1 MGNKSIQK
9 FFADQNSVI
18 DLSSLGNAKGAKVS
32 LSGPDMNITT
42 PRGSVIIVN
51 GALYSSIK
59 GNNLAVKF
67 KDKTITGAKIL
78 GSVDL
83 KDIQLERIDS
93 SLVDSAQV
101 EKKGNGKRRNKKE
114 EEELKKQLDDA
125 ENAKKEADKAKEEA
139 EKAKEA
145 AEKALNEAFEVQNS
159 SKQIE
164 EMLQNFLADNVAK
177 DNLAQQSDA
186 SQQNTQAKATQA
198 SKQNDAEKVLPQP
211 INKNTSTGKSNSS
224 KNEENKLD
232 AESVKEPLKVTLA
245 LAAESNSGSKDD
257 SITNFTKPQFVGST
271 APNATVII
279 KINGIAVG
287 QAVADS
293 LGNFTFTAPETLTDG
308 TYNLEAEA
316 KTADGSGS
324 AKLVI
329 TIDSVTDKP
338 TFELSPESS
347 VSGHKGLTPT
357 LTPSIVGTAEENAKV
372 DIYVD
377 NKLVASVDVDKDGNW
392 SYEFKDNELSEGENS
407 IKVVAVDKA
416 GNKNETTDSIITDTI
431 APEKPTIELDD
442 SSDSGIKND
451 NITNSTLPTFI
462 GVAEPGST
470 VSIYLGLKHLG
481 EVIVAKDGTW
491 SYTLT
496 TPLKD
501 GEYNITAT
509 ATDIAGHTSA
519 TANLPFT
526 IDTRISYF
534 SAEIETTNDSG
545 IVGDNVTNNTRP
557 TFTGKTEPNAI
568 ISVINSE
575 TGEEVIF
582 KANDKGEW
590 TFNFTSDSVEGIN
603 NLTFTV
609 EDVAGNKKDFSF
621 SYVIDTIAP
630 VPPTVSLEDYV
641 VLPNGIILSG
651 NDLPALVGT
660 AEPKSTILLMRDGKL
675 YDSIEVDSNGTWNY
689 QFSNKFLQGAYDI
702 EIISQDAAGN
712 KSSTVKYSFTIQTE
726 VVPPKAELDA
736 SDDSGAKGDWIT
748 NKHNALTLLGTADR
762 FATVNILIDGK
773 TIGVTT
779 ADADGNWNFDI
790 SRNLSDNVYKI
801 TVESI
806 DPLGRTSSVDYQLTI
821 DSFTPIPTVMLH
833 DSADSGVKGDMITK
847 INTPLFTGMAEANA
861 KVSIYVDGV
870 LSGEAIAG
878 DDGVWNFQF
887 TTALSDG
894 SHDVTVKVED
904 IAGNTASSSAYN
916 FQIVTQTQ
924 KPTIELVN
932 DTGVDNTDHI
942 INEKNPALTGT
953 AAPYSTVK
961 LYIDGALIAEVRT
974 NKDGRWEYTLKA
986 DQGLVDGDHRI
997 TASVE
1002 DIAGNIA
1009 HSDPFLISVDTAI
1022 SIPIVSLSPDS
1033 DSGISDDNLTNIV
1046 KPTLHLKDID
1056 PDIISVQV
1064 WDAMS
1069 DTQIG
1074 VATQQPDGSWAYTF
1088 TSDLTEGLHQVYVKV
1103 EDIAGNKANSA
1114 IFDFTIDTTVST
1126 PVISLLSKD
1135 DTGVTG
1141 DNLTNI
1147 NKPGFAISGV
1157 DADAHRVVVQVM
1169 HNGVSEEIELS
1180 HLNGSW
1186 LFIPGN
1192 TWADGSYTLTVKVE
1206 DKAGNTNYSA
1216 PLTVVIDTQ
1225 IAIDGVELVN
1235 DSGVKGDNM
1244 TNDDRPHFRV
1254 TVPTDV
1260 NEVRLS
1266 IDGGNSWVQ
1275 ATPGVAGSWE
1285 YIWPTDL
1292 ADGQYT
1298 LTVEATDKAGNT
1310 VTKTIDFAVDT
1321 TLSVPVI
1328 VLDSADD
1335 TGIQGDNMTNSTQPT
1350 FALQH
1355 IDDDAVRVTVSVEHG
1370 GVTTTFDATKGTG
1383 GWTFTPPTSWADGDY
1398 TLSVSVEDKAG
1409 NTSHSASLTVTVDTQ
1424 IAINNI
1430 ELVNDSGIPDD
1441 NLTNNVRPH
1450 FQVTVPTDVNV
1461 VRLSIDGGK
1470 TWFNATQSATPGV
1483 WDYIWPDDVADG
1495 GYTLTVEATDEAG
1508 NKATQTLDFTIDTT
1522 LSVPTLSLDSADDS
1536 GIAGDNITNVKTPG
1550 FTLNNIDT
1558 DVSRVIVEV
1567 MHNGIKQEVPLVQT
1581 GGQWRFA
1588 PTSDW
1593 ADGDYI
1599 LTVKVEDRAGNVK
1612 QSAPLTVTVDTH
1624 IAIDRIELVNDSGIP
1639 GDNLT
1644 NEARPHFQ
1652 VTVPADVN
1660 GVRLSIDGGKTW
1672 FDATQSATSGV
1683 WDYTWLTNVANGP
1696 HTLMV
1701 EASDKAG
1708 NKTTQKLDFT
1718 IDTIL
1723 SEPTITLDS
1732 ADDSAAGDN
1741 ITNVKM
1747 PGFTLGNIDADVTK
1761 VVVTVA
1767 HDGKNQQI
1775 ELIKNGGV
1783 WRFTP
1788 GAAWTDGDYTLT
1800 VKVEDKAGNTNYSAP
1815 LTVTIDTQTS
1825 IDRIELLND
1834 TGIVGDNLT
1843 NEARPQFHITVP
1855 TDVNSVQLSLDGG
1868 INWVNATL
1876 TSDGVWEYIWP
1887 TDLVENTYTLTVK
1900 ATDVA
1905 GNTATETLNFIIDT
1919 TLSTPT
1925 ITLDSA
1931 DDSGTANDNKTNVKT
1946 PGFIIGGID
1955 SDVTQVVVQVMRDG
1969 HSEEVELTQTNG
1981 QWRFVPGSAWT
1992 DGDYTLT
1999 VTVKDE
2005 AGNIRHSAPLTVTID
2020 TQITIDHIEL
2030 VNDSGIPDDNLTN
2043 NVRPHFQVTVP
2054 TDVNVVRLSIDG
2066 GKTWFNATQSAT
2078 PGVWDYTWLADVGE
2092 GKHTLTVEA
2101 TDKAGNKTTQ
2111 QLDFIIDTLLSEPTI
2126 VLDNTD
2132 DSGTKGDHLT
2142 NVNKP
2147 TFLLGN
2153 IDADARYVTVEVQHG
2168 GTKEVLTATKDATGN
2183 WSVTPTGT
2191 WADGDY
2197 TLTVRVEDEAG
2208 NEKHS
2213 ASLTV
2218 TVDTQITIDVIEL
2231 VNDNGIPGDNMTND
2245 AHPQFR
2251 VTVPGDV
2258 NEVSLS
2264 IDGGVTWV
2272 KATQSATPGV
2282 WNYTWP
2288 GTVPDGDYTLNVK
2301 ATDNAGNTVTETLH
2315 FTIDTTLSTPVIVLD
2330 SADDS
2335 GVHGDNMTNHTQPT
2349 FALQHIDDDAVRVTV
2364 SVEHGGVTTTF
2375 DATKD
2380 AGGWTFTPTGAWAD
2394 GDYTL
2399 SVSVEDKAGN
2409 TSHSASLTVTVDT
2422 QIAINNIELVNDSG
2436 IPDDNLTNN
2445 VRPHFQVTVPTDVN
2459 VVRLSIDGGKTW
2471 FNATQSATPGVW
2483 DYIWPDDVADGG
2495 YTLTVEATDE
2505 AGNKATQTLDFTI
2518 DTTLSV
2524 PTLSL
2529 DSADDSG
2536 IAGDNIT
2543 NVKTPGFTLNN
2554 IDTDVSRVIVEVM
2567 HNGIKQEVPL
2577 VQTGGQWRF
2586 APTSDWADGD
2596 YILTVKV
2603 EDRAGNVKQS
2613 APLTVT
2619 VDTHIAIDRIEL
2631 VNDSGIPG
2639 DNLTNEARPHFQ
2651 VTVPADV
2658 NGVRLSIDGGKTWF
2672 DATQSATSGVWDY
2685 TWLTNVANGP
2695 HTLMVEAS
2703 DKAGNKTT
2711 QKLDFTIDTILSE
2724 PTITLDSADDSAAGD
2739 NITNVKMPGF
2749 TLGNI
2754 DADVT
2759 KVVVTV
2765 AHDGK
2770 NQQIELIKNGGV
2782 WRFTPGAAWTDGDYT
2797 LTVKVEDKAGNT
2809 NYSAPLT
2816 VTIDTQTSI
2825 DRIELLNDTGIVG
2838 DNLTNEARP
2847 QFHIT
2852 VPTDVNSVQLSLD
2865 GGINWV
2871 NATLT
2876 SDGVWEYI
2884 WPTDLVENTYTL
2896 TVKATDVAGNTAT
2909 ETLNFIIDTTL
2920 STPTITLDS
2929 ADDSG
2934 TANDNKTNVKTP
2946 GFIIGGID
2954 SDVTQVVVQVM
2965 RDGHSE
2971 EVELTQTNGQWRFV
2985 PGSAWT
2991 DGDYTLT
2998 VTVKDEAGNIRH
3010 SAPLTV
3016 TIDTQITID
3025 HIELVNDSGIPD
3037 DNLTNNVRPHFQVT
3051 VPTDVN
3057 VVRLSIDG
3065 GKTWFNATQSATPGV
3080 WDYTWLADVGEGKHT
3095 LTVEATDKAGNKTTQ
3110 QLDFIIDTLLSEPTI
3125 VLDNTDDSGTKGDNL
3140 TNVNK
3145 PTFLLGNI
3153 DADARY
3159 VTVEVQHGGTKEV
3172 LTATKGATGIW
3183 SVTPTGTWADGD
3195 YTLTVRVED
3204 DAGNVKYSAPLTVT
3218 VDTQITID
3226 VIELVNDNGIPG
3238 DNLTNDVRPHFRVT
3252 VPGDVNEV
3260 RLSIDG
3266 GNTWVR
3272 ATQGTAGIWD
3282 YTWPKDVTD
3291 GLHTLTVEATDKA
3304 GNKTTQTL
3312 DFTIDT
3318 RLSTPTIAMDSRDD
3332 TGAIGDHITSVKR
3345 PGFTIGN
3352 IDADAHSVILRITQ
3366 GGNSQEVTLTQ
3377 VGGQWRFTPDAD
3389 WADGSYTLTVEV
3401 TDNAGN
3407 VRQSTPLVVT
3417 VDTQTSIT
3425 DITLVNDHG
3434 VPDDNLTNS
3443 TRPQFEIT
3451 VPADVNSVQLSI
3463 DGGANWVSATQGI
3476 EGVWGYTWPTDMG
3489 DGKHTLT
3496 VMVTDRA
3503 GNTATQTLEFFI
3515 DTRLSTPTI
3524 ALDSTDDTGT
3534 PGDDMTNRTRPTF
3547 ILQNIDSDVI
3557 NVTVSVTHNGT
3568 TTSFTATQGAGGWS
3582 FTPPAPWGDGD
3593 YTLTVTVEDRAG
3605 NTRPSTPL
3613 TVTVDTQIAI
3623 DRIELVN
3630 DSGVPGDNVTKH
3642 VRPQFQ
3648 ISVPDDVEK
3657 VLLSIDGGTTW
3668 VTAIKSSTAGIWDYT
3683 WPTDMP
3689 EGQHTLTV
3697 EVTDGA
3703 GNKMTETLNFTIDI
3717 TLLTPT
3723 IELAPDQDT
3732 GQNKN
3737 DNLTSVTQPVF
3748 VLGSID
3754 KDVRHVELSIEHNG
3768 TFKTVV
3774 LTESADGWRYRPD
3787 SALAD
3792 GSYTFTVTVTDV
3804 AGNQQTSAPLKVTID
3819 GTLTTPV
3826 IELAAGEDS
3835 GTVGDRLTNHDRPV
3849 FDIHQVDSDVT
3860 RVMVKVT
3867 YNGKTHEEA
3876 AVFTNGQW
3884 RFTPS
3889 ASWADG
3895 SYQLAVVVEDLAGN
3909 VKESA
3914 PFEVRIDT
3922 TTTINNIVL
3931 LNDTGVQND
3940 QLTNV
3945 AKPSFRID
3953 VPGDVVQVRVTLDG
3967 GANWNVI
3974 RKNADGQWIFDSPNT
3989 LVDGTYTLRV
3999 EATDEAGNIA
4009 NKDLVFNID
4018 TNIQVPTIALDAG
4031 QDTGANTADNI
4042 TNISR
4047 PTFTIGNVDPDV
4059 IKVVV
4064 TIDGHDYNATKV
4076 GAGWQFTPGNAIPD
4090 GSYNITV
4097 TVEDKAGNTATSKP
4111 LPVVIDTT
4119 AEIESVT
4126 LVTDSGDSDVDNIT
4140 KVDKPQFSIVTADDI
4155 THVRV
4160 KIDNAAN
4167 WIELT
4172 KGGDGRWIFNVGS
4185 ALPDGQ
4191 HTLLVDVTDIAGN
4204 VAQETLQFTIDT
4216 TLREPTIVLDPT
4228 HDTGDDTNDN
4238 LTRINKPVFI
4248 IGNVD
4253 NDVSHIVVH
4262 IDGRDYTIENTGGNL
4277 TFTPDQPL
4285 SDGQHTISV
4294 TVTDIAGNTKT
4305 SAELRIEIDTQVQ
4318 IDSVTL
4324 TTDSGV
4330 NDHDN
4335 VTNATR
4341 PSFEIATPDDV
4352 TSVLVSFDGV
4362 NWTPISKNAA
4372 GQWEF
4377 TAGSALPD
4385 GHYTLHVQA
4394 TDRAGNT
4401 ANSTLGFTVDT
4412 QIDGLSVV
4420 MLDDA
4425 GKDSTDGITNIT
4437 SPRFEISA
4445 REPLQSVTVILNGKS
4460 STLTQGAGNKWLF
4473 TPDTPL
4479 VDGTYKI
4486 EIVAEDIAGNKI
4498 SKEVSF
4504 TIDTIVSDPSID
4516 LLDADD
4522 TGESA
4527 VDNITSVTTPRFVIG
4542 NVPADIDTVV
4552 IRINGVS
4559 YSVTANG
4566 NNLWE
4571 FQVPVALNDGVY
4583 EAVVVFRDIAGNT
4596 SETKLPF
4603 TIDTTTS
4610 VSVRMEPASDTGN
4623 SNSDNLTNKQNP
4635 KFEGTA
4641 EPNAKLVIT
4650 IVDDK
4655 SGREVLKQT
4664 ITVGA
4669 DGNWSVTPNILP
4681 DGMYTINV
4689 VATDVAGNTAQTQE
4703 RFTIDTVTI
4712 DPTIRLSDPSIDDQ
4726 HEATS
4731 LRPEFKGFA
4740 EAFSTIMIQW
4750 DGKVVGSANAN
4761 ANGEWS
4767 WTPPSV
4773 LAPGSYVVSI
4783 VAKDKAGNESSQVD
4797 FPVVIPVIDV
4807 TPPTIKL
4814 SEESDSGALGDFT
4827 TNNKTPTLI
4836 GSTLPNTIV
4845 SIYVDGVKV
4854 GEATADTAGRYT
4866 FQLSEMKDG
4875 HYVVQ
4880 VGIVNPRDNSELRST
4895 AVDVTI
4901 DTEVAELV
4909 WNISG
4914 MHEGGYINT
4923 VTPEIGGTSEP
4934 NSKITIFVN
4943 GVEKA
4948 IAYTTGAGHWGVVLP
4963 ALGNDGN
4970 YELTFKV
4977 EDVAGNIREFGPQ
4990 NVILDTVI
4998 SPLTV
5003 VLREADDSGKV
5014 GDWITNKSHVTIDGT
5029 AEAGSTLT
5037 IRNPQGVVIATL
5049 VVGNDG
5055 RWSAEL
5061 DLREGSNAFVVVS
5074 EDKAGNS
5081 QQKEILIEH
5090 DTQIEI
5096 SDISLS
5102 RDTNSG
5108 DKYDLITNN
5117 KSPVLVAM
5125 TDPGAT
5131 VQVYINGVLQG
5142 TVEASSS
5149 GNISYTMPANS
5160 ADGEYQVQF
5169 VATDTAGNRV
5179 ESAITT
5185 VTIDSQ
5191 IAVFDIDEDSL
5202 PALSNNRALSVSG
5215 VGEAGSQVSIFVD
5228 GKLVNVVMVE
5238 ADGTWRAPILLQD
5251 DGTFNIHFS
5260 ITDVAGNT
5268 EVSKDYSV
5276 DVDSSTDFPT
5286 LNLEDASNSGSL
5298 DDLITNHN
5306 KPVLV
5311 GTAEAGA
5318 TIHIY
5323 VDEKI
5328 VANVLVLEDGTWSYQ
5343 FDNALKDG
5351 EYSIRVVAEDPAGNT
5366 AESPR
5371 LLVTIDTSTFIDN
5384 PAMVAGSDNGI
5395 FSNDSITSQTRP
5407 TFSIFGEMN
5416 QSVQIFIDG
5425 VLVDTITV
5433 TDRNQVYRPESPLG
5447 DGSHSIYYVITDKAG
5462 NTATSKTLNFT
5473 IDTFNT
5479 TPVAIDSIGGQ
5490 TLAEMTGSDG
5500 KIYITDTTRNLLF
5513 SGSAEPNSKIEII
5526 INGLNV
5532 GEVWVNEKG
5541 HWQMP
5546 VNPLY
5551 FTEGQLDITVKS
5563 TDRAGNVNQE
5573 KYSIWVDTHIKVFTS
5588 ELDDNKSSSKT
5599 EWWSNSD
5606 LITMRGTGEIG
5617 ATVSLIV
5624 AGVTLATAVVA
5635 ATGRW
5640 ELSTDKLPEG
5650 TYDISLVIEDS
5661 AGNRW
5666 EDVREIFIDRTPPN
5680 APVVTYSDIVNDLI
5694 IMQGTAEAKSQLI
5707 ITDSEGNTYTLTV
5720 PDNGK
5725 WSMAIPY
5732 PSEGKFT
5739 ITSVDAIGNRSDD
5752 VPLDIMKEVPVISLS
5767 PDSDS
5772 GTVGD
5777 NITRDKQPTFIIGNL
5792 ESDVV
5797 VVQVDINGTVYNA
5810 EKNADG
5816 VWFFTPG
5823 TPLADGSYTISVIA
5837 SDAAGNQ
5844 KNSLPITV
5852 TIDSTLTVPEIA
5864 LAAGEDNGASDSD
5877 NVTNHTQPKF
5887 TLQHIDADV
5896 TGVTVNVTHNGVT
5909 DIYQAT
5915 QGADGWTFT
5924 PPAAWNDGNYTLS
5937 VTVVDRAGNSQQSAS
5952 LAVTVDSTVTVTA
5965 DSQHDDASD
5974 DATATAVTPPESE
5987 TVNAE
5992 SATHLRTEPS
6002 AAEESVVK
6010 VTAYSIT
6017 LLNADSGDEIDRSIS
6032 QTPSFEISVPEN
6044 IVNVSIMF
6052 EGEEFTLPI
6061 TNQKAIF
6068 EVPLSLEDGEYTMDV
6083 KFIDKDNDFLIKEK
6097 TFSVDH
6103 SSADIVNAMNVRGKT
6118 EDDINDSPSTS
6129 SVGHNNN
6136 GAIDVFAVNEVTLPV
6151 DNQEEHA

>member
-1033 DSGISDDNLTNIV
+1033 DSGIADDNLTNIV

-1064 WDAMS
+1064 WDAAS

-1114 IFDFTIDTTVST
+1114 VFDFTIDTTVST

-1383 GWTFTPPTSWADGDY
+1383 GWSFTPTGAWADGDY

-1470 TWFNATQSATPGV
+1470 TWFNATQSATPGA

-1495 GYTLTVEATDEAG
+1495 GYTLTVEATDKAG
-1508 NKATQTLDFTIDTT
+1508 NKTTQELDFTIDTT

-1639 GDNLT
+1639 DDNLT

-1701 EASDKAG
+1701 EATDKAG

-1788 GAAWTDGDYTLT
+1788 GAAWTDGNYTLT

-2020 TQITIDHIEL
+2020 TQI
-2030 VNDSGIPDDNLTN
+2030 
-2043 NVRPHFQVTVP
+2043 
-2054 TDVNVVRLSIDG
+2054 
-2066 GKTWFNATQSAT
+2066 A
-2078 PGVWDYTWLADVGE
+2078 
-2092 GKHTLTVEA
+2092 
-2101 TDKAGNKTTQ
+2101 
-2111 QLDFIIDTLLSEPTI
+2111 
-2126 VLDNTD
+2126 
-2132 DSGTKGDHLT
+2132 
-2142 NVNKP
+2142 
-2147 TFLLGN
+2147 
-2153 IDADARYVTVEVQHG
+2153 
-2168 GTKEVLTATKDATGN
+2168 
-2183 WSVTPTGT
+2183 
-2191 WADGDY
+2191 
-2197 TLTVRVEDEAG
+2197 
-2208 NEKHS
+2208 
-2213 ASLTV
+2213 
-2218 TVDTQITIDVIEL
+2218 
-2231 VNDNGIPGDNMTND
+2231 
-2245 AHPQFR
+2245 
-2251 VTVPGDV
+2251 
-2258 NEVSLS
+2258 
-2264 IDGGVTWV
+2264 
-2272 KATQSATPGV
+2272 
-2282 WNYTWP
+2282 
-2288 GTVPDGDYTLNVK
+2288 
-2301 ATDNAGNTVTETLH
+2301 
-2315 FTIDTTLSTPVIVLD
+2315 
-2330 SADDS
+2330 
-2335 GVHGDNMTNHTQPT
+2335 
-2349 FALQHIDDDAVRVTV
+2349 
-2364 SVEHGGVTTTF
+2364 
-2375 DATKD
+2375 
-2380 AGGWTFTPTGAWAD
+2380 
-2394 GDYTL
+2394 
-2399 SVSVEDKAGN
+2399 
-2409 TSHSASLTVTVDT
+2409 
-2422 QIAINNIELVNDSG
+2422 
-2436 IPDDNLTNN
+2436 
-2445 VRPHFQVTVPTDVN
+2445 
-2459 VVRLSIDGGKTW
+2459 
-2471 FNATQSATPGVW
+2471 
-2483 DYIWPDDVADGG
+2483 
-2495 YTLTVEATDE
+2495 
-2505 AGNKATQTLDFTI
+2505 
-2518 DTTLSV
+2518 
-2524 PTLSL
+2524 
-2529 DSADDSG
+2529 
-2536 IAGDNIT
+2536 
-2543 NVKTPGFTLNN
+2543 
-2554 IDTDVSRVIVEVM
+2554 
-2567 HNGIKQEVPL
+2567 
-2577 VQTGGQWRF
+2577 
-2586 APTSDWADGD
+2586 
-2596 YILTVKV
+2596 
-2603 EDRAGNVKQS
+2603 
-2613 APLTVT
+2613 
-2619 VDTHIAIDRIEL
+2619 
-2631 VNDSGIPG
+2631 
-2639 DNLTNEARPHFQ
+2639 
-2651 VTVPADV
+2651 
-2658 NGVRLSIDGGKTWF
+2658 
-2672 DATQSATSGVWDY
+2672 
-2685 TWLTNVANGP
+2685 
-2695 HTLMVEAS
+2695 
-2703 DKAGNKTT
+2703 
-2711 QKLDFTIDTILSE
+2711 
-2724 PTITLDSADDSAAGD
+2724 
-2739 NITNVKMPGF
+2739 
-2749 TLGNI
+2749 
-2754 DADVT
+2754 
-2759 KVVVTV
+2759 
-2765 AHDGK
+2765 
-2770 NQQIELIKNGGV
+2770 
-2782 WRFTPGAAWTDGDYT
+2782 
-2797 LTVKVEDKAGNT
+2797 
-2809 NYSAPLT
+2809 
-2816 VTIDTQTSI
+2816 
-2825 DRIELLNDTGIVG
+2825 
-2838 DNLTNEARP
+2838 
-2847 QFHIT
+2847 
-2852 VPTDVNSVQLSLD
+2852 
-2865 GGINWV
+2865 
-2871 NATLT
+2871 
-2876 SDGVWEYI
+2876 
-2884 WPTDLVENTYTL
+2884 
-2896 TVKATDVAGNTAT
+2896 
-2909 ETLNFIIDTTL
+2909 
-2920 STPTITLDS
+2920 
-2929 ADDSG
+2929 
-2934 TANDNKTNVKTP
+2934 
-2946 GFIIGGID
+2946 
-2954 SDVTQVVVQVM
+2954 
-2965 RDGHSE
+2965 
-2971 EVELTQTNGQWRFV
+2971 
-2985 PGSAWT
+2985 
-2991 DGDYTLT
+2991 
-2998 VTVKDEAGNIRH
+2998 
-3010 SAPLTV
+3010 
-3016 TIDTQITID
+3016 ID

-3172 LTATKGATGIW
+3172 LTATKDATGNWSVTPTGTWADGDYTLTVRVEDEAGNEKHSASLTVTVDTQITIDAIELVNDNGIPGDNMTNDAHPQFRVTVPGDVNEVSLSIDGGVTWVKATQSATPGVWNYTWPGTVPDGDYTLNVKATDNAGNTVTETLHFTIDTTLSVPVIVLNSADDTGVQGDNMTNSTQPTFALQHIDDDAVRVTVSVEHGGVTTTFDATKGVGGWSFTPTGAWADGDYTLSVSVEDKAGNTSHSASLTVTVDTQIAINNIELVNDSGIPDDNLTNNVRPHFQVKVPTDVNEVRLSIDGGKTWFNATQSATPGVWDYTWLADVGEGKHTLTVEATDKAGNQTTQKLDFIIDTMLSEPTIVLDSTDDSGTKGDNLTNANKPTFILGNIDADARYVTVEVQYGGTKEVLTATKGATGIW

-3195 YTLTVRVED
+3195 YMLTVRVED

-3318 RLSTPTIAMDSRDD
+3318 RLSTPTITMDSRDD

-3352 IDADAHSVILRITQ
+3352 IDSDAQSVILRITQ

-3407 VRQSTPLVVT
+3407 VRQSTPLIVT

-3463 DGGANWVSATQGI
+3463 DGGANWVSAAQGI

-3623 DRIELVN
+3623 DHIELVN

-3717 TLLTPT
+3717 TLMTPT

-3849 FDIHQVDSDVT
+3849 FDIRQVDSDVT

-4305 SAELRIEIDTQVQ
+4305 SAELKIEIDTQVQ

-4527 VDNITSVTTPRFVIG
+4527 VDNITSVTKPRFVIG

-4559 YSVTANG
+4559 YPVTANG

-4827 TNNKTPTLI
+4827 TNNKTPTLV
-4836 GSTLPNTIV
+4836 GNTLPNAIV

-4970 YELTFKV
+4970 YVLTFKV

-4990 NVILDTVI
+4990 DVILDTVI

-5037 IRNPQGVVIATL
+5037 IRSPQGVVIATL

-5081 QQKEILIEH
+5081 QQKDILIEH

-5407 TFSIFGEMN
+5407 TFSISGEMN

-5532 GEVWVNEKG
+5532 GEVWVNDKG

-5573 KYSIWVDTHIKVFTS
+5573 KYSIWVDTHIQVFTS

-5599 EWWSNSD
+5599 DWWSNSST
-5606 LITMRGTGEIG
+5606 ITMRGMGEIG

-5635 ATGRW
+5635 ANGQW
-5640 ELSTDKLPEG
+5640 ELSTDQLPEG
-5650 TYDISLVIEDS
+5650 KYDITLSIEDN
-5661 AGNRW
+5661 AGNRK
-5666 EDVREIFIDRTPPN
+5666 EEVHEIFIDRTPPN

-5707 ITDSEGNTYTLTV
+5707 ITDSNGNTYTLTV

-5992 SATHLRTEPS
+5992 SATHLRTVPS

-6010 VTAYSIT
+6010 ETAYSIT

-6103 SSADIVNAMNVRGKT
+6103 SSADIVNAMNARGKT

>member
-2126 VLDNTD
+2126 VLDSTD

-2422 QIAINNIELVNDSG
+2422 QIAINN
-2436 IPDDNLTNN
+2436 
-2445 VRPHFQVTVPTDVN
+2445 
-2459 VVRLSIDGGKTW
+2459 
-2471 FNATQSATPGVW
+2471 
-2483 DYIWPDDVADGG
+2483 
-2495 YTLTVEATDE
+2495 
-2505 AGNKATQTLDFTI
+2505 
-2518 DTTLSV
+2518 
-2524 PTLSL
+2524 
-2529 DSADDSG
+2529 
-2536 IAGDNIT
+2536 
-2543 NVKTPGFTLNN
+2543 
-2554 IDTDVSRVIVEVM
+2554 
-2567 HNGIKQEVPL
+2567 
-2577 VQTGGQWRF
+2577 
-2586 APTSDWADGD
+2586 
-2596 YILTVKV
+2596 
-2603 EDRAGNVKQS
+2603 
-2613 APLTVT
+2613 
-2619 VDTHIAIDRIEL
+2619 
-2631 VNDSGIPG
+2631 
-2639 DNLTNEARPHFQ
+2639 
-2651 VTVPADV
+2651 
-2658 NGVRLSIDGGKTWF
+2658 
-2672 DATQSATSGVWDY
+2672 
-2685 TWLTNVANGP
+2685 
-2695 HTLMVEAS
+2695 
-2703 DKAGNKTT
+2703 
-2711 QKLDFTIDTILSE
+2711 
-2724 PTITLDSADDSAAGD
+2724 
-2739 NITNVKMPGF
+2739 
-2749 TLGNI
+2749 
-2754 DADVT
+2754 
-2759 KVVVTV
+2759 
-2765 AHDGK
+2765 
-2770 NQQIELIKNGGV
+2770 
-2782 WRFTPGAAWTDGDYT
+2782 
-2797 LTVKVEDKAGNT
+2797 
-2809 NYSAPLT
+2809 
-2816 VTIDTQTSI
+2816 
-2825 DRIELLNDTGIVG
+2825 
-2838 DNLTNEARP
+2838 
-2847 QFHIT
+2847 
-2852 VPTDVNSVQLSLD
+2852 
-2865 GGINWV
+2865 
-2871 NATLT
+2871 
-2876 SDGVWEYI
+2876 
-2884 WPTDLVENTYTL
+2884 
-2896 TVKATDVAGNTAT
+2896 
-2909 ETLNFIIDTTL
+2909 
-2920 STPTITLDS
+2920 
-2929 ADDSG
+2929 
-2934 TANDNKTNVKTP
+2934 
-2946 GFIIGGID
+2946 
-2954 SDVTQVVVQVM
+2954 
-2965 RDGHSE
+2965 
-2971 EVELTQTNGQWRFV
+2971 
-2985 PGSAWT
+2985 
-2991 DGDYTLT
+2991 
-2998 VTVKDEAGNIRH
+2998 
-3010 SAPLTV
+3010 
-3016 TIDTQITID
+3016 
-3025 HIELVNDSGIPD
+3025 IELVNDSGIPD

-4262 IDGRDYTIENTGGNL
+4262 IDGRDYTIENTGENL

-4559 YSVTANG
+4559 YPVTANG

-6151 DNQEEHA
+6151 

>member
-442 SSDSGIKND
+442 ISDSGIKND

-1033 DSGISDDNLTNIV
+1033 DSGIADDNLTNIV

-1064 WDAMS
+1064 WDAAS

-1114 IFDFTIDTTVST
+1114 VFDFTIDTTVST

-1383 GWTFTPPTSWADGDY
+1383 GWSFTPTGAWADGDY

-1470 TWFNATQSATPGV
+1470 TWFNATQSATPGA

-1495 GYTLTVEATDEAG
+1495 GYTLTVEATDKAG
-1508 NKATQTLDFTIDTT
+1508 NKTTQELDFTIDTT

-1639 GDNLT
+1639 DDNLT

-1701 EASDKAG
+1701 EATDKAG

-1788 GAAWTDGDYTLT
+1788 GAAWTDGNYTLT

-2020 TQITIDHIEL
+2020 TQI
-2030 VNDSGIPDDNLTN
+2030 
-2043 NVRPHFQVTVP
+2043 
-2054 TDVNVVRLSIDG
+2054 
-2066 GKTWFNATQSAT
+2066 A
-2078 PGVWDYTWLADVGE
+2078 
-2092 GKHTLTVEA
+2092 
-2101 TDKAGNKTTQ
+2101 
-2111 QLDFIIDTLLSEPTI
+2111 
-2126 VLDNTD
+2126 
-2132 DSGTKGDHLT
+2132 
-2142 NVNKP
+2142 
-2147 TFLLGN
+2147 
-2153 IDADARYVTVEVQHG
+2153 
-2168 GTKEVLTATKDATGN
+2168 
-2183 WSVTPTGT
+2183 
-2191 WADGDY
+2191 
-2197 TLTVRVEDEAG
+2197 
-2208 NEKHS
+2208 
-2213 ASLTV
+2213 
-2218 TVDTQITIDVIEL
+2218 
-2231 VNDNGIPGDNMTND
+2231 
-2245 AHPQFR
+2245 
-2251 VTVPGDV
+2251 
-2258 NEVSLS
+2258 
-2264 IDGGVTWV
+2264 
-2272 KATQSATPGV
+2272 
-2282 WNYTWP
+2282 
-2288 GTVPDGDYTLNVK
+2288 
-2301 ATDNAGNTVTETLH
+2301 
-2315 FTIDTTLSTPVIVLD
+2315 
-2330 SADDS
+2330 
-2335 GVHGDNMTNHTQPT
+2335 
-2349 FALQHIDDDAVRVTV
+2349 
-2364 SVEHGGVTTTF
+2364 
-2375 DATKD
+2375 
-2380 AGGWTFTPTGAWAD
+2380 
-2394 GDYTL
+2394 
-2399 SVSVEDKAGN
+2399 
-2409 TSHSASLTVTVDT
+2409 
-2422 QIAINNIELVNDSG
+2422 
-2436 IPDDNLTNN
+2436 
-2445 VRPHFQVTVPTDVN
+2445 
-2459 VVRLSIDGGKTW
+2459 
-2471 FNATQSATPGVW
+2471 
-2483 DYIWPDDVADGG
+2483 
-2495 YTLTVEATDE
+2495 
-2505 AGNKATQTLDFTI
+2505 
-2518 DTTLSV
+2518 
-2524 PTLSL
+2524 
-2529 DSADDSG
+2529 
-2536 IAGDNIT
+2536 
-2543 NVKTPGFTLNN
+2543 
-2554 IDTDVSRVIVEVM
+2554 
-2567 HNGIKQEVPL
+2567 
-2577 VQTGGQWRF
+2577 
-2586 APTSDWADGD
+2586 
-2596 YILTVKV
+2596 
-2603 EDRAGNVKQS
+2603 
-2613 APLTVT
+2613 
-2619 VDTHIAIDRIEL
+2619 
-2631 VNDSGIPG
+2631 
-2639 DNLTNEARPHFQ
+2639 
-2651 VTVPADV
+2651 
-2658 NGVRLSIDGGKTWF
+2658 
-2672 DATQSATSGVWDY
+2672 
-2685 TWLTNVANGP
+2685 
-2695 HTLMVEAS
+2695 
-2703 DKAGNKTT
+2703 
-2711 QKLDFTIDTILSE
+2711 
-2724 PTITLDSADDSAAGD
+2724 
-2739 NITNVKMPGF
+2739 
-2749 TLGNI
+2749 
-2754 DADVT
+2754 
-2759 KVVVTV
+2759 
-2765 AHDGK
+2765 
-2770 NQQIELIKNGGV
+2770 
-2782 WRFTPGAAWTDGDYT
+2782 
-2797 LTVKVEDKAGNT
+2797 
-2809 NYSAPLT
+2809 
-2816 VTIDTQTSI
+2816 
-2825 DRIELLNDTGIVG
+2825 
-2838 DNLTNEARP
+2838 
-2847 QFHIT
+2847 
-2852 VPTDVNSVQLSLD
+2852 
-2865 GGINWV
+2865 
-2871 NATLT
+2871 
-2876 SDGVWEYI
+2876 
-2884 WPTDLVENTYTL
+2884 
-2896 TVKATDVAGNTAT
+2896 
-2909 ETLNFIIDTTL
+2909 
-2920 STPTITLDS
+2920 
-2929 ADDSG
+2929 
-2934 TANDNKTNVKTP
+2934 
-2946 GFIIGGID
+2946 
-2954 SDVTQVVVQVM
+2954 
-2965 RDGHSE
+2965 
-2971 EVELTQTNGQWRFV
+2971 
-2985 PGSAWT
+2985 
-2991 DGDYTLT
+2991 
-2998 VTVKDEAGNIRH
+2998 
-3010 SAPLTV
+3010 
-3016 TIDTQITID
+3016 ID

-3172 LTATKGATGIW
+3172 LTATKDATGNWSVTPTGTWADGDYTLTVRVEDEAGNEKHSASLTVTVDTQITIDAIELVNDNGIPGDNMTNDAHPQFRVTVPGDVNEVSLSIDGGVTWVKATQSATPGVWNYTWPGTVPDGDYTLNVKATDNAGNTVTETLHFTIDTTLSVPVIVLNSADDTGVQGDNMTNSTQPTFALQHIDDDAVRVTVSVEHGGVTTTFDATKGVGGWSFTPTGAWADGDYTLSVSVEDKAGNTSHSASLTVTVDTQIAINNIELVNDSGIPDDNLTNNVRPHFQVKVPTDVNEVRLSIDGGKTWFNATQSATPGVWDYTWLADVGEGKHTLTVEATDKAGNQTTQKLDFIIDTMLSEPTIVLDSTDDSGTKGDNLTNANKPTFILGNIDADARYVTVEVQYGGTKEVLTATKGATGIW

-3195 YTLTVRVED
+3195 YMLTVRVED

-3318 RLSTPTIAMDSRDD
+3318 RLSTPTITMDSRDD

-3352 IDADAHSVILRITQ
+3352 IDSDAQSVILRITQ

-3407 VRQSTPLVVT
+3407 VRQSTPLIVT

-3463 DGGANWVSATQGI
+3463 DGGANWVSAAQGI

-3623 DRIELVN
+3623 DHIELVN

-3717 TLLTPT
+3717 TLMTPT

-3849 FDIHQVDSDVT
+3849 FDIRQVDSDVT

-4305 SAELRIEIDTQVQ
+4305 SAELKIEIDTQVQ

-4527 VDNITSVTTPRFVIG
+4527 VDNITSVTKPRFVIG

-4559 YSVTANG
+4559 YPVTANG

-4827 TNNKTPTLI
+4827 TNNKTPTLV
-4836 GSTLPNTIV
+4836 GNTLPNAIV

-4970 YELTFKV
+4970 YVLTFKV

-5037 IRNPQGVVIATL
+5037 IRSPQGVVIATL

-5081 QQKEILIEH
+5081 QQKDILIEH

-5407 TFSIFGEMN
+5407 TFSISGEMN

-5473 IDTFNT
+5473 IDTFNM

-5532 GEVWVNEKG
+5532 GEVWVNDKG

-5573 KYSIWVDTHIKVFTS
+5573 KYSIWVDTHIQVFTS

-5599 EWWSNSD
+5599 DWWSNSST
-5606 LITMRGTGEIG
+5606 ITMRGMGEIG

-5635 ATGRW
+5635 ANGQW
-5640 ELSTDKLPEG
+5640 ELSTDQLPEG
-5650 TYDISLVIEDS
+5650 KYDITLSIEDN
-5661 AGNRW
+5661 AGNRK
-5666 EDVREIFIDRTPPN
+5666 EEVHEIFIDRTPPN

-5707 ITDSEGNTYTLTV
+5707 ITDSNGNTYTLTV

-5992 SATHLRTEPS
+5992 SATHLRTVPS

-6010 VTAYSIT
+6010 ETAYSIT

-6103 SSADIVNAMNVRGKT
+6103 SSADIVNAMNARGKT

>member
-114 EEELKKQLDDA
+114 EEELKKKLDEA

-159 SKQIE
+159 SKQME
-164 EMLQNFLADNVAK
+164 EMLQEFLADNVAK

-451 NITNSTLPTFI
+451 SITNSTLPTFI

-534 SAEIETTNDSG
+534 SAEIETTDDSG

-590 TFNFTSDSVEGIN
+590 TFNFTSDSVEGVN

-621 SYVIDTIAP
+621 SYVIDTVAP
-630 VPPTVSLEDYV
+630 VPPTVSLEDFV

-1033 DSGISDDNLTNIV
+1033 DSGIADDNLTNIV

-1114 IFDFTIDTTVST
+1114 VFDFTIDTTVST

-1186 LFIPGN
+1186 LFTPGN

-1383 GWTFTPPTSWADGDY
+1383 GWSFTPTGAWADGDY

-1430 ELVNDSGIPDD
+1430 ELVNDSGIPND

-1470 TWFNATQSATPGV
+1470 TWFNATQSATPGA

-1495 GYTLTVEATDEAG
+1495 GYTLTVEATDKAG
-1508 NKATQTLDFTIDTT
+1508 NKTTQELDFTIDTT

-1558 DVSRVIVEV
+1558 DVSRVTVEV

-1672 FDATQSATSGV
+1672 FDATQSATPGV

-1708 NKTTQKLDFT
+1708 NKTTQKLDFI
-1718 IDTIL
+1718 IDTML

-2020 TQITIDHIEL
+2020 TQIAIDHIEL

-2043 NVRPHFQVTVP
+2043 
-2054 TDVNVVRLSIDG
+2054 
-2066 GKTWFNATQSAT
+2066 
-2078 PGVWDYTWLADVGE
+2078 
-2092 GKHTLTVEA
+2092 EA
-2101 TDKAGNKTTQ
+2101 
-2111 QLDFIIDTLLSEPTI
+2111 
-2126 VLDNTD
+2126 
-2132 DSGTKGDHLT
+2132 
-2142 NVNKP
+2142 
-2147 TFLLGN
+2147 
-2153 IDADARYVTVEVQHG
+2153 
-2168 GTKEVLTATKDATGN
+2168 
-2183 WSVTPTGT
+2183 
-2191 WADGDY
+2191 
-2197 TLTVRVEDEAG
+2197 
-2208 NEKHS
+2208 
-2213 ASLTV
+2213 
-2218 TVDTQITIDVIEL
+2218 
-2231 VNDNGIPGDNMTND
+2231 
-2245 AHPQFR
+2245 
-2251 VTVPGDV
+2251 
-2258 NEVSLS
+2258 
-2264 IDGGVTWV
+2264 
-2272 KATQSATPGV
+2272 
-2282 WNYTWP
+2282 
-2288 GTVPDGDYTLNVK
+2288 
-2301 ATDNAGNTVTETLH
+2301 
-2315 FTIDTTLSTPVIVLD
+2315 
-2330 SADDS
+2330 
-2335 GVHGDNMTNHTQPT
+2335 
-2349 FALQHIDDDAVRVTV
+2349 
-2364 SVEHGGVTTTF
+2364 
-2375 DATKD
+2375 
-2380 AGGWTFTPTGAWAD
+2380 
-2394 GDYTL
+2394 
-2399 SVSVEDKAGN
+2399 
-2409 TSHSASLTVTVDT
+2409 
-2422 QIAINNIELVNDSG
+2422 
-2436 IPDDNLTNN
+2436 
-2445 VRPHFQVTVPTDVN
+2445 
-2459 VVRLSIDGGKTW
+2459 
-2471 FNATQSATPGVW
+2471 
-2483 DYIWPDDVADGG
+2483 
-2495 YTLTVEATDE
+2495 
-2505 AGNKATQTLDFTI
+2505 
-2518 DTTLSV
+2518 
-2524 PTLSL
+2524 
-2529 DSADDSG
+2529 
-2536 IAGDNIT
+2536 
-2543 NVKTPGFTLNN
+2543 
-2554 IDTDVSRVIVEVM
+2554 
-2567 HNGIKQEVPL
+2567 
-2577 VQTGGQWRF
+2577 
-2586 APTSDWADGD
+2586 
-2596 YILTVKV
+2596 
-2603 EDRAGNVKQS
+2603 
-2613 APLTVT
+2613 
-2619 VDTHIAIDRIEL
+2619 
-2631 VNDSGIPG
+2631 
-2639 DNLTNEARPHFQ
+2639 
-2651 VTVPADV
+2651 
-2658 NGVRLSIDGGKTWF
+2658 
-2672 DATQSATSGVWDY
+2672 
-2685 TWLTNVANGP
+2685 
-2695 HTLMVEAS
+2695 
-2703 DKAGNKTT
+2703 
-2711 QKLDFTIDTILSE
+2711 
-2724 PTITLDSADDSAAGD
+2724 
-2739 NITNVKMPGF
+2739 
-2749 TLGNI
+2749 
-2754 DADVT
+2754 
-2759 KVVVTV
+2759 
-2765 AHDGK
+2765 
-2770 NQQIELIKNGGV
+2770 
-2782 WRFTPGAAWTDGDYT
+2782 
-2797 LTVKVEDKAGNT
+2797 
-2809 NYSAPLT
+2809 
-2816 VTIDTQTSI
+2816 
-2825 DRIELLNDTGIVG
+2825 
-2838 DNLTNEARP
+2838 
-2847 QFHIT
+2847 
-2852 VPTDVNSVQLSLD
+2852 
-2865 GGINWV
+2865 
-2871 NATLT
+2871 
-2876 SDGVWEYI
+2876 
-2884 WPTDLVENTYTL
+2884 
-2896 TVKATDVAGNTAT
+2896 
-2909 ETLNFIIDTTL
+2909 
-2920 STPTITLDS
+2920 
-2929 ADDSG
+2929 
-2934 TANDNKTNVKTP
+2934 
-2946 GFIIGGID
+2946 
-2954 SDVTQVVVQVM
+2954 
-2965 RDGHSE
+2965 
-2971 EVELTQTNGQWRFV
+2971 
-2985 PGSAWT
+2985 
-2991 DGDYTLT
+2991 
-2998 VTVKDEAGNIRH
+2998 
-3010 SAPLTV
+3010 
-3016 TIDTQITID
+3016 
-3025 HIELVNDSGIPD
+3025 
-3037 DNLTNNVRPHFQVT
+3037 RPHFQVT

-3172 LTATKGATGIW
+3172 LTATKDATGNWSVTPTGTWADGDYTLTVRVEDEAGNEKHSASLTVTVDTQITIDAIELVNDNGIPGDNMTNDAHPQFRVTVPGDVNEVSLSIDGGVTWVKATQSATPGVWNYTWPGTVPDGDYTLNVKATDNAGNTVTETLHFTIDTTLSTPVIVLDSADDTGIQGDNMTNRTQPTFNLQHIDDDAVRVTVSVEHGGVTTTFDATKGVGGWTFTPPTSWGAGDYTLSVSVEDKAGNTSHSASLTVTVDTQIAINNIELVNDSGIPDDNLTNNVRPQFQVKVPTDVNEVRLSIDGGKTWFNATQSATPGVWDYTWLADVGEGKHTLTVEATDKAGNQTTQKLDFIIDTLLSEPTIVLDSTDDSGTKGDNLTNANKPTFLLGNIDADARYVTVEVQHGSTKEVLTATKGATGIW

-3204 DAGNVKYSAPLTVT
+3204 EAGNVKYSAPLTVT

-3226 VIELVNDNGIPG
+3226 AIELVNDNGIPG

-3318 RLSTPTIAMDSRDD
+3318 RLSTPTITMDSRDD

-3352 IDADAHSVILRITQ
+3352 IDSDAQSVILRITQ

-3407 VRQSTPLVVT
+3407 VRQSTPLIVT

-3463 DGGANWVSATQGI
+3463 DGGANWVSAAQGI

-3489 DGKHTLT
+3489 DGKHILT

-3623 DRIELVN
+3623 DHIELVN

-3689 EGQHTLTV
+3689 EGQHTLIV

-3703 GNKMTETLNFTIDI
+3703 GNKMTGTLDFTIDI

-3737 DNLTSVTQPVF
+3737 DNLTSVTQPIF

-3849 FDIHQVDSDVT
+3849 FDIRQVDSDVT

-3953 VPGDVVQVRVTLDG
+3953 VPGDVIQVRVTLDG

-3999 EATDEAGNIA
+3999 EATDQAGNIA

-4185 ALPDGQ
+4185 ALPDGK

-4305 SAELRIEIDTQVQ
+4305 SAELQIEIDTQVQ

-4527 VDNITSVTTPRFVIG
+4527 VDNITSVTKPRFVIG

-4559 YSVTANG
+4559 YPVTANG

-4610 VSVRMEPASDTGN
+4610 VSVRMEPASDTGS

-4655 SGREVLKQT
+4655 SGREVLKHT

-4726 HEATS
+4726 YEATS
-4731 LRPEFKGFA
+4731 LRPEFKGLA

-4827 TNNKTPTLI
+4827 TNNKTPTLV
-4836 GSTLPNTIV
+4836 GNTLPNAIV

-4970 YELTFKV
+4970 YVLTFKV

-5081 QQKEILIEH
+5081 QQKDILIEH

-5298 DDLITNHN
+5298 DDLITSHN

-5384 PAMVAGSDNGI
+5384 PVMMAGSDNGI

-5407 TFSIFGEMN
+5407 AFSIYGEMN

-5532 GEVWVNEKG
+5532 GEVWVNDKG

-5573 KYSIWVDTHIKVFTS
+5573 KYSIWVDTHIQVFTS

-5599 EWWSNSD
+5599 DWWSNSST
-5606 LITMRGTGEIG
+5606 ITMRGMGEIG

-5635 ATGRW
+5635 ANGQW
-5640 ELSTDKLPEG
+5640 ELSTDQLPEG
-5650 TYDISLVIEDS
+5650 KYDITLSIEDN
-5661 AGNRW
+5661 AGNRK
-5666 EDVREIFIDRTPPN
+5666 EEVHEIFIDRTPPN

-5707 ITDSEGNTYTLTV
+5707 ITDSNGNTYTLTV

-5752 VPLDIMKEVPVISLS
+5752 VPLDIMKETPVISLS

-5777 NITRDKQPTFIIGNL
+5777 NITRDNQPTFIIGNL

-5864 LAAGEDNGASDSD
+5864 LAAGEGNGASDSD
-5877 NVTNHTQPKF
+5877 NVTNHNHTQPKF

-5924 PPAAWNDGNYTLS
+5924 PPAAWNDGTYTLS
-5937 VTVVDRAGNSQQSAS
+5937 VTVVDRAGNSLQSAS
-5952 LAVTVDSTVTVTA
+5952 LEVTVDSTVTVTA

-5992 SATHLRTEPS
+5992 SATHLRTVPS

-6010 VTAYSIT
+6010 ETAYSIT

-6044 IVNVSIMF
+6044 IVNVSVMF

-6083 KFIDKDNDFLIKEK
+6083 KFIDKDDDFLIKEK

-6103 SSADIVNAMNVRGKT
+6103 SSADIVNAMNARGKT

>member
-431 APEKPTIELDD
+431 PPEKPTIGLDD

-630 VPPTVSLEDYV
+630 VPPTVSLEDFV

-1033 DSGISDDNLTNIV
+1033 DSGIADDNLTNIV

-1114 IFDFTIDTTVST
+1114 VFDFTIDTTVST

-1186 LFIPGN
+1186 LFTPGN

-1206 DKAGNTNYSA
+1206 DKAGNTSYSA

-1328 VLDSADD
+1328 VLNSADD
-1335 TGIQGDNMTNSTQPT
+1335 TGVQGDNMTNRTQPT

-1470 TWFNATQSATPGV
+1470 TWFNATQSATPGA

-1495 GYTLTVEATDEAG
+1495 GYTLTVEATDKAG
-1508 NKATQTLDFTIDTT
+1508 NKTTQELDFTIDTT

-1708 NKTTQKLDFT
+1708 NKTTQKLDFI
-1718 IDTIL
+1718 IDTLL

-2126 VLDNTD
+2126 VLDSTD
-2132 DSGTKGDHLT
+2132 DSGTKGDNLT

-2315 FTIDTTLSTPVIVLD
+2315 FTIDTTLSVPVIVLN
-2330 SADDS
+2330 SADDT
-2335 GVHGDNMTNHTQPT
+2335 GVQGDNMTNSTQPT

-2375 DATKD
+2375 DATKGT
-2380 AGGWTFTPTGAWAD
+2380 GGWTFTPPTSWAD

-2445 VRPHFQVTVPTDVN
+2445 VRPHFQVKVPTDVN
-2459 VVRLSIDGGKTW
+2459 
-2471 FNATQSATPGVW
+2471 
-2483 DYIWPDDVADGG
+2483 
-2495 YTLTVEATDE
+2495 E
-2505 AGNKATQTLDFTI
+2505 
-2518 DTTLSV
+2518 
-2524 PTLSL
+2524 
-2529 DSADDSG
+2529 
-2536 IAGDNIT
+2536 
-2543 NVKTPGFTLNN
+2543 
-2554 IDTDVSRVIVEVM
+2554 
-2567 HNGIKQEVPL
+2567 
-2577 VQTGGQWRF
+2577 
-2586 APTSDWADGD
+2586 
-2596 YILTVKV
+2596 
-2603 EDRAGNVKQS
+2603 
-2613 APLTVT
+2613 
-2619 VDTHIAIDRIEL
+2619 
-2631 VNDSGIPG
+2631 
-2639 DNLTNEARPHFQ
+2639 
-2651 VTVPADV
+2651 
-2658 NGVRLSIDGGKTWF
+2658 
-2672 DATQSATSGVWDY
+2672 
-2685 TWLTNVANGP
+2685 
-2695 HTLMVEAS
+2695 
-2703 DKAGNKTT
+2703 
-2711 QKLDFTIDTILSE
+2711 
-2724 PTITLDSADDSAAGD
+2724 
-2739 NITNVKMPGF
+2739 
-2749 TLGNI
+2749 
-2754 DADVT
+2754 
-2759 KVVVTV
+2759 
-2765 AHDGK
+2765 
-2770 NQQIELIKNGGV
+2770 
-2782 WRFTPGAAWTDGDYT
+2782 
-2797 LTVKVEDKAGNT
+2797 
-2809 NYSAPLT
+2809 
-2816 VTIDTQTSI
+2816 
-2825 DRIELLNDTGIVG
+2825 
-2838 DNLTNEARP
+2838 
-2847 QFHIT
+2847 
-2852 VPTDVNSVQLSLD
+2852 
-2865 GGINWV
+2865 
-2871 NATLT
+2871 
-2876 SDGVWEYI
+2876 
-2884 WPTDLVENTYTL
+2884 
-2896 TVKATDVAGNTAT
+2896 
-2909 ETLNFIIDTTL
+2909 
-2920 STPTITLDS
+2920 
-2929 ADDSG
+2929 
-2934 TANDNKTNVKTP
+2934 
-2946 GFIIGGID
+2946 
-2954 SDVTQVVVQVM
+2954 
-2965 RDGHSE
+2965 
-2971 EVELTQTNGQWRFV
+2971 
-2985 PGSAWT
+2985 
-2991 DGDYTLT
+2991 
-2998 VTVKDEAGNIRH
+2998 
-3010 SAPLTV
+3010 
-3016 TIDTQITID
+3016 
-3025 HIELVNDSGIPD
+3025 
-3037 DNLTNNVRPHFQVT
+3037 
-3051 VPTDVN
+3051 
-3057 VVRLSIDG
+3057 VRLSIDG

-3095 LTVEATDKAGNKTTQ
+3095 LTVEATDKAGNQTTQ
-3110 QLDFIIDTLLSEPTI
+3110 KLDFIIDTMLSEPTI
-3125 VLDNTDDSGTKGDNL
+3125 VLDSTDDSGTKGDNL
-3140 TNVNK
+3140 TNANK
-3145 PTFLLGNI
+3145 PTFILGNI

-3159 VTVEVQHGGTKEV
+3159 VTVEVQYGGTKEV

-3318 RLSTPTIAMDSRDD
+3318 RLSTPTITMDSRDD
-3332 TGAIGDHITSVKR
+3332 TGAIGAHITSVKR

-3352 IDADAHSVILRITQ
+3352 IDSDAQSVILRITQ

-3407 VRQSTPLVVT
+3407 VRQSTPLIVT

-3463 DGGANWVSATQGI
+3463 DGGANWVSAAQGI

-3623 DRIELVN
+3623 DHIELVN

-3717 TLLTPT
+3717 TLMTPT

-3849 FDIHQVDSDVT
+3849 FDIRQVDSDVT

-4305 SAELRIEIDTQVQ
+4305 SAELKIEIDTQVQ

-4527 VDNITSVTTPRFVIG
+4527 VDNITSVTKPRFVIG

-4559 YSVTANG
+4559 YPVTANG

-4827 TNNKTPTLI
+4827 TNNKTPTLV
-4836 GSTLPNTIV
+4836 GNTLPNAIV

-4970 YELTFKV
+4970 YVLTFKV

-5037 IRNPQGVVIATL
+5037 IRSPQGVVIATL

-5081 QQKEILIEH
+5081 QQKDILIEH

-5343 FDNALKDG
+5343 FDNVLKDG

-5407 TFSIFGEMN
+5407 TFSISGEMN

-5573 KYSIWVDTHIKVFTS
+5573 KYSIWVDTHIQVFTS

-5599 EWWSNSD
+5599 DWWSNSST
-5606 LITMRGTGEIG
+5606 ITMRGMGEIG

-5635 ATGRW
+5635 ANGQW
-5640 ELSTDKLPEG
+5640 ELSTDQLPEG
-5650 TYDISLVIEDS
+5650 KYDITLSIEDN
-5661 AGNRW
+5661 AGNRK
-5666 EDVREIFIDRTPPN
+5666 EEVHEIFIDRTPPN

-5707 ITDSEGNTYTLTV
+5707 ITDSNGNTYTLTV

-5752 VPLDIMKEVPVISLS
+5752 VSLDIMKEVPVISLS

-5864 LAAGEDNGASDSD
+5864 LAAGEDNGVSDSD

-5909 DIYQAT
+5909 DTYQAT

-5924 PPAAWNDGNYTLS
+5924 PPAAWNDGTYTLS

-5992 SATHLRTEPS
+5992 SATHLRTVPS

-6010 VTAYSIT
+6010 ETAYSIT

-6103 SSADIVNAMNVRGKT
+6103 SSADIVNAMNARGKT

>member
-159 SKQIE
+159 SKQME
-164 EMLQNFLADNVAK
+164 EMLQEFLADNVAK

-431 APEKPTIELDD
+431 PPEKPTIELDD

-712 KSSTVKYSFTIQTE
+712 KSSIVKYSFTIQTE

-762 FATVNILIDGK
+762 FAAVNILIDGK

-1064 WDAMS
+1064 WDAAS

-1114 IFDFTIDTTVST
+1114 VFDFTIDTTVST

-1186 LFIPGN
+1186 LFTPGN

-1206 DKAGNTNYSA
+1206 DKAGNTNYST

-1266 IDGGNSWVQ
+1266 IDGGHSWVQ

-1310 VTKTIDFAVDT
+1310 VTKTIDFAVDS

-1328 VLDSADD
+1328 VLNNADD
-1335 TGIQGDNMTNSTQPT
+1335 TGIQGDNLTNRTQPT
-1350 FALQH
+1350 FALQQ

-1383 GWTFTPPTSWADGDY
+1383 GWTFTPPALWADGDY

-1470 TWFNATQSATPGV
+1470 TWFNATQGATPGA

-1495 GYTLTVEATDEAG
+1495 GYTLTVEATDKAG
-1508 NKATQTLDFTIDTT
+1508 NQTTQELDFTIDTT

-1593 ADGDYI
+1593 GDGDYI

-1701 EASDKAG
+1701 EATDKAG
-1708 NKTTQKLDFT
+1708 NQTTQKLDFI
-1718 IDTIL
+1718 IDTLL

-2020 TQITIDHIEL
+2020 TQIAIDHIEL

-2043 NVRPHFQVTVP
+2043 NVRPQFQVTVP

-2078 PGVWDYTWLADVGE
+2078 PGVWDYTWLTDVANGS
-2092 GKHTLTVEA
+2092 HTLTVEA
-2101 TDKAGNKTTQ
+2101 TDAAGNKATQ
-2111 QLDFIIDTLLSEPTI
+2111 NLEFNIDTLLSEPTI
-2126 VLDNTD
+2126 ALDSTD
-2132 DSGTKGDHLT
+2132 DSGTKGDNLT

-2147 TFLLGN
+2147 TFILGN

-2168 GTKEVLTATKDATGN
+2168 GTKEVLTATKGATGI
-2183 WSVTPTGT
+2183 WSVTPTGM
-2191 WADGDY
+2191 WADGSH
-2197 TLTVRVEDEAG
+2197 TLTVRVEDDAG
-2208 NEKHS
+2208 NVKYS
-2213 ASLTV
+2213 APLTI
-2218 TVDTQITIDVIEL
+2218 TVDTQITIDDIEL
-2231 VNDNGIPGDNMTND
+2231 VNDSGTKGDNLTND
-2245 AHPQFR
+2245 ANPHFR
-2251 VTVPGDV
+2251 ITVPGDV

-2272 KATQSATPGV
+2272 KAMQSSTSGV

-2288 GTVPDGDYTLNVK
+2288 KTLADDDYTLTVK
-2301 ATDNAGNTVTETLH
+2301 ATDNAGNTVTRTLD

-2330 SADDS
+2330 SADDT
-2335 GVHGDNMTNHTQPT
+2335 GVQGDNMTNRTQPT
-2349 FALQHIDDDAVRVTV
+2349 FNLQHIDDDAVRVTV

-2375 DATKD
+2375 DVTKD
-2380 AGGWTFTPTGAWAD
+2380 AGGWTFTPPTSWGA

-2445 VRPHFQVTVPTDVN
+2445 VRPQFQVKVPTDVN
-2459 VVRLSIDGGKTW
+2459 
-2471 FNATQSATPGVW
+2471 
-2483 DYIWPDDVADGG
+2483 
-2495 YTLTVEATDE
+2495 E
-2505 AGNKATQTLDFTI
+2505 
-2518 DTTLSV
+2518 
-2524 PTLSL
+2524 
-2529 DSADDSG
+2529 
-2536 IAGDNIT
+2536 
-2543 NVKTPGFTLNN
+2543 
-2554 IDTDVSRVIVEVM
+2554 
-2567 HNGIKQEVPL
+2567 
-2577 VQTGGQWRF
+2577 
-2586 APTSDWADGD
+2586 
-2596 YILTVKV
+2596 
-2603 EDRAGNVKQS
+2603 
-2613 APLTVT
+2613 
-2619 VDTHIAIDRIEL
+2619 
-2631 VNDSGIPG
+2631 
-2639 DNLTNEARPHFQ
+2639 
-2651 VTVPADV
+2651 
-2658 NGVRLSIDGGKTWF
+2658 
-2672 DATQSATSGVWDY
+2672 
-2685 TWLTNVANGP
+2685 
-2695 HTLMVEAS
+2695 
-2703 DKAGNKTT
+2703 
-2711 QKLDFTIDTILSE
+2711 
-2724 PTITLDSADDSAAGD
+2724 
-2739 NITNVKMPGF
+2739 
-2749 TLGNI
+2749 
-2754 DADVT
+2754 
-2759 KVVVTV
+2759 
-2765 AHDGK
+2765 
-2770 NQQIELIKNGGV
+2770 
-2782 WRFTPGAAWTDGDYT
+2782 
-2797 LTVKVEDKAGNT
+2797 
-2809 NYSAPLT
+2809 
-2816 VTIDTQTSI
+2816 
-2825 DRIELLNDTGIVG
+2825 
-2838 DNLTNEARP
+2838 
-2847 QFHIT
+2847 
-2852 VPTDVNSVQLSLD
+2852 
-2865 GGINWV
+2865 
-2871 NATLT
+2871 
-2876 SDGVWEYI
+2876 
-2884 WPTDLVENTYTL
+2884 
-2896 TVKATDVAGNTAT
+2896 
-2909 ETLNFIIDTTL
+2909 
-2920 STPTITLDS
+2920 
-2929 ADDSG
+2929 
-2934 TANDNKTNVKTP
+2934 
-2946 GFIIGGID
+2946 
-2954 SDVTQVVVQVM
+2954 
-2965 RDGHSE
+2965 
-2971 EVELTQTNGQWRFV
+2971 
-2985 PGSAWT
+2985 
-2991 DGDYTLT
+2991 
-2998 VTVKDEAGNIRH
+2998 
-3010 SAPLTV
+3010 
-3016 TIDTQITID
+3016 
-3025 HIELVNDSGIPD
+3025 
-3037 DNLTNNVRPHFQVT
+3037 
-3051 VPTDVN
+3051 
-3057 VVRLSIDG
+3057 VRLSIDG

-3095 LTVEATDKAGNKTTQ
+3095 LTVEATDKAGNQTTQ
-3110 QLDFIIDTLLSEPTI
+3110 KLDFIIDTLLSEPTI
-3125 VLDNTDDSGTKGDNL
+3125 ALDSTDDSGTKGDNL
-3140 TNVNK
+3140 TSVNK
-3145 PTFLLGNI
+3145 PTFILGNI

-3183 SVTPTGTWADGD
+3183 SVTPTGMWADGSH
-3195 YTLTVRVED
+3195 TLTVRVED

-3218 VDTQITID
+3218 VDTHIAID
-3226 VIELVNDNGIPG
+3226 DIELVNDNGIPG

-3304 GNKTTQTL
+3304 GNQTTQTL

-3401 TDNAGN
+3401 QDNAGN
-3407 VRQSTPLVVT
+3407 VRQSTPLIVT

-3463 DGGANWVSATQGI
+3463 DGGANWVSAAQGI

-3819 GTLTTPV
+3819 GSLTTPV

-3835 GTVGDRLTNHDRPV
+3835 GTVGDRLTKHDRPV
-3849 FDIHQVDSDVT
+3849 FDIRQVDSDVT

-3914 PFEVRIDT
+3914 PLEVRIDT

-3953 VPGDVVQVRVTLDG
+3953 VPGDVIQVRVTLDG

-3974 RKNADGQWIFDSPNT
+3974 RKNADGQWIFDTPNT

-3999 EATDEAGNIA
+3999 EATDQAGNIA

-4305 SAELRIEIDTQVQ
+4305 SAELKIEIDTQVQ

-4362 NWTPISKNAA
+4362 NWTPVSKNAA
-4372 GQWEF
+4372 GQWQF
-4377 TAGSALPD
+4377 TAGSALSD

-4486 EIVAEDIAGNKI
+4486 EIVAEDIAGNRI

-4504 TIDTIVSDPSID
+4504 TIDTVVSDPRID

-4527 VDNITSVTTPRFVIG
+4527 VDNITSVTKPRFVIG

-4559 YSVTANG
+4559 YPVTANG

-4610 VSVRMEPASDTGN
+4610 VSVRMEPASDTGS

-4655 SGREVLKQT
+4655 SGREVLKHT

-4726 HEATS
+4726 YEATS
-4731 LRPEFKGFA
+4731 LRPEFKGLA

-4827 TNNKTPTLI
+4827 TNNKTPTLV
-4836 GSTLPNTIV
+4836 GNTLPNAIV

-5384 PAMVAGSDNGI
+5384 PVMMAGSDNGI

-5407 TFSIFGEMN
+5407 AFSIYGEMN

-5473 IDTFNT
+5473 IDTLNT

-5532 GEVWVNEKG
+5532 GEVWVNDKG

-5573 KYSIWVDTHIKVFTS
+5573 KYSIWVDTHIQVFTS

-5599 EWWSNSD
+5599 DWWSNSST
-5606 LITMRGTGEIG
+5606 ITMRGMGEIG

-5635 ATGRW
+5635 ANGQW
-5640 ELSTDKLPEG
+5640 ELSTDQLPEG
-5650 TYDISLVIEDS
+5650 KYDITLSIEDN
-5661 AGNRW
+5661 AGNRK
-5666 EDVREIFIDRTPPN
+5666 EEVHEIFIDRTPPN

-5707 ITDSEGNTYTLTV
+5707 ITDSNGNTYTLTV

-5777 NITRDKQPTFIIGNL
+5777 NITRDNQPTFIIGNL

-5797 VVQVDINGTVYNA
+5797 IVQVDINGTVYNA

-5877 NVTNHTQPKF
+5877 NVTNHNHTQPKF

-5924 PPAAWNDGNYTLS
+5924 PPAAWNDGTYTLS
-5937 VTVVDRAGNSQQSAS
+5937 VTVVDRAGNSLQSAS
-5952 LAVTVDSTVTVTA
+5952 LEVTVDSTVTVTA

-5992 SATHLRTEPS
+5992 SATHLRTVPS

-6010 VTAYSIT
+6010 ETAYSIT

-6044 IVNVSIMF
+6044 IVNVSVMF

-6083 KFIDKDNDFLIKEK
+6083 KFIDKDDDFLIKEK

-6103 SSADIVNAMNVRGKT
+6103 SSADIVNAMNARGKT

>member
-42 PRGSVIIVN
+42 PHGSVIIVN

-114 EEELKKQLDDA
+114 EEELKKQLDEA

-451 NITNSTLPTFI
+451 SITNSTLPTFI

-534 SAEIETTNDSG
+534 SAEIETTDDSG

-590 TFNFTSDSVEGIN
+590 TFNFTSDSVEGVN

-621 SYVIDTIAP
+621 SYVIDTVAP
-630 VPPTVSLEDYV
+630 VPPTVSLEDFV

-1064 WDAMS
+1064 WDAAS

-1114 IFDFTIDTTVST
+1114 VFDFTIDTTVST

-1135 DTGVTG
+1135 DTGVAG

-1186 LFIPGN
+1186 LFTPGN

-1328 VLDSADD
+1328 VLNSADD
-1335 TGIQGDNMTNSTQPT
+1335 TGVQGDNMTNSTQPT

-1370 GVTTTFDATKGTG
+1370 GVTTTFDATKGVG
-1383 GWTFTPPTSWADGDY
+1383 GWTFTPTGAWADGDY

-1430 ELVNDSGIPDD
+1430 ELVNDSGIPND

-1470 TWFNATQSATPGV
+1470 TWFNATQNATPGV

-1508 NKATQTLDFTIDTT
+1508 NKTTQTLDFTIDTT

-1550 FTLNNIDT
+1550 FTLNNIDA
-1558 DVSRVIVEV
+1558 DVSRVTVEV

-1672 FDATQSATSGV
+1672 FDATQSATPGV

-1708 NKTTQKLDFT
+1708 NKTTQKLDFI
-1718 IDTIL
+1718 IDTML

-1876 TSDGVWEYIWP
+1876 TPDGVWEYIWP

-2020 TQITIDHIEL
+2020 TQIAIDHIEL

-2043 NVRPHFQVTVP
+2043 
-2054 TDVNVVRLSIDG
+2054 
-2066 GKTWFNATQSAT
+2066 
-2078 PGVWDYTWLADVGE
+2078 
-2092 GKHTLTVEA
+2092 EA
-2101 TDKAGNKTTQ
+2101 
-2111 QLDFIIDTLLSEPTI
+2111 
-2126 VLDNTD
+2126 
-2132 DSGTKGDHLT
+2132 
-2142 NVNKP
+2142 
-2147 TFLLGN
+2147 
-2153 IDADARYVTVEVQHG
+2153 
-2168 GTKEVLTATKDATGN
+2168 
-2183 WSVTPTGT
+2183 
-2191 WADGDY
+2191 
-2197 TLTVRVEDEAG
+2197 
-2208 NEKHS
+2208 
-2213 ASLTV
+2213 
-2218 TVDTQITIDVIEL
+2218 
-2231 VNDNGIPGDNMTND
+2231 
-2245 AHPQFR
+2245 
-2251 VTVPGDV
+2251 
-2258 NEVSLS
+2258 
-2264 IDGGVTWV
+2264 
-2272 KATQSATPGV
+2272 
-2282 WNYTWP
+2282 
-2288 GTVPDGDYTLNVK
+2288 
-2301 ATDNAGNTVTETLH
+2301 
-2315 FTIDTTLSTPVIVLD
+2315 
-2330 SADDS
+2330 
-2335 GVHGDNMTNHTQPT
+2335 
-2349 FALQHIDDDAVRVTV
+2349 
-2364 SVEHGGVTTTF
+2364 
-2375 DATKD
+2375 
-2380 AGGWTFTPTGAWAD
+2380 
-2394 GDYTL
+2394 
-2399 SVSVEDKAGN
+2399 
-2409 TSHSASLTVTVDT
+2409 
-2422 QIAINNIELVNDSG
+2422 
-2436 IPDDNLTNN
+2436 
-2445 VRPHFQVTVPTDVN
+2445 
-2459 VVRLSIDGGKTW
+2459 
-2471 FNATQSATPGVW
+2471 
-2483 DYIWPDDVADGG
+2483 
-2495 YTLTVEATDE
+2495 
-2505 AGNKATQTLDFTI
+2505 
-2518 DTTLSV
+2518 
-2524 PTLSL
+2524 
-2529 DSADDSG
+2529 
-2536 IAGDNIT
+2536 
-2543 NVKTPGFTLNN
+2543 
-2554 IDTDVSRVIVEVM
+2554 
-2567 HNGIKQEVPL
+2567 
-2577 VQTGGQWRF
+2577 
-2586 APTSDWADGD
+2586 
-2596 YILTVKV
+2596 
-2603 EDRAGNVKQS
+2603 
-2613 APLTVT
+2613 
-2619 VDTHIAIDRIEL
+2619 
-2631 VNDSGIPG
+2631 
-2639 DNLTNEARPHFQ
+2639 
-2651 VTVPADV
+2651 
-2658 NGVRLSIDGGKTWF
+2658 
-2672 DATQSATSGVWDY
+2672 
-2685 TWLTNVANGP
+2685 
-2695 HTLMVEAS
+2695 
-2703 DKAGNKTT
+2703 
-2711 QKLDFTIDTILSE
+2711 
-2724 PTITLDSADDSAAGD
+2724 
-2739 NITNVKMPGF
+2739 
-2749 TLGNI
+2749 
-2754 DADVT
+2754 
-2759 KVVVTV
+2759 
-2765 AHDGK
+2765 
-2770 NQQIELIKNGGV
+2770 
-2782 WRFTPGAAWTDGDYT
+2782 
-2797 LTVKVEDKAGNT
+2797 
-2809 NYSAPLT
+2809 
-2816 VTIDTQTSI
+2816 
-2825 DRIELLNDTGIVG
+2825 
-2838 DNLTNEARP
+2838 
-2847 QFHIT
+2847 
-2852 VPTDVNSVQLSLD
+2852 
-2865 GGINWV
+2865 
-2871 NATLT
+2871 
-2876 SDGVWEYI
+2876 
-2884 WPTDLVENTYTL
+2884 
-2896 TVKATDVAGNTAT
+2896 
-2909 ETLNFIIDTTL
+2909 
-2920 STPTITLDS
+2920 
-2929 ADDSG
+2929 
-2934 TANDNKTNVKTP
+2934 
-2946 GFIIGGID
+2946 
-2954 SDVTQVVVQVM
+2954 
-2965 RDGHSE
+2965 
-2971 EVELTQTNGQWRFV
+2971 
-2985 PGSAWT
+2985 
-2991 DGDYTLT
+2991 
-2998 VTVKDEAGNIRH
+2998 
-3010 SAPLTV
+3010 
-3016 TIDTQITID
+3016 
-3025 HIELVNDSGIPD
+3025 
-3037 DNLTNNVRPHFQVT
+3037 RPHFQVT

-3172 LTATKGATGIW
+3172 LTATKDATGNWSVTPTGTWADGDYTLTVRVEDEAGNEKHSASLTVTVDTQITIDAIELVNDNGIPGDNMTNDAHPQFRVTVPGDVNEVSLSIDGGVTWVKATQSATPGVWNYTWPGTVPDGDYTLNVKATDNAGNTVTETLHFTIDTTLSTPVIVLDSADDTGIQGDNMTNRTQPTFNLQHIDDDAVRVTVSVEHGGVTTTFDATKGVGGWTFTPPTSWGAGDYTLSVSVEDKAGNTSHSASLTVTVDTQIAINNIELVNDSGIPNDNLTNNVRPHFQVTVPTDVNVVRLSIDGGKTWFNATQNATPGVWDYTWLADVGEGKHTLTVEATDKAGNQTTQKLDFIIDTLLSEPTIVLDNTDDSGIKGDNLTNANKPTFLLGNIDADARYVTVEVQHGSTKEVLTATKGATGIW

-3204 DAGNVKYSAPLTVT
+3204 EAGNVKYSAPLTVT

-3318 RLSTPTIAMDSRDD
+3318 RLSTPTITMDSRDD

-3352 IDADAHSVILRITQ
+3352 IDSDAQSVILRITQ

-3407 VRQSTPLVVT
+3407 VRQSTPLIVT

-3463 DGGANWVSATQGI
+3463 DGGANWVSAAQGI

-3515 DTRLSTPTI
+3515 DTRLSTPII

-3623 DRIELVN
+3623 DHIELVN

-3689 EGQHTLTV
+3689 EGQHTLIV

-3703 GNKMTETLNFTIDI
+3703 GNKMTGTLDFTIDI

-3737 DNLTSVTQPVF
+3737 DNLTSVTQPIF

-3849 FDIHQVDSDVT
+3849 FDIRQVDSDVT

-3914 PFEVRIDT
+3914 PLEVRIDT

-3953 VPGDVVQVRVTLDG
+3953 VPGDVIQVRVTLDG

-4185 ALPDGQ
+4185 ALPDGK

-4305 SAELRIEIDTQVQ
+4305 SAELQIEIDTQVQ

-4352 TSVLVSFDGV
+4352 TSVLVFFDGV

-4527 VDNITSVTTPRFVIG
+4527 VDNITSVTKPRFVIG

-4559 YSVTANG
+4559 YPVTANG

-4610 VSVRMEPASDTGN
+4610 VSVRMEPASDTGS

-4655 SGREVLKQT
+4655 SGREVLKHT

-4726 HEATS
+4726 YEATS
-4731 LRPEFKGFA
+4731 LRPEFKGLA

-4827 TNNKTPTLI
+4827 TNNKTPTLV
-4836 GSTLPNTIV
+4836 GNTLPNAIV

-4970 YELTFKV
+4970 YVLTFKV

-5081 QQKEILIEH
+5081 QQKDILIEH

-5298 DDLITNHN
+5298 DDLITSHN

-5366 AESPR
+5366 AGSPR

-5384 PAMVAGSDNGI
+5384 PVMMAGSDNGI

-5407 TFSIFGEMN
+5407 AFSIYGEMN

-5532 GEVWVNEKG
+5532 GEVWVNDKG

-5573 KYSIWVDTHIKVFTS
+5573 KYSIWVDTHIQVFTS

-5599 EWWSNSD
+5599 DWWSNSST
-5606 LITMRGTGEIG
+5606 ITMRGMGEIG

-5635 ATGRW
+5635 ANGQW
-5640 ELSTDKLPEG
+5640 ELSTDQLPEG
-5650 TYDISLVIEDS
+5650 KYDITLSIEDN
-5661 AGNRW
+5661 AGNRK
-5666 EDVREIFIDRTPPN
+5666 EEVHEIFIDRTPPN

-5707 ITDSEGNTYTLTV
+5707 ITDSNGNTYTLTV

-5752 VPLDIMKEVPVISLS
+5752 VPLDIMKETPVISLS

-5777 NITRDKQPTFIIGNL
+5777 NITRDNQPTFIIGNL

-5864 LAAGEDNGASDSD
+5864 LAAGEGNGASDSD
-5877 NVTNHTQPKF
+5877 NVTNHNHTQPKF

-5924 PPAAWNDGNYTLS
+5924 PPAAWNDGTYTLS
-5937 VTVVDRAGNSQQSAS
+5937 VTVVDRAGNSLQSAS
-5952 LAVTVDSTVTVTA
+5952 LEVTVDSTVTVTA

-5974 DATATAVTPPESE
+5974 DATPTAVTPPESE

-5992 SATHLRTEPS
+5992 SATHLRTVPS

-6010 VTAYSIT
+6010 ETAYSIT

-6044 IVNVSIMF
+6044 IVNVSVMF

-6083 KFIDKDNDFLIKEK
+6083 KFLDKDDDFLIKEK

-6103 SSADIVNAMNVRGKT
+6103 SSADIVNAMNARGKT

-6136 GAIDVFAVNEVTLPV
+6136 GAIEVFAVNEVTLPV

>member
-1 MGNKSIQK
+1 M
-9 FFADQNSVI
+9 
-18 DLSSLGNAKGAKVS
+18 
-32 LSGPDMNITT
+32 
-42 PRGSVIIVN
+42 
-51 GALYSSIK
+51 
-59 GNNLAVKF
+59 
-67 KDKTITGAKIL
+67 
-78 GSVDL
+78 
-83 KDIQLERIDS
+83 
-93 SLVDSAQV
+93 
-101 EKKGNGKRRNKKE
+101 
-114 EEELKKQLDDA
+114 
-125 ENAKKEADKAKEEA
+125 
-139 EKAKEA
+139 
-145 AEKALNEAFEVQNS
+145 
-159 SKQIE
+159 
-164 EMLQNFLADNVAK
+164 
-177 DNLAQQSDA
+177 
-186 SQQNTQAKATQA
+186 
-198 SKQNDAEKVLPQP
+198 
-211 INKNTSTGKSNSS
+211 NKNTSTGKSNSS

-431 APEKPTIELDD
+431 PPEKPTIELDD

-1064 WDAMS
+1064 WDAAS

-1114 IFDFTIDTTVST
+1114 VFDFTIDTTVST

-1383 GWTFTPPTSWADGDY
+1383 GWSFTPTGAWADGDY

-1470 TWFNATQSATPGV
+1470 TWFNATQSATPGA

-1495 GYTLTVEATDEAG
+1495 GYTLTVEATDKAG
-1508 NKATQTLDFTIDTT
+1508 NKTTQELDFTIDTT

-2020 TQITIDHIEL
+2020 TQIAIDHIEL

-2043 NVRPHFQVTVP
+2043 EARPHFQVTVP

-2111 QLDFIIDTLLSEPTI
+2111 QLDFIIDTMLSEPTI

-2132 DSGTKGDHLT
+2132 DSGTKGDNLT

-2218 TVDTQITIDVIEL
+2218 TVDTQITIDAIEL

-2315 FTIDTTLSTPVIVLD
+2315 FTIDTTLSVPVIVLN
-2330 SADDS
+2330 SADDT
-2335 GVHGDNMTNHTQPT
+2335 GVQGDNMTNSSQPT

-2375 DATKD
+2375 DATKGV
-2380 AGGWTFTPTGAWAD
+2380 GGWSFTPTGAWAD

-2445 VRPHFQVTVPTDVN
+2445 VRPHFQVKVPTDVN
-2459 VVRLSIDGGKTW
+2459 
-2471 FNATQSATPGVW
+2471 
-2483 DYIWPDDVADGG
+2483 
-2495 YTLTVEATDE
+2495 E
-2505 AGNKATQTLDFTI
+2505 
-2518 DTTLSV
+2518 
-2524 PTLSL
+2524 
-2529 DSADDSG
+2529 
-2536 IAGDNIT
+2536 
-2543 NVKTPGFTLNN
+2543 
-2554 IDTDVSRVIVEVM
+2554 
-2567 HNGIKQEVPL
+2567 
-2577 VQTGGQWRF
+2577 
-2586 APTSDWADGD
+2586 
-2596 YILTVKV
+2596 
-2603 EDRAGNVKQS
+2603 
-2613 APLTVT
+2613 
-2619 VDTHIAIDRIEL
+2619 
-2631 VNDSGIPG
+2631 
-2639 DNLTNEARPHFQ
+2639 
-2651 VTVPADV
+2651 
-2658 NGVRLSIDGGKTWF
+2658 
-2672 DATQSATSGVWDY
+2672 
-2685 TWLTNVANGP
+2685 
-2695 HTLMVEAS
+2695 
-2703 DKAGNKTT
+2703 
-2711 QKLDFTIDTILSE
+2711 
-2724 PTITLDSADDSAAGD
+2724 
-2739 NITNVKMPGF
+2739 
-2749 TLGNI
+2749 
-2754 DADVT
+2754 
-2759 KVVVTV
+2759 
-2765 AHDGK
+2765 
-2770 NQQIELIKNGGV
+2770 
-2782 WRFTPGAAWTDGDYT
+2782 
-2797 LTVKVEDKAGNT
+2797 
-2809 NYSAPLT
+2809 
-2816 VTIDTQTSI
+2816 
-2825 DRIELLNDTGIVG
+2825 
-2838 DNLTNEARP
+2838 
-2847 QFHIT
+2847 
-2852 VPTDVNSVQLSLD
+2852 
-2865 GGINWV
+2865 
-2871 NATLT
+2871 
-2876 SDGVWEYI
+2876 
-2884 WPTDLVENTYTL
+2884 
-2896 TVKATDVAGNTAT
+2896 
-2909 ETLNFIIDTTL
+2909 
-2920 STPTITLDS
+2920 
-2929 ADDSG
+2929 
-2934 TANDNKTNVKTP
+2934 
-2946 GFIIGGID
+2946 
-2954 SDVTQVVVQVM
+2954 
-2965 RDGHSE
+2965 
-2971 EVELTQTNGQWRFV
+2971 
-2985 PGSAWT
+2985 
-2991 DGDYTLT
+2991 
-2998 VTVKDEAGNIRH
+2998 
-3010 SAPLTV
+3010 
-3016 TIDTQITID
+3016 
-3025 HIELVNDSGIPD
+3025 
-3037 DNLTNNVRPHFQVT
+3037 
-3051 VPTDVN
+3051 
-3057 VVRLSIDG
+3057 VRLSIDG

-3095 LTVEATDKAGNKTTQ
+3095 LTVEATDKAGNQTTQ
-3110 QLDFIIDTLLSEPTI
+3110 KLDFIIDTMLSEPTI
-3125 VLDNTDDSGTKGDNL
+3125 VLDSTDDSGTKGDNL
-3140 TNVNK
+3140 TNANK
-3145 PTFLLGNI
+3145 PTFILGNI

-3159 VTVEVQHGGTKEV
+3159 VTVEVQYGGTKEV

-3195 YTLTVRVED
+3195 YMLTVRVED

-3318 RLSTPTIAMDSRDD
+3318 RLSTPTITMDSRDD

-3352 IDADAHSVILRITQ
+3352 IDSDAQSVILRITQ

-3407 VRQSTPLVVT
+3407 VRQSTPLIVT

-3463 DGGANWVSATQGI
+3463 DGGANWVSAAQGI

-3623 DRIELVN
+3623 DHIELVN

-3717 TLLTPT
+3717 TLMTPT

-4305 SAELRIEIDTQVQ
+4305 SAELKIEIDTQVQ

-4527 VDNITSVTTPRFVIG
+4527 VDNITSVTKPRFVIG

-4559 YSVTANG
+4559 YPVTANG

-4895 AVDVTI
+4895 AVDLTI

-5298 DDLITNHN
+5298 DDLITSHN

-5384 PAMVAGSDNGI
+5384 PVMMAGSDNGI

-5407 TFSIFGEMN
+5407 AFSIYGEMN

-5473 IDTFNT
+5473 IDTLNT

-5573 KYSIWVDTHIKVFTS
+5573 KYSIWVDTHIQVFTS

-5599 EWWSNSD
+5599 DWWSNSST
-5606 LITMRGTGEIG
+5606 ITMRGMGEIG

-5635 ATGRW
+5635 ANGQW
-5640 ELSTDKLPEG
+5640 ELSTDQLPEG
-5650 TYDISLVIEDS
+5650 KYDITLSIEDN
-5661 AGNRW
+5661 AGNRK
-5666 EDVREIFIDRTPPN
+5666 EEVHEIFIDRTPPN

-5707 ITDSEGNTYTLTV
+5707 ITDSNGNTYTLTV

-5752 VPLDIMKEVPVISLS
+5752 VSLDIMKEVPVISLS

-5864 LAAGEDNGASDSD
+5864 LAAGEDNGVSDSD

-5909 DIYQAT
+5909 DTYQAT

-5924 PPAAWNDGNYTLS
+5924 PPAAWNDGTYTLS

-5974 DATATAVTPPESE
+5974 DATPTAVTPLESE

-5992 SATHLRTEPS
+5992 SDTHLRTVPS

-6010 VTAYSIT
+6010 ETAYSIT

-6044 IVNVSIMF
+6044 IVNVSVMF

-6103 SSADIVNAMNVRGKT
+6103 SSADIVNAMNARGKA

>member
-114 EEELKKQLDDA
+114 EEELKKQLDEA

-159 SKQIE
+159 SKQME
-164 EMLQNFLADNVAK
+164 EMLQEFLADNVAK

-232 AESVKEPLKVTLA
+232 AESVKEQLKVTLA

-451 NITNSTLPTFI
+451 SITNSTLPTFI

-534 SAEIETTNDSG
+534 SAEIETTDDSG

-590 TFNFTSDSVEGIN
+590 TFNFTSDSVEGVN

-621 SYVIDTIAP
+621 SYVIDTVAP
-630 VPPTVSLEDYV
+630 VPPTVSLEDFV

-1033 DSGISDDNLTNIV
+1033 DSGIADDNLTNIV

-1114 IFDFTIDTTVST
+1114 VFDFTIDTTVST

-1186 LFIPGN
+1186 LFTPGN

-1383 GWTFTPPTSWADGDY
+1383 GWSFTPTGAWADGDY

-1430 ELVNDSGIPDD
+1430 ELVNDSGIPND

-1470 TWFNATQSATPGV
+1470 TWFNATQSATPGA

-1495 GYTLTVEATDEAG
+1495 GYTLTVEATDKAG
-1508 NKATQTLDFTIDTT
+1508 NKTTQELDFTIDTT

-1558 DVSRVIVEV
+1558 DVSRVTVEV

-1672 FDATQSATSGV
+1672 FDATQSATPGV

-1708 NKTTQKLDFT
+1708 NKTTQKLDFI
-1718 IDTIL
+1718 IDTML

-2020 TQITIDHIEL
+2020 TQIAIDHIEL

-2043 NVRPHFQVTVP
+2043 
-2054 TDVNVVRLSIDG
+2054 
-2066 GKTWFNATQSAT
+2066 
-2078 PGVWDYTWLADVGE
+2078 
-2092 GKHTLTVEA
+2092 EA
-2101 TDKAGNKTTQ
+2101 
-2111 QLDFIIDTLLSEPTI
+2111 
-2126 VLDNTD
+2126 
-2132 DSGTKGDHLT
+2132 
-2142 NVNKP
+2142 
-2147 TFLLGN
+2147 
-2153 IDADARYVTVEVQHG
+2153 
-2168 GTKEVLTATKDATGN
+2168 
-2183 WSVTPTGT
+2183 
-2191 WADGDY
+2191 
-2197 TLTVRVEDEAG
+2197 
-2208 NEKHS
+2208 
-2213 ASLTV
+2213 
-2218 TVDTQITIDVIEL
+2218 
-2231 VNDNGIPGDNMTND
+2231 
-2245 AHPQFR
+2245 
-2251 VTVPGDV
+2251 
-2258 NEVSLS
+2258 
-2264 IDGGVTWV
+2264 
-2272 KATQSATPGV
+2272 
-2282 WNYTWP
+2282 
-2288 GTVPDGDYTLNVK
+2288 
-2301 ATDNAGNTVTETLH
+2301 
-2315 FTIDTTLSTPVIVLD
+2315 
-2330 SADDS
+2330 
-2335 GVHGDNMTNHTQPT
+2335 
-2349 FALQHIDDDAVRVTV
+2349 
-2364 SVEHGGVTTTF
+2364 
-2375 DATKD
+2375 
-2380 AGGWTFTPTGAWAD
+2380 
-2394 GDYTL
+2394 
-2399 SVSVEDKAGN
+2399 
-2409 TSHSASLTVTVDT
+2409 
-2422 QIAINNIELVNDSG
+2422 
-2436 IPDDNLTNN
+2436 
-2445 VRPHFQVTVPTDVN
+2445 
-2459 VVRLSIDGGKTW
+2459 
-2471 FNATQSATPGVW
+2471 
-2483 DYIWPDDVADGG
+2483 
-2495 YTLTVEATDE
+2495 
-2505 AGNKATQTLDFTI
+2505 
-2518 DTTLSV
+2518 
-2524 PTLSL
+2524 
-2529 DSADDSG
+2529 
-2536 IAGDNIT
+2536 
-2543 NVKTPGFTLNN
+2543 
-2554 IDTDVSRVIVEVM
+2554 
-2567 HNGIKQEVPL
+2567 
-2577 VQTGGQWRF
+2577 
-2586 APTSDWADGD
+2586 
-2596 YILTVKV
+2596 
-2603 EDRAGNVKQS
+2603 
-2613 APLTVT
+2613 
-2619 VDTHIAIDRIEL
+2619 
-2631 VNDSGIPG
+2631 
-2639 DNLTNEARPHFQ
+2639 
-2651 VTVPADV
+2651 
-2658 NGVRLSIDGGKTWF
+2658 
-2672 DATQSATSGVWDY
+2672 
-2685 TWLTNVANGP
+2685 
-2695 HTLMVEAS
+2695 
-2703 DKAGNKTT
+2703 
-2711 QKLDFTIDTILSE
+2711 
-2724 PTITLDSADDSAAGD
+2724 
-2739 NITNVKMPGF
+2739 
-2749 TLGNI
+2749 
-2754 DADVT
+2754 
-2759 KVVVTV
+2759 
-2765 AHDGK
+2765 
-2770 NQQIELIKNGGV
+2770 
-2782 WRFTPGAAWTDGDYT
+2782 
-2797 LTVKVEDKAGNT
+2797 
-2809 NYSAPLT
+2809 
-2816 VTIDTQTSI
+2816 
-2825 DRIELLNDTGIVG
+2825 
-2838 DNLTNEARP
+2838 
-2847 QFHIT
+2847 
-2852 VPTDVNSVQLSLD
+2852 
-2865 GGINWV
+2865 
-2871 NATLT
+2871 
-2876 SDGVWEYI
+2876 
-2884 WPTDLVENTYTL
+2884 
-2896 TVKATDVAGNTAT
+2896 
-2909 ETLNFIIDTTL
+2909 
-2920 STPTITLDS
+2920 
-2929 ADDSG
+2929 
-2934 TANDNKTNVKTP
+2934 
-2946 GFIIGGID
+2946 
-2954 SDVTQVVVQVM
+2954 
-2965 RDGHSE
+2965 
-2971 EVELTQTNGQWRFV
+2971 
-2985 PGSAWT
+2985 
-2991 DGDYTLT
+2991 
-2998 VTVKDEAGNIRH
+2998 
-3010 SAPLTV
+3010 
-3016 TIDTQITID
+3016 
-3025 HIELVNDSGIPD
+3025 
-3037 DNLTNNVRPHFQVT
+3037 RPHFQVT

-3172 LTATKGATGIW
+3172 LTATKDATGNWSVTPTGTWADGDYTLTVRVEDEAGNEKHSASLTVTVDTQITIDAIELVNDNGIPGDNMTNDAHPQFRVTVPGDVNEVSLSIDGGVTWVKATQSATPGVWNYTWPGTVPDGDYTLNVKATDNAGNTVTETLHFTIDTTLSTPVIVLDSADDTGIQGDNMTNRTQPTFNLQHIDDDAVRVTVSVEHGGVTTTFDATKGVGGWTFTPPTSWGAGDYTLSVSVEDKAGNTSHSASLTVTVDTQIAINNIELVNDSGIPDDNLTNNVRPQFQVKVPTDVNEVRLSIDGGKTWFNATQSATPGVWDYTWLADVGEGKHTLTVEATDKAGNQTTQKLDFIIDTLLSEPTIVLDSTDDSGTKGDNLTNANKPTFLLGNIDADARYVTVEVQHGSTKEVLTATKGATGIW

-3204 DAGNVKYSAPLTVT
+3204 EAGNVKYSAPLTVT

-3226 VIELVNDNGIPG
+3226 AIELVNDNGIPG

-3318 RLSTPTIAMDSRDD
+3318 RLSTPTITMDSRDD

-3352 IDADAHSVILRITQ
+3352 IDSDAQSVILRITQ

-3407 VRQSTPLVVT
+3407 VRQSTPLIVT

-3463 DGGANWVSATQGI
+3463 DGGANWVSAAQGI

-3489 DGKHTLT
+3489 DGKHILT

-3623 DRIELVN
+3623 DHIELVN

-3689 EGQHTLTV
+3689 EGQHTLIV

-3703 GNKMTETLNFTIDI
+3703 GNKMTGTLDFTIDI

-3737 DNLTSVTQPVF
+3737 DNLTSVTQPIF

-3849 FDIHQVDSDVT
+3849 FDIRQVDSDVT

-3953 VPGDVVQVRVTLDG
+3953 VPGDVIQVRVTLDG

-3999 EATDEAGNIA
+3999 EATDQAGNIA

-4185 ALPDGQ
+4185 ALPDGK

-4305 SAELRIEIDTQVQ
+4305 SAELQIEIDTQVQ

-4527 VDNITSVTTPRFVIG
+4527 VDNITSVTKPRFVIG

-4559 YSVTANG
+4559 YPVTANG

-4610 VSVRMEPASDTGN
+4610 VSVRMEPASDTGS

-4655 SGREVLKQT
+4655 SGREVLKHT

-4726 HEATS
+4726 YEATS
-4731 LRPEFKGFA
+4731 LRPEFKGLA

-4827 TNNKTPTLI
+4827 TNNKTPTLV
-4836 GSTLPNTIV
+4836 GNTLPNAIV

-4970 YELTFKV
+4970 YVLTFKV

-5081 QQKEILIEH
+5081 QQKDILIEH

-5298 DDLITNHN
+5298 DDLITSHN

-5384 PAMVAGSDNGI
+5384 PVMMAGSDNGI

-5407 TFSIFGEMN
+5407 AFSIYGEMN

-5532 GEVWVNEKG
+5532 GEVWVNDKG

-5573 KYSIWVDTHIKVFTS
+5573 KYSIWVDTHIQVFTS

-5599 EWWSNSD
+5599 DWWSNSST
-5606 LITMRGTGEIG
+5606 ITMRGMGEIG

-5635 ATGRW
+5635 ANGQW
-5640 ELSTDKLPEG
+5640 ELSTDQLPEG
-5650 TYDISLVIEDS
+5650 KYDITLSIEDN
-5661 AGNRW
+5661 AGNRK
-5666 EDVREIFIDRTPPN
+5666 EEVHEIFIDRTPPN

-5707 ITDSEGNTYTLTV
+5707 ITDSNGNTYTLTV

-5752 VPLDIMKEVPVISLS
+5752 VPLDIMKETPVISLS

-5777 NITRDKQPTFIIGNL
+5777 NITRDNQPTFIIGNL

-5864 LAAGEDNGASDSD
+5864 LAAGEGNGASDSD
-5877 NVTNHTQPKF
+5877 NVTNHNHTQPKF

-5924 PPAAWNDGNYTLS
+5924 PPAAWNDGTYTLS
-5937 VTVVDRAGNSQQSAS
+5937 VTVVDRAGNSLQSAS
-5952 LAVTVDSTVTVTA
+5952 LEVTVDSTVTVTA

-5992 SATHLRTEPS
+5992 SATHLRTVPS

-6010 VTAYSIT
+6010 ETAYSIT

-6044 IVNVSIMF
+6044 IVNVSVMF

-6083 KFIDKDNDFLIKEK
+6083 KFIDKDDDFLIKEK

-6103 SSADIVNAMNVRGKT
+6103 SSADIVNAMNARGKT

>member
-431 APEKPTIELDD
+431 PPEKPTIELDD

-630 VPPTVSLEDYV
+630 VPPTVSLEDFV

-1033 DSGISDDNLTNIV
+1033 DSGIADDNLTNIV

-1114 IFDFTIDTTVST
+1114 VFDFTIDTTVST

-1186 LFIPGN
+1186 LFTPGN

-1206 DKAGNTNYSA
+1206 DKAGNTSYSA

-1328 VLDSADD
+1328 VLNSADD
-1335 TGIQGDNMTNSTQPT
+1335 TGVQGDNMTNRTQPT

-1470 TWFNATQSATPGV
+1470 TWFNATQSATPGA

-1495 GYTLTVEATDEAG
+1495 GYTLTVEATDKAG
-1508 NKATQTLDFTIDTT
+1508 NKTTQELDFTIDTT

-1708 NKTTQKLDFT
+1708 NKTTQKLDFI
-1718 IDTIL
+1718 IDTLL

-2078 PGVWDYTWLADVGE
+2078 PGVWDYTWLADLGE

-2126 VLDNTD
+2126 VLDSTD
-2132 DSGTKGDHLT
+2132 DSGTKGDNLT

-2315 FTIDTTLSTPVIVLD
+2315 FTIDTTLSVPVIVLN
-2330 SADDS
+2330 SADDT
-2335 GVHGDNMTNHTQPT
+2335 GVQGDNMTNSTQPT

-2375 DATKD
+2375 DATKGV
-2380 AGGWTFTPTGAWAD
+2380 GGWSFTPTGAWAD

-2445 VRPHFQVTVPTDVN
+2445 VRPHFQVKVPTDVN
-2459 VVRLSIDGGKTW
+2459 
-2471 FNATQSATPGVW
+2471 
-2483 DYIWPDDVADGG
+2483 
-2495 YTLTVEATDE
+2495 E
-2505 AGNKATQTLDFTI
+2505 
-2518 DTTLSV
+2518 
-2524 PTLSL
+2524 
-2529 DSADDSG
+2529 
-2536 IAGDNIT
+2536 
-2543 NVKTPGFTLNN
+2543 
-2554 IDTDVSRVIVEVM
+2554 
-2567 HNGIKQEVPL
+2567 
-2577 VQTGGQWRF
+2577 
-2586 APTSDWADGD
+2586 
-2596 YILTVKV
+2596 
-2603 EDRAGNVKQS
+2603 
-2613 APLTVT
+2613 
-2619 VDTHIAIDRIEL
+2619 
-2631 VNDSGIPG
+2631 
-2639 DNLTNEARPHFQ
+2639 
-2651 VTVPADV
+2651 
-2658 NGVRLSIDGGKTWF
+2658 
-2672 DATQSATSGVWDY
+2672 
-2685 TWLTNVANGP
+2685 
-2695 HTLMVEAS
+2695 
-2703 DKAGNKTT
+2703 
-2711 QKLDFTIDTILSE
+2711 
-2724 PTITLDSADDSAAGD
+2724 
-2739 NITNVKMPGF
+2739 
-2749 TLGNI
+2749 
-2754 DADVT
+2754 
-2759 KVVVTV
+2759 
-2765 AHDGK
+2765 
-2770 NQQIELIKNGGV
+2770 
-2782 WRFTPGAAWTDGDYT
+2782 
-2797 LTVKVEDKAGNT
+2797 
-2809 NYSAPLT
+2809 
-2816 VTIDTQTSI
+2816 
-2825 DRIELLNDTGIVG
+2825 
-2838 DNLTNEARP
+2838 
-2847 QFHIT
+2847 
-2852 VPTDVNSVQLSLD
+2852 
-2865 GGINWV
+2865 
-2871 NATLT
+2871 
-2876 SDGVWEYI
+2876 
-2884 WPTDLVENTYTL
+2884 
-2896 TVKATDVAGNTAT
+2896 
-2909 ETLNFIIDTTL
+2909 
-2920 STPTITLDS
+2920 
-2929 ADDSG
+2929 
-2934 TANDNKTNVKTP
+2934 
-2946 GFIIGGID
+2946 
-2954 SDVTQVVVQVM
+2954 
-2965 RDGHSE
+2965 
-2971 EVELTQTNGQWRFV
+2971 
-2985 PGSAWT
+2985 
-2991 DGDYTLT
+2991 
-2998 VTVKDEAGNIRH
+2998 
-3010 SAPLTV
+3010 
-3016 TIDTQITID
+3016 
-3025 HIELVNDSGIPD
+3025 
-3037 DNLTNNVRPHFQVT
+3037 
-3051 VPTDVN
+3051 
-3057 VVRLSIDG
+3057 VRLSIDG

-3095 LTVEATDKAGNKTTQ
+3095 LTVEATDKAGNQTTQ
-3110 QLDFIIDTLLSEPTI
+3110 KLDFIIDTMLSEPTI
-3125 VLDNTDDSGTKGDNL
+3125 VLDSTDDSGTKGDNL
-3140 TNVNK
+3140 TNANK
-3145 PTFLLGNI
+3145 PTFILGNI

-3159 VTVEVQHGGTKEV
+3159 VTVEVQYGGTKEV

-3318 RLSTPTIAMDSRDD
+3318 RLSTPTITMDSRDD

-3352 IDADAHSVILRITQ
+3352 IDSDAQSVILRITQ

-3407 VRQSTPLVVT
+3407 VRQSTPLIVT

-3463 DGGANWVSATQGI
+3463 DGGANWVSAAQGI

-3623 DRIELVN
+3623 DHIELVN

-3717 TLLTPT
+3717 TLMTPT

-3849 FDIHQVDSDVT
+3849 FDIRQVDSDVT

-4305 SAELRIEIDTQVQ
+4305 SAELKIEIDTQVQ

-4527 VDNITSVTTPRFVIG
+4527 VDNITSVTKPRFVIG

-4559 YSVTANG
+4559 YPVTANG

-4827 TNNKTPTLI
+4827 TNNKTPTLV
-4836 GSTLPNTIV
+4836 GNTLPNAIV

-4970 YELTFKV
+4970 YVLTFKV

-5037 IRNPQGVVIATL
+5037 IRSPQGVVIATL

-5081 QQKEILIEH
+5081 QQKDILIEH

-5343 FDNALKDG
+5343 FDNVLKDG

-5407 TFSIFGEMN
+5407 TFSISGEMN

-5573 KYSIWVDTHIKVFTS
+5573 KYSIWVDTHIQVFTS
-5588 ELDDNKSSSKT
+5588 EIDDNKSSSKT
-5599 EWWSNSD
+5599 DWWSNSST
-5606 LITMRGTGEIG
+5606 ITMRGMGEIG

-5635 ATGRW
+5635 ANGQW
-5640 ELSTDKLPEG
+5640 ELSTDQLPEG
-5650 TYDISLVIEDS
+5650 KYDITLSIEDN
-5661 AGNRW
+5661 AGNRK
-5666 EDVREIFIDRTPPN
+5666 EEVHEIFIDRTPPN

-5707 ITDSEGNTYTLTV
+5707 ITDSNGNTYTLTV

-5752 VPLDIMKEVPVISLS
+5752 VSLDIMKEVPVISLS

-5864 LAAGEDNGASDSD
+5864 LAAGEDNGVSDSD

-5909 DIYQAT
+5909 DTYQAT

-5924 PPAAWNDGNYTLS
+5924 PPAAWNDGTYTLS

-5992 SATHLRTEPS
+5992 SATHLRTVPS

-6010 VTAYSIT
+6010 ETAYSIT

-6103 SSADIVNAMNVRGKT
+6103 SSADIVNAMNARGKT

>member
-114 EEELKKQLDDA
+114 EEELKKQLDEA

-159 SKQIE
+159 SKQME
-164 EMLQNFLADNVAK
+164 EMLQEFLADNVAK

-451 NITNSTLPTFI
+451 SITNSTLPTFI

-534 SAEIETTNDSG
+534 SAEIETTDDSG

-590 TFNFTSDSVEGIN
+590 TFNFTSDSVEGVN

-621 SYVIDTIAP
+621 SYVIDTVAP
-630 VPPTVSLEDYV
+630 VPPTVSLEDFV

-1033 DSGISDDNLTNIV
+1033 DSGIADDNLTNIV

-1114 IFDFTIDTTVST
+1114 VFDFTIDTTVST

-1186 LFIPGN
+1186 LFTPGN

-1383 GWTFTPPTSWADGDY
+1383 GWSFTPTGAWADGDY

-1430 ELVNDSGIPDD
+1430 ELVNDSGIPND

-1470 TWFNATQSATPGV
+1470 TWFNATQSATPGA

-1495 GYTLTVEATDEAG
+1495 GYTLTVEATDKAG
-1508 NKATQTLDFTIDTT
+1508 NKTTQELDFTIDTT

-1558 DVSRVIVEV
+1558 DVSRVTVEV

-1672 FDATQSATSGV
+1672 FDATQSATPGV

-1708 NKTTQKLDFT
+1708 NKTTQKLDFI
-1718 IDTIL
+1718 IDTML

-2020 TQITIDHIEL
+2020 TQIAIDHIEL

-2043 NVRPHFQVTVP
+2043 
-2054 TDVNVVRLSIDG
+2054 
-2066 GKTWFNATQSAT
+2066 
-2078 PGVWDYTWLADVGE
+2078 
-2092 GKHTLTVEA
+2092 EA
-2101 TDKAGNKTTQ
+2101 
-2111 QLDFIIDTLLSEPTI
+2111 
-2126 VLDNTD
+2126 
-2132 DSGTKGDHLT
+2132 
-2142 NVNKP
+2142 
-2147 TFLLGN
+2147 
-2153 IDADARYVTVEVQHG
+2153 
-2168 GTKEVLTATKDATGN
+2168 
-2183 WSVTPTGT
+2183 
-2191 WADGDY
+2191 
-2197 TLTVRVEDEAG
+2197 
-2208 NEKHS
+2208 
-2213 ASLTV
+2213 
-2218 TVDTQITIDVIEL
+2218 
-2231 VNDNGIPGDNMTND
+2231 
-2245 AHPQFR
+2245 
-2251 VTVPGDV
+2251 
-2258 NEVSLS
+2258 
-2264 IDGGVTWV
+2264 
-2272 KATQSATPGV
+2272 
-2282 WNYTWP
+2282 
-2288 GTVPDGDYTLNVK
+2288 
-2301 ATDNAGNTVTETLH
+2301 
-2315 FTIDTTLSTPVIVLD
+2315 
-2330 SADDS
+2330 
-2335 GVHGDNMTNHTQPT
+2335 
-2349 FALQHIDDDAVRVTV
+2349 
-2364 SVEHGGVTTTF
+2364 
-2375 DATKD
+2375 
-2380 AGGWTFTPTGAWAD
+2380 
-2394 GDYTL
+2394 
-2399 SVSVEDKAGN
+2399 
-2409 TSHSASLTVTVDT
+2409 
-2422 QIAINNIELVNDSG
+2422 
-2436 IPDDNLTNN
+2436 
-2445 VRPHFQVTVPTDVN
+2445 
-2459 VVRLSIDGGKTW
+2459 
-2471 FNATQSATPGVW
+2471 
-2483 DYIWPDDVADGG
+2483 
-2495 YTLTVEATDE
+2495 
-2505 AGNKATQTLDFTI
+2505 
-2518 DTTLSV
+2518 
-2524 PTLSL
+2524 
-2529 DSADDSG
+2529 
-2536 IAGDNIT
+2536 
-2543 NVKTPGFTLNN
+2543 
-2554 IDTDVSRVIVEVM
+2554 
-2567 HNGIKQEVPL
+2567 
-2577 VQTGGQWRF
+2577 
-2586 APTSDWADGD
+2586 
-2596 YILTVKV
+2596 
-2603 EDRAGNVKQS
+2603 
-2613 APLTVT
+2613 
-2619 VDTHIAIDRIEL
+2619 
-2631 VNDSGIPG
+2631 
-2639 DNLTNEARPHFQ
+2639 
-2651 VTVPADV
+2651 
-2658 NGVRLSIDGGKTWF
+2658 
-2672 DATQSATSGVWDY
+2672 
-2685 TWLTNVANGP
+2685 
-2695 HTLMVEAS
+2695 
-2703 DKAGNKTT
+2703 
-2711 QKLDFTIDTILSE
+2711 
-2724 PTITLDSADDSAAGD
+2724 
-2739 NITNVKMPGF
+2739 
-2749 TLGNI
+2749 
-2754 DADVT
+2754 
-2759 KVVVTV
+2759 
-2765 AHDGK
+2765 
-2770 NQQIELIKNGGV
+2770 
-2782 WRFTPGAAWTDGDYT
+2782 
-2797 LTVKVEDKAGNT
+2797 
-2809 NYSAPLT
+2809 
-2816 VTIDTQTSI
+2816 
-2825 DRIELLNDTGIVG
+2825 
-2838 DNLTNEARP
+2838 
-2847 QFHIT
+2847 
-2852 VPTDVNSVQLSLD
+2852 
-2865 GGINWV
+2865 
-2871 NATLT
+2871 
-2876 SDGVWEYI
+2876 
-2884 WPTDLVENTYTL
+2884 
-2896 TVKATDVAGNTAT
+2896 
-2909 ETLNFIIDTTL
+2909 
-2920 STPTITLDS
+2920 
-2929 ADDSG
+2929 
-2934 TANDNKTNVKTP
+2934 
-2946 GFIIGGID
+2946 
-2954 SDVTQVVVQVM
+2954 
-2965 RDGHSE
+2965 
-2971 EVELTQTNGQWRFV
+2971 
-2985 PGSAWT
+2985 
-2991 DGDYTLT
+2991 
-2998 VTVKDEAGNIRH
+2998 
-3010 SAPLTV
+3010 
-3016 TIDTQITID
+3016 
-3025 HIELVNDSGIPD
+3025 
-3037 DNLTNNVRPHFQVT
+3037 RPHFQVT

-3172 LTATKGATGIW
+3172 LTATKDATGNWSVTPTGTWADGDYTLTVRVEDEAGNEKHSASLTVTVDTQITIDAIELVNDNGIPGDNMTNDAHPQFRVTVPGDVNEVSLSIDGGVTWVKATQSATPGVWNYTWPGTVPDGDYTLNVKATDNAGNTVTETLHFTIDTTLSTPVIVLDSADDTGIQGDNMTNRTQPTFNLQHIDDDAVRVTVSVEHGGVTTTFDATKGVGGWTFTPPTSWGAGDYTLSVSVEDKAGNTSHSASLTVTVDTQIAINNIELVNDSGIPDDNLTNNVRPQFQVKVPTDVNEVRLSIDGGKTWFNATQIATPGVWDYTWLADVGEGKHTLTVEATDKAGNQTTQKLDFIIDTLLSEPTIVLDSTDDSGTKGDNLTNANKPTFLLGNIDADARYVTVEVQHGSTKEVLTATKGATGIW

-3204 DAGNVKYSAPLTVT
+3204 EAGNVKYSAPLTVT

-3226 VIELVNDNGIPG
+3226 AIELVNDNGIPG

-3318 RLSTPTIAMDSRDD
+3318 RLSTPTITMDSRDD

-3352 IDADAHSVILRITQ
+3352 IDSDAQSVILRITQ

-3407 VRQSTPLVVT
+3407 VRQSTPLIVT

-3463 DGGANWVSATQGI
+3463 DGGANWVSAAQGI

-3489 DGKHTLT
+3489 DGKHILT

-3623 DRIELVN
+3623 DHIELVN

-3689 EGQHTLTV
+3689 EGQHTLIV

-3703 GNKMTETLNFTIDI
+3703 GNKMTGTLDFTIDI

-3737 DNLTSVTQPVF
+3737 DNLTSVTQPIF

-3849 FDIHQVDSDVT
+3849 FDIRQVDSDVT

-3953 VPGDVVQVRVTLDG
+3953 VPGDVIQVRVTLDG

-3999 EATDEAGNIA
+3999 EATDQAGNIA

-4185 ALPDGQ
+4185 ALPDGK

-4305 SAELRIEIDTQVQ
+4305 SAELQIEIDTQVQ

-4527 VDNITSVTTPRFVIG
+4527 VDNITSVTKPRFVIG

-4559 YSVTANG
+4559 YPVTANG

-4610 VSVRMEPASDTGN
+4610 VSVRMEPASDTGS

-4655 SGREVLKQT
+4655 SGREVLKHT

-4726 HEATS
+4726 YEATS
-4731 LRPEFKGFA
+4731 LRPEFKGLA

-4827 TNNKTPTLI
+4827 TNNKTPTLV
-4836 GSTLPNTIV
+4836 GNTLPNAIV

-4970 YELTFKV
+4970 YVLTFKV

-5081 QQKEILIEH
+5081 QQKDILIEH

-5298 DDLITNHN
+5298 DDLITSHN

-5384 PAMVAGSDNGI
+5384 PVMMAGSDNGI

-5407 TFSIFGEMN
+5407 AFSIYGEMN

-5532 GEVWVNEKG
+5532 GEVWVNDKG

-5573 KYSIWVDTHIKVFTS
+5573 KYSIWVDTHIQVFTS

-5599 EWWSNSD
+5599 DWWSNSST
-5606 LITMRGTGEIG
+5606 ITMRGMGEIG

-5635 ATGRW
+5635 ANGQW
-5640 ELSTDKLPEG
+5640 ELSTDQLPEG
-5650 TYDISLVIEDS
+5650 KYDITLSIEDN
-5661 AGNRW
+5661 AGNRK
-5666 EDVREIFIDRTPPN
+5666 EEVHEIFIDRTPPN

-5707 ITDSEGNTYTLTV
+5707 ITDSNGNTYTLTV

-5752 VPLDIMKEVPVISLS
+5752 VPLDIMKETPVISLS

-5777 NITRDKQPTFIIGNL
+5777 NITRDNQPTFIIGNL

-5864 LAAGEDNGASDSD
+5864 LAAGEGNGASDSD
-5877 NVTNHTQPKF
+5877 NVTNHNHTQPKF

-5924 PPAAWNDGNYTLS
+5924 PPAAWNDGTYTLS
-5937 VTVVDRAGNSQQSAS
+5937 VTVVDRAGNSLQSAS
-5952 LAVTVDSTVTVTA
+5952 LEVTVDSTVTVTA

-5992 SATHLRTEPS
+5992 SATHLRTVPS

-6010 VTAYSIT
+6010 ETAYSIT

-6044 IVNVSIMF
+6044 IVNVSVMF

-6083 KFIDKDNDFLIKEK
+6083 KFIDKDDDFLIKEK

-6103 SSADIVNAMNVRGKT
+6103 SSADIVNAMNARGKT

>member
-431 APEKPTIELDD
+431 PPEKPTIELDD

-590 TFNFTSDSVEGIN
+590 TFNFTSDSVEGVN

-621 SYVIDTIAP
+621 SYVIDTVAP
-630 VPPTVSLEDYV
+630 VPPTVSLEDFV

-660 AEPKSTILLMRDGKL
+660 AEPKSIILLMRDGKL

-1033 DSGISDDNLTNIV
+1033 DSGVSDDNLTNIV

-1064 WDAMS
+1064 WDAAS

-1114 IFDFTIDTTVST
+1114 VFDFTIDTTVST

-1383 GWTFTPPTSWADGDY
+1383 GWSFTPTGAWADGDY

-1430 ELVNDSGIPDD
+1430 ELVNDSGIPND

-1470 TWFNATQSATPGV
+1470 TWFNATQSATPGA

-1495 GYTLTVEATDEAG
+1495 GYTLTVEATDKAG
-1508 NKATQTLDFTIDTT
+1508 NKTTQELDFTIDTT

-1701 EASDKAG
+1701 EATDKAG

-2020 TQITIDHIEL
+2020 TQI
-2030 VNDSGIPDDNLTN
+2030 
-2043 NVRPHFQVTVP
+2043 
-2054 TDVNVVRLSIDG
+2054 
-2066 GKTWFNATQSAT
+2066 A
-2078 PGVWDYTWLADVGE
+2078 
-2092 GKHTLTVEA
+2092 
-2101 TDKAGNKTTQ
+2101 
-2111 QLDFIIDTLLSEPTI
+2111 
-2126 VLDNTD
+2126 
-2132 DSGTKGDHLT
+2132 
-2142 NVNKP
+2142 
-2147 TFLLGN
+2147 
-2153 IDADARYVTVEVQHG
+2153 
-2168 GTKEVLTATKDATGN
+2168 
-2183 WSVTPTGT
+2183 
-2191 WADGDY
+2191 
-2197 TLTVRVEDEAG
+2197 
-2208 NEKHS
+2208 
-2213 ASLTV
+2213 
-2218 TVDTQITIDVIEL
+2218 
-2231 VNDNGIPGDNMTND
+2231 
-2245 AHPQFR
+2245 
-2251 VTVPGDV
+2251 
-2258 NEVSLS
+2258 
-2264 IDGGVTWV
+2264 
-2272 KATQSATPGV
+2272 
-2282 WNYTWP
+2282 
-2288 GTVPDGDYTLNVK
+2288 
-2301 ATDNAGNTVTETLH
+2301 
-2315 FTIDTTLSTPVIVLD
+2315 
-2330 SADDS
+2330 
-2335 GVHGDNMTNHTQPT
+2335 
-2349 FALQHIDDDAVRVTV
+2349 
-2364 SVEHGGVTTTF
+2364 
-2375 DATKD
+2375 
-2380 AGGWTFTPTGAWAD
+2380 
-2394 GDYTL
+2394 
-2399 SVSVEDKAGN
+2399 
-2409 TSHSASLTVTVDT
+2409 
-2422 QIAINNIELVNDSG
+2422 
-2436 IPDDNLTNN
+2436 
-2445 VRPHFQVTVPTDVN
+2445 
-2459 VVRLSIDGGKTW
+2459 
-2471 FNATQSATPGVW
+2471 
-2483 DYIWPDDVADGG
+2483 
-2495 YTLTVEATDE
+2495 
-2505 AGNKATQTLDFTI
+2505 
-2518 DTTLSV
+2518 
-2524 PTLSL
+2524 
-2529 DSADDSG
+2529 
-2536 IAGDNIT
+2536 
-2543 NVKTPGFTLNN
+2543 
-2554 IDTDVSRVIVEVM
+2554 
-2567 HNGIKQEVPL
+2567 
-2577 VQTGGQWRF
+2577 
-2586 APTSDWADGD
+2586 
-2596 YILTVKV
+2596 
-2603 EDRAGNVKQS
+2603 
-2613 APLTVT
+2613 
-2619 VDTHIAIDRIEL
+2619 
-2631 VNDSGIPG
+2631 
-2639 DNLTNEARPHFQ
+2639 
-2651 VTVPADV
+2651 
-2658 NGVRLSIDGGKTWF
+2658 
-2672 DATQSATSGVWDY
+2672 
-2685 TWLTNVANGP
+2685 
-2695 HTLMVEAS
+2695 
-2703 DKAGNKTT
+2703 
-2711 QKLDFTIDTILSE
+2711 
-2724 PTITLDSADDSAAGD
+2724 
-2739 NITNVKMPGF
+2739 
-2749 TLGNI
+2749 
-2754 DADVT
+2754 
-2759 KVVVTV
+2759 
-2765 AHDGK
+2765 
-2770 NQQIELIKNGGV
+2770 
-2782 WRFTPGAAWTDGDYT
+2782 
-2797 LTVKVEDKAGNT
+2797 
-2809 NYSAPLT
+2809 
-2816 VTIDTQTSI
+2816 
-2825 DRIELLNDTGIVG
+2825 
-2838 DNLTNEARP
+2838 
-2847 QFHIT
+2847 
-2852 VPTDVNSVQLSLD
+2852 
-2865 GGINWV
+2865 
-2871 NATLT
+2871 
-2876 SDGVWEYI
+2876 
-2884 WPTDLVENTYTL
+2884 
-2896 TVKATDVAGNTAT
+2896 
-2909 ETLNFIIDTTL
+2909 
-2920 STPTITLDS
+2920 
-2929 ADDSG
+2929 
-2934 TANDNKTNVKTP
+2934 
-2946 GFIIGGID
+2946 
-2954 SDVTQVVVQVM
+2954 
-2965 RDGHSE
+2965 
-2971 EVELTQTNGQWRFV
+2971 
-2985 PGSAWT
+2985 
-2991 DGDYTLT
+2991 
-2998 VTVKDEAGNIRH
+2998 
-3010 SAPLTV
+3010 
-3016 TIDTQITID
+3016 ID

-3172 LTATKGATGIW
+3172 LTATKDATGNWSVTPTGTWADGDYTLTVRVEDEAGNEKHSASLTVTVDTQITIDAIELVNDNGIPGDNMTNDAHPQFRVTVPGDVNEVSLSIDGGVTWVKATQSATPGVWNYTWPGTVPDGDYTLNVKATDNAGNTVTETLHFTIDTTLSVPVIVLNSADDTGVQGDNMTNRTQPTFALQHIDDDAVRVTVSVEHGGVTTTFDATKGTGGWSFTPTGAWADGDYTLSVSVEDKAGNTSHSASLTVTVDTQIAINNIELVNDSGIPDDNLTNNVRPHFQVTVPTDVNVVRLSIDGGKTWFNATQSATPGVWDYTWLADVGEGKHTLTVEATDKAGNQTTQKLDFIIDTMLSEPTIVLDSTDDSGTKGDNLTNANKPTFILGNIDADARYVTVEVQYGGTKEVLTATKGATGIW

-3195 YTLTVRVED
+3195 YMLTVRVED

-3318 RLSTPTIAMDSRDD
+3318 RLSTPTITMDSRDD

-3352 IDADAHSVILRITQ
+3352 IDSDAQSVILRITQ

-3407 VRQSTPLVVT
+3407 VRQSTPLIVT

-3463 DGGANWVSATQGI
+3463 DGGANWVSAAQGI

-3623 DRIELVN
+3623 DHIELVN

-3717 TLLTPT
+3717 TLMTPT

-3849 FDIHQVDSDVT
+3849 FDIRQVDSDVT

-4305 SAELRIEIDTQVQ
+4305 SAELKIEIDTQVQ

-4527 VDNITSVTTPRFVIG
+4527 VDNITSVTKPRFVIG

-4559 YSVTANG
+4559 YPVTANG

-4610 VSVRMEPASDTGN
+4610 VSVRMEPASDTGS

-4726 HEATS
+4726 YEATS
-4731 LRPEFKGFA
+4731 LRPEFKGLA

-4836 GSTLPNTIV
+4836 GNTLPNAIV

-5037 IRNPQGVVIATL
+5037 IRNPQGGVIATL

-5251 DGTFNIHFS
+5251 DGKFNIHFS

-5298 DDLITNHN
+5298 DDLITSHN

-5384 PAMVAGSDNGI
+5384 PVMIAGSDNGI

-5407 TFSIFGEMN
+5407 AFSIFGEMN

-5473 IDTFNT
+5473 IDTLNT

-5532 GEVWVNEKG
+5532 GEVWVNDKG

-5573 KYSIWVDTHIKVFTS
+5573 KYSIWVDTHIQVFTS

-5599 EWWSNSD
+5599 DWWSNSST
-5606 LITMRGTGEIG
+5606 ITMRGMGEIG

-5635 ATGRW
+5635 ANGQW
-5640 ELSTDKLPEG
+5640 ELSTDQLPEG
-5650 TYDISLVIEDS
+5650 KYDITLSIEDN
-5661 AGNRW
+5661 AGNRK
-5666 EDVREIFIDRTPPN
+5666 EEVHEIFIDRTPPN

-5707 ITDSEGNTYTLTV
+5707 ITDSNGNTYTLTV

-5752 VPLDIMKEVPVISLS
+5752 VPLDIMKETPVISLS

-5772 GTVGD
+5772 GTAGD
-5777 NITRDKQPTFIIGNL
+5777 NITRDNQPTFIIGNL

-5877 NVTNHTQPKF
+5877 NVTNHNHTQPKF

-5909 DIYQAT
+5909 DTYQAT
-5915 QGADGWTFT
+5915 QGADGWIFT

-5965 DSQHDDASD
+5965 DSQHNDASD
-5974 DATATAVTPPESE
+5974 DATAIAVTPPESE

-5992 SATHLRTEPS
+5992 SATHLRTVPS
-6002 AAEESVVK
+6002 VAEESVVK
-6010 VTAYSIT
+6010 ETAYSIT

-6044 IVNVSIMF
+6044 IVNVSVMF

-6061 TNQKAIF
+6061 INQKAIF

-6083 KFIDKDNDFLIKEK
+6083 KYLDKDDDFLIKEK

-6103 SSADIVNAMNVRGKT
+6103 SSADIVNAMNARGKT

>member
-114 EEELKKQLDDA
+114 EEELKKQLDEA

-159 SKQIE
+159 SKQME
-164 EMLQNFLADNVAK
+164 EMLQEFLADNVAK

-451 NITNSTLPTFI
+451 SITNSTLPTFI

-534 SAEIETTNDSG
+534 SAEIETTDDSG

-590 TFNFTSDSVEGIN
+590 TFNFTSDSVEGVN

-621 SYVIDTIAP
+621 SYVIDTVAP
-630 VPPTVSLEDYV
+630 VPPTVSLEDFV

-1033 DSGISDDNLTNIV
+1033 DSGIADDNLTNIV

-1114 IFDFTIDTTVST
+1114 VFDFTIDTTVST

-1186 LFIPGN
+1186 LFTPGN

-1383 GWTFTPPTSWADGDY
+1383 GWSFTPTGAWADGDY

-1430 ELVNDSGIPDD
+1430 ELVNDSGIPND

-1470 TWFNATQSATPGV
+1470 TWFNATQSATPGA

-1495 GYTLTVEATDEAG
+1495 GYTLTVEATDKAG
-1508 NKATQTLDFTIDTT
+1508 NKTTQELDFTIDTT

-1558 DVSRVIVEV
+1558 DVSRVTVEV

-1672 FDATQSATSGV
+1672 FDATQSATPGV

-1708 NKTTQKLDFT
+1708 NKTTQKLDFI
-1718 IDTIL
+1718 IDTML

-1887 TDLVENTYTLTVK
+1887 TNLVENTYTLTVK

-2020 TQITIDHIEL
+2020 TQIAIDHIEL

-2043 NVRPHFQVTVP
+2043 
-2054 TDVNVVRLSIDG
+2054 
-2066 GKTWFNATQSAT
+2066 
-2078 PGVWDYTWLADVGE
+2078 
-2092 GKHTLTVEA
+2092 EA
-2101 TDKAGNKTTQ
+2101 
-2111 QLDFIIDTLLSEPTI
+2111 
-2126 VLDNTD
+2126 
-2132 DSGTKGDHLT
+2132 
-2142 NVNKP
+2142 
-2147 TFLLGN
+2147 
-2153 IDADARYVTVEVQHG
+2153 
-2168 GTKEVLTATKDATGN
+2168 
-2183 WSVTPTGT
+2183 
-2191 WADGDY
+2191 
-2197 TLTVRVEDEAG
+2197 
-2208 NEKHS
+2208 
-2213 ASLTV
+2213 
-2218 TVDTQITIDVIEL
+2218 
-2231 VNDNGIPGDNMTND
+2231 
-2245 AHPQFR
+2245 
-2251 VTVPGDV
+2251 
-2258 NEVSLS
+2258 
-2264 IDGGVTWV
+2264 
-2272 KATQSATPGV
+2272 
-2282 WNYTWP
+2282 
-2288 GTVPDGDYTLNVK
+2288 
-2301 ATDNAGNTVTETLH
+2301 
-2315 FTIDTTLSTPVIVLD
+2315 
-2330 SADDS
+2330 
-2335 GVHGDNMTNHTQPT
+2335 
-2349 FALQHIDDDAVRVTV
+2349 
-2364 SVEHGGVTTTF
+2364 
-2375 DATKD
+2375 
-2380 AGGWTFTPTGAWAD
+2380 
-2394 GDYTL
+2394 
-2399 SVSVEDKAGN
+2399 
-2409 TSHSASLTVTVDT
+2409 
-2422 QIAINNIELVNDSG
+2422 
-2436 IPDDNLTNN
+2436 
-2445 VRPHFQVTVPTDVN
+2445 
-2459 VVRLSIDGGKTW
+2459 
-2471 FNATQSATPGVW
+2471 
-2483 DYIWPDDVADGG
+2483 
-2495 YTLTVEATDE
+2495 
-2505 AGNKATQTLDFTI
+2505 
-2518 DTTLSV
+2518 
-2524 PTLSL
+2524 
-2529 DSADDSG
+2529 
-2536 IAGDNIT
+2536 
-2543 NVKTPGFTLNN
+2543 
-2554 IDTDVSRVIVEVM
+2554 
-2567 HNGIKQEVPL
+2567 
-2577 VQTGGQWRF
+2577 
-2586 APTSDWADGD
+2586 
-2596 YILTVKV
+2596 
-2603 EDRAGNVKQS
+2603 
-2613 APLTVT
+2613 
-2619 VDTHIAIDRIEL
+2619 
-2631 VNDSGIPG
+2631 
-2639 DNLTNEARPHFQ
+2639 
-2651 VTVPADV
+2651 
-2658 NGVRLSIDGGKTWF
+2658 
-2672 DATQSATSGVWDY
+2672 
-2685 TWLTNVANGP
+2685 
-2695 HTLMVEAS
+2695 
-2703 DKAGNKTT
+2703 
-2711 QKLDFTIDTILSE
+2711 
-2724 PTITLDSADDSAAGD
+2724 
-2739 NITNVKMPGF
+2739 
-2749 TLGNI
+2749 
-2754 DADVT
+2754 
-2759 KVVVTV
+2759 
-2765 AHDGK
+2765 
-2770 NQQIELIKNGGV
+2770 
-2782 WRFTPGAAWTDGDYT
+2782 
-2797 LTVKVEDKAGNT
+2797 
-2809 NYSAPLT
+2809 
-2816 VTIDTQTSI
+2816 
-2825 DRIELLNDTGIVG
+2825 
-2838 DNLTNEARP
+2838 
-2847 QFHIT
+2847 
-2852 VPTDVNSVQLSLD
+2852 
-2865 GGINWV
+2865 
-2871 NATLT
+2871 
-2876 SDGVWEYI
+2876 
-2884 WPTDLVENTYTL
+2884 
-2896 TVKATDVAGNTAT
+2896 
-2909 ETLNFIIDTTL
+2909 
-2920 STPTITLDS
+2920 
-2929 ADDSG
+2929 
-2934 TANDNKTNVKTP
+2934 
-2946 GFIIGGID
+2946 
-2954 SDVTQVVVQVM
+2954 
-2965 RDGHSE
+2965 
-2971 EVELTQTNGQWRFV
+2971 
-2985 PGSAWT
+2985 
-2991 DGDYTLT
+2991 
-2998 VTVKDEAGNIRH
+2998 
-3010 SAPLTV
+3010 
-3016 TIDTQITID
+3016 
-3025 HIELVNDSGIPD
+3025 
-3037 DNLTNNVRPHFQVT
+3037 RPHFQVT

-3172 LTATKGATGIW
+3172 LTATKDATGNWSVTPTGTWADGDYTLTVRVEDEAGNEKHSASLTVTVDTQITIDAIELVNDNGIPGDNMTNDAHPQFRVTVPGDVNEVSLSIDGGVTWVKATQSATPGVWNYTWPGTVPDGDYTLNVKATDNAGNTVTETLHFTIDTTLSTPVIVLDSADDTGIQGDNMTNRTQPTFNLQHIDDDAVRVTVSVEHGGVTTTFDATKGVGGWTFTPPTSWGAGDYTLSVSVEDKAGNTSHSASLTVTVDTQIAINNIELVNDSGIPDDNLTNNVRPQFQVKVPTDVNEVRLSIDGGKTWFNATQSATPGVWDYTWLADVGEGKHTLTVEATDKAGNQTTQKLDFIIDTLLSEPTIVLDSTDDSGTKGDNLTNANKPTFLLGNIDADARYVTVEVQHGSTKEVLTATKGATGIW

-3204 DAGNVKYSAPLTVT
+3204 EAGNVKYSAPLTVT

-3226 VIELVNDNGIPG
+3226 AIELVNDNGIPG

-3318 RLSTPTIAMDSRDD
+3318 RLSTPTITMDSRDD

-3352 IDADAHSVILRITQ
+3352 IDSDAQSVILRITQ

-3407 VRQSTPLVVT
+3407 VRQSTPLIVT

-3463 DGGANWVSATQGI
+3463 DGGANWVSAAQGI

-3489 DGKHTLT
+3489 DGKHILT

-3623 DRIELVN
+3623 DHIELVN

-3689 EGQHTLTV
+3689 EGQHTLIV

-3703 GNKMTETLNFTIDI
+3703 GNKMTGTLDFTIDI

-3737 DNLTSVTQPVF
+3737 DNLTSVTQPIF

-3849 FDIHQVDSDVT
+3849 FDIRQVDSDVT

-3953 VPGDVVQVRVTLDG
+3953 VPGDVIQVRVTLDG

-3999 EATDEAGNIA
+3999 EATDQAGNIA

-4185 ALPDGQ
+4185 ALPDGK

-4305 SAELRIEIDTQVQ
+4305 SAELQIEIDTQVQ

-4527 VDNITSVTTPRFVIG
+4527 VDNITSVTKPRFVIG

-4559 YSVTANG
+4559 YPVTANG

-4610 VSVRMEPASDTGN
+4610 VSVRMEPASDTGS

-4655 SGREVLKQT
+4655 SGREVLKHT

-4726 HEATS
+4726 YEATS
-4731 LRPEFKGFA
+4731 LRPEFKGLA

-4827 TNNKTPTLI
+4827 TNNKTPTLV
-4836 GSTLPNTIV
+4836 GNTLPNAIV

-4970 YELTFKV
+4970 YVLTFKV

-5081 QQKEILIEH
+5081 QQKDILIEH

-5298 DDLITNHN
+5298 DDLITSHN

-5384 PAMVAGSDNGI
+5384 PVMMAGSDNGI

-5407 TFSIFGEMN
+5407 AFSIYGEMN

-5532 GEVWVNEKG
+5532 GEVWVNDKG

-5573 KYSIWVDTHIKVFTS
+5573 KYSIWVDTHIQVFTS

-5599 EWWSNSD
+5599 DWWSNSST
-5606 LITMRGTGEIG
+5606 ITMRGMGEIG

-5635 ATGRW
+5635 ANGQW
-5640 ELSTDKLPEG
+5640 ELSTDQLPEG
-5650 TYDISLVIEDS
+5650 KYDITLSIEDN
-5661 AGNRW
+5661 AGNRK
-5666 EDVREIFIDRTPPN
+5666 EEVHEIFIDRTPPN

-5707 ITDSEGNTYTLTV
+5707 ITDSNGNTYTLTV

-5752 VPLDIMKEVPVISLS
+5752 VPLDIMKETPVISLS

-5777 NITRDKQPTFIIGNL
+5777 NITRDNQPTFIIGNL

-5864 LAAGEDNGASDSD
+5864 LAAGEGNGASDSD
-5877 NVTNHTQPKF
+5877 NVTNHNHTQPKF

-5924 PPAAWNDGNYTLS
+5924 PPAAWNDGTYTLS
-5937 VTVVDRAGNSQQSAS
+5937 VTVVDRAGNSLQSAS
-5952 LAVTVDSTVTVTA
+5952 LEVTVDSTVTVTA

-5992 SATHLRTEPS
+5992 SATHLRTVPS

-6010 VTAYSIT
+6010 ETAYSIT

-6044 IVNVSIMF
+6044 IVNVSVMF

-6083 KFIDKDNDFLIKEK
+6083 KFIDKDDDFLIKEK

-6103 SSADIVNAMNVRGKT
+6103 SSADIVNAMNARGKT

>member
-308 TYNLEAEA
+308 AYNLEAEA

-431 APEKPTIELDD
+431 PPEKPTIELDD

-630 VPPTVSLEDYV
+630 VPPTVSLEDFV

-1033 DSGISDDNLTNIV
+1033 DSGIADDNLTNIV

-1114 IFDFTIDTTVST
+1114 VFDFTIDTTVST

-1186 LFIPGN
+1186 LFTPGN

-1206 DKAGNTNYSA
+1206 DKAGNTSYSA

-1328 VLDSADD
+1328 VLNSADD
-1335 TGIQGDNMTNSTQPT
+1335 TGVQGDNMTNRTQPT

-1470 TWFNATQSATPGV
+1470 TWFNATQSATPGA

-1495 GYTLTVEATDEAG
+1495 GYTLTVEATDKAG
-1508 NKATQTLDFTIDTT
+1508 NKTTQELDFTIDTT

-1708 NKTTQKLDFT
+1708 NKTTQKLDFI
-1718 IDTIL
+1718 IDTLL

-2126 VLDNTD
+2126 VLDSTD
-2132 DSGTKGDHLT
+2132 DSGTKGDNLT

-2315 FTIDTTLSTPVIVLD
+2315 FTIDTTLSVPVIVLN
-2330 SADDS
+2330 SADDT
-2335 GVHGDNMTNHTQPT
+2335 GVQGDNMTNSTQPT

-2375 DATKD
+2375 DATKGV
-2380 AGGWTFTPTGAWAD
+2380 GGWSFTPTGAWAD

-2445 VRPHFQVTVPTDVN
+2445 VRPHFQVKVPTDVN
-2459 VVRLSIDGGKTW
+2459 
-2471 FNATQSATPGVW
+2471 
-2483 DYIWPDDVADGG
+2483 
-2495 YTLTVEATDE
+2495 E
-2505 AGNKATQTLDFTI
+2505 
-2518 DTTLSV
+2518 
-2524 PTLSL
+2524 
-2529 DSADDSG
+2529 
-2536 IAGDNIT
+2536 
-2543 NVKTPGFTLNN
+2543 
-2554 IDTDVSRVIVEVM
+2554 
-2567 HNGIKQEVPL
+2567 
-2577 VQTGGQWRF
+2577 
-2586 APTSDWADGD
+2586 
-2596 YILTVKV
+2596 
-2603 EDRAGNVKQS
+2603 
-2613 APLTVT
+2613 
-2619 VDTHIAIDRIEL
+2619 
-2631 VNDSGIPG
+2631 
-2639 DNLTNEARPHFQ
+2639 
-2651 VTVPADV
+2651 
-2658 NGVRLSIDGGKTWF
+2658 
-2672 DATQSATSGVWDY
+2672 
-2685 TWLTNVANGP
+2685 
-2695 HTLMVEAS
+2695 
-2703 DKAGNKTT
+2703 
-2711 QKLDFTIDTILSE
+2711 
-2724 PTITLDSADDSAAGD
+2724 
-2739 NITNVKMPGF
+2739 
-2749 TLGNI
+2749 
-2754 DADVT
+2754 
-2759 KVVVTV
+2759 
-2765 AHDGK
+2765 
-2770 NQQIELIKNGGV
+2770 
-2782 WRFTPGAAWTDGDYT
+2782 
-2797 LTVKVEDKAGNT
+2797 
-2809 NYSAPLT
+2809 
-2816 VTIDTQTSI
+2816 
-2825 DRIELLNDTGIVG
+2825 
-2838 DNLTNEARP
+2838 
-2847 QFHIT
+2847 
-2852 VPTDVNSVQLSLD
+2852 
-2865 GGINWV
+2865 
-2871 NATLT
+2871 
-2876 SDGVWEYI
+2876 
-2884 WPTDLVENTYTL
+2884 
-2896 TVKATDVAGNTAT
+2896 
-2909 ETLNFIIDTTL
+2909 
-2920 STPTITLDS
+2920 
-2929 ADDSG
+2929 
-2934 TANDNKTNVKTP
+2934 
-2946 GFIIGGID
+2946 
-2954 SDVTQVVVQVM
+2954 
-2965 RDGHSE
+2965 
-2971 EVELTQTNGQWRFV
+2971 
-2985 PGSAWT
+2985 
-2991 DGDYTLT
+2991 
-2998 VTVKDEAGNIRH
+2998 
-3010 SAPLTV
+3010 
-3016 TIDTQITID
+3016 
-3025 HIELVNDSGIPD
+3025 
-3037 DNLTNNVRPHFQVT
+3037 
-3051 VPTDVN
+3051 
-3057 VVRLSIDG
+3057 VRLSIDG

-3095 LTVEATDKAGNKTTQ
+3095 LTVEATDKAGNQTTQ
-3110 QLDFIIDTLLSEPTI
+3110 KLDFIIDTMLSEPTI
-3125 VLDNTDDSGTKGDNL
+3125 VLDSTDDSGTKGDNL
-3140 TNVNK
+3140 TNANK
-3145 PTFLLGNI
+3145 PTFILGNI

-3159 VTVEVQHGGTKEV
+3159 VTVEVQYGGTKEV

-3238 DNLTNDVRPHFRVT
+3238 GNLTNDVRPHFRVT

-3318 RLSTPTIAMDSRDD
+3318 RLSTPTITMDSRDD

-3352 IDADAHSVILRITQ
+3352 IDSDAQSVILRITQ

-3407 VRQSTPLVVT
+3407 VRQSTPLIVT

-3463 DGGANWVSATQGI
+3463 DGGANWVSAAQGI

-3623 DRIELVN
+3623 DHIELVN

-3717 TLLTPT
+3717 TLMTPT

-3849 FDIHQVDSDVT
+3849 FDIRQVDSDVT

-4305 SAELRIEIDTQVQ
+4305 SAELKIEIDTQVQ

-4527 VDNITSVTTPRFVIG
+4527 VDNITSVTKPRFVIG

-4559 YSVTANG
+4559 YPVTANG

-4827 TNNKTPTLI
+4827 TNNKTPTLV
-4836 GSTLPNTIV
+4836 GNTLPNAIV

-4970 YELTFKV
+4970 YVLTFKV

-5037 IRNPQGVVIATL
+5037 IRSPQGVVIATL

-5081 QQKEILIEH
+5081 QQKDILIEH

-5343 FDNALKDG
+5343 FDNVLKDG

-5407 TFSIFGEMN
+5407 TFSISGEMN

-5573 KYSIWVDTHIKVFTS
+5573 KYSIWVDTHIQVFTS

-5599 EWWSNSD
+5599 DWWSNSST
-5606 LITMRGTGEIG
+5606 ITMRGMGEIG

-5635 ATGRW
+5635 ANGQW
-5640 ELSTDKLPEG
+5640 ELSTDQLPEG
-5650 TYDISLVIEDS
+5650 KYDITLSIEDN
-5661 AGNRW
+5661 AGNRK
-5666 EDVREIFIDRTPPN
+5666 EEVHEIFIDRTPPN

-5707 ITDSEGNTYTLTV
+5707 ITDSNGNTYTLTV

-5752 VPLDIMKEVPVISLS
+5752 VSLDIMKEVPVISLS

-5864 LAAGEDNGASDSD
+5864 LAAGEDNGVSDSD

-5909 DIYQAT
+5909 DTYQAT

-5924 PPAAWNDGNYTLS
+5924 PPAAWNDGTYTLS

-5992 SATHLRTEPS
+5992 SATHLRTVPS

-6010 VTAYSIT
+6010 ETAYSIT

-6103 SSADIVNAMNVRGKT
+6103 SSADIVNAMNARGKT

>member
-42 PRGSVIIVN
+42 PHGSVIIVN

-431 APEKPTIELDD
+431 PPEKPTIELDD

-621 SYVIDTIAP
+621 SYVIDTVAP
-630 VPPTVSLEDYV
+630 VPPTVSLEDFV

-1033 DSGISDDNLTNIV
+1033 DSGIADDNLTNIV

-1114 IFDFTIDTTVST
+1114 VFDFTIDTTVST

-1186 LFIPGN
+1186 LFTPGN

-1206 DKAGNTNYSA
+1206 DKAGNTSYSA

-1328 VLDSADD
+1328 VLNSADD
-1335 TGIQGDNMTNSTQPT
+1335 TGVQGDNMTNSTQPT

-1383 GWTFTPPTSWADGDY
+1383 GWSFTPTGAWADGDY

-1470 TWFNATQSATPGV
+1470 TWFNATQSATTGV

-1536 GIAGDNITNVKTPG
+1536 GIAGDNITSVKTPG

-1639 GDNLT
+1639 DDNLT

-1701 EASDKAG
+1701 EATDKAG
-1708 NKTTQKLDFT
+1708 NKTTQKLDFI
-1718 IDTIL
+1718 IDTLL

-2020 TQITIDHIEL
+2020 TQIAIDHIEL
-2030 VNDSGIPDDNLTN
+2030 VNDSGIPN
-2043 NVRPHFQVTVP
+2043 
-2054 TDVNVVRLSIDG
+2054 
-2066 GKTWFNATQSAT
+2066 
-2078 PGVWDYTWLADVGE
+2078 
-2092 GKHTLTVEA
+2092 
-2101 TDKAGNKTTQ
+2101 
-2111 QLDFIIDTLLSEPTI
+2111 
-2126 VLDNTD
+2126 
-2132 DSGTKGDHLT
+2132 
-2142 NVNKP
+2142 
-2147 TFLLGN
+2147 
-2153 IDADARYVTVEVQHG
+2153 
-2168 GTKEVLTATKDATGN
+2168 
-2183 WSVTPTGT
+2183 
-2191 WADGDY
+2191 
-2197 TLTVRVEDEAG
+2197 
-2208 NEKHS
+2208 
-2213 ASLTV
+2213 
-2218 TVDTQITIDVIEL
+2218 
-2231 VNDNGIPGDNMTND
+2231 
-2245 AHPQFR
+2245 
-2251 VTVPGDV
+2251 
-2258 NEVSLS
+2258 
-2264 IDGGVTWV
+2264 
-2272 KATQSATPGV
+2272 
-2282 WNYTWP
+2282 
-2288 GTVPDGDYTLNVK
+2288 
-2301 ATDNAGNTVTETLH
+2301 
-2315 FTIDTTLSTPVIVLD
+2315 
-2330 SADDS
+2330 
-2335 GVHGDNMTNHTQPT
+2335 
-2349 FALQHIDDDAVRVTV
+2349 
-2364 SVEHGGVTTTF
+2364 
-2375 DATKD
+2375 
-2380 AGGWTFTPTGAWAD
+2380 
-2394 GDYTL
+2394 
-2399 SVSVEDKAGN
+2399 
-2409 TSHSASLTVTVDT
+2409 
-2422 QIAINNIELVNDSG
+2422 
-2436 IPDDNLTNN
+2436 
-2445 VRPHFQVTVPTDVN
+2445 
-2459 VVRLSIDGGKTW
+2459 
-2471 FNATQSATPGVW
+2471 
-2483 DYIWPDDVADGG
+2483 
-2495 YTLTVEATDE
+2495 
-2505 AGNKATQTLDFTI
+2505 
-2518 DTTLSV
+2518 
-2524 PTLSL
+2524 
-2529 DSADDSG
+2529 
-2536 IAGDNIT
+2536 
-2543 NVKTPGFTLNN
+2543 
-2554 IDTDVSRVIVEVM
+2554 
-2567 HNGIKQEVPL
+2567 
-2577 VQTGGQWRF
+2577 
-2586 APTSDWADGD
+2586 
-2596 YILTVKV
+2596 
-2603 EDRAGNVKQS
+2603 
-2613 APLTVT
+2613 
-2619 VDTHIAIDRIEL
+2619 
-2631 VNDSGIPG
+2631 
-2639 DNLTNEARPHFQ
+2639 
-2651 VTVPADV
+2651 
-2658 NGVRLSIDGGKTWF
+2658 
-2672 DATQSATSGVWDY
+2672 
-2685 TWLTNVANGP
+2685 
-2695 HTLMVEAS
+2695 
-2703 DKAGNKTT
+2703 
-2711 QKLDFTIDTILSE
+2711 
-2724 PTITLDSADDSAAGD
+2724 
-2739 NITNVKMPGF
+2739 
-2749 TLGNI
+2749 
-2754 DADVT
+2754 
-2759 KVVVTV
+2759 
-2765 AHDGK
+2765 
-2770 NQQIELIKNGGV
+2770 
-2782 WRFTPGAAWTDGDYT
+2782 
-2797 LTVKVEDKAGNT
+2797 
-2809 NYSAPLT
+2809 
-2816 VTIDTQTSI
+2816 
-2825 DRIELLNDTGIVG
+2825 
-2838 DNLTNEARP
+2838 
-2847 QFHIT
+2847 
-2852 VPTDVNSVQLSLD
+2852 
-2865 GGINWV
+2865 
-2871 NATLT
+2871 
-2876 SDGVWEYI
+2876 
-2884 WPTDLVENTYTL
+2884 
-2896 TVKATDVAGNTAT
+2896 
-2909 ETLNFIIDTTL
+2909 
-2920 STPTITLDS
+2920 
-2929 ADDSG
+2929 
-2934 TANDNKTNVKTP
+2934 
-2946 GFIIGGID
+2946 
-2954 SDVTQVVVQVM
+2954 
-2965 RDGHSE
+2965 
-2971 EVELTQTNGQWRFV
+2971 
-2985 PGSAWT
+2985 
-2991 DGDYTLT
+2991 
-2998 VTVKDEAGNIRH
+2998 
-3010 SAPLTV
+3010 
-3016 TIDTQITID
+3016 
-3025 HIELVNDSGIPD
+3025 

-3159 VTVEVQHGGTKEV
+3159 VTVEVQHGGTKEVLTATKDATGNWSVTPTGTWADGDYTLTVRVEDEAGNEKHSASLTVTVDTQITIDAIELVNDNGIPGDNMTNDAHPQFRVTVPGDVNEVSLSIDGGVTWVKATQSATPGVWNYTWPGTVPDGDYTLNVKATDNAGNTVTETLHFTIDTTLSTPVIVLDSADDTGIQGDNMTNRTQPTFNLQHIDDDAVRVTVSVEHGGVTTTFDATKGVGGWTFTPPTSWGAGDYTLSVSVEDKAGNTSHSASLTVTVDTQIAINNIELVNDSGIPDDNLTNNVRPHFQVKVPTDVNEVRLSIDGGKTWFNATQSATPGVWDYTWLADVGEGKHTLTVEATDKAGNQTTQKLDFIIDTMLSEPTIVLDSTDDSGTKGDNLTNANKPTFILGNIDADARYVTVEVQYGGTKEV

-3407 VRQSTPLVVT
+3407 VRQSTPLIVT

-3463 DGGANWVSATQGI
+3463 DGGANWVSAAQGI

-3623 DRIELVN
+3623 DHIELVN

-3689 EGQHTLTV
+3689 EGQHTLIV

-3703 GNKMTETLNFTIDI
+3703 GNKMTGTLDFTIDI

-3849 FDIHQVDSDVT
+3849 FDIRQVDSDVT

-4155 THVRV
+4155 IHVRV

-4305 SAELRIEIDTQVQ
+4305 SAELKIEIDTQVQ

-4527 VDNITSVTTPRFVIG
+4527 VDNITSVTKPRFVIG

-4559 YSVTANG
+4559 YPVTANG

-4895 AVDVTI
+4895 AVDLTI

-4970 YELTFKV
+4970 YVLTFKV

-5298 DDLITNHN
+5298 DDLITSHN

-5384 PAMVAGSDNGI
+5384 PVMMAGSDNGI

-5407 TFSIFGEMN
+5407 AFSIYGEMN

-5532 GEVWVNEKG
+5532 GEVWANDKG

-5551 FTEGQLDITVKS
+5551 FTEGQLDINVKS

-5573 KYSIWVDTHIKVFTS
+5573 KYSIWVDTHIQVFTS

-5599 EWWSNSD
+5599 DWWSNSST
-5606 LITMRGTGEIG
+5606 ITMRGMGEIG

-5635 ATGRW
+5635 ANGKW
-5640 ELSTDKLPEG
+5640 ELSTDQLPEG
-5650 TYDISLVIEDS
+5650 KYDITLSIEDN
-5661 AGNRW
+5661 AGNRK
-5666 EDVREIFIDRTPPN
+5666 EEVHEIFIDRTPPN

-5707 ITDSEGNTYTLTV
+5707 ITDSNGNTYTLTV

-5924 PPAAWNDGNYTLS
+5924 PPAAWNDGTYTLS

-5965 DSQHDDASD
+5965 DSQHNDASD

-5992 SATHLRTEPS
+5992 SATHLRTVPS
-6002 AAEESVVK
+6002 VAEESVVK
-6010 VTAYSIT
+6010 ETAYSIT

-6044 IVNVSIMF
+6044 IVNVSVMF

-6083 KFIDKDNDFLIKEK
+6083 KFIDKDDDFLIKEK

-6103 SSADIVNAMNVRGKT
+6103 SSADIVNAMNARGKT

>member
-308 TYNLEAEA
+308 AYNLEAEA

-431 APEKPTIELDD
+431 PPEKPTIELDD

-630 VPPTVSLEDYV
+630 VPPTVSLEDFV

-1033 DSGISDDNLTNIV
+1033 DSGIADDNLTNIV

-1114 IFDFTIDTTVST
+1114 VFDFTIDTTVST

-1186 LFIPGN
+1186 LFTPGN

-1206 DKAGNTNYSA
+1206 DKAGNTSYSA

-1328 VLDSADD
+1328 VLNSADD
-1335 TGIQGDNMTNSTQPT
+1335 TGVQGDNMTNRTQPT

-1470 TWFNATQSATPGV
+1470 TWFNATQSATPGA

-1495 GYTLTVEATDEAG
+1495 GYTLTVEATDKAG
-1508 NKATQTLDFTIDTT
+1508 NKTTQELDFTIDTT

-1708 NKTTQKLDFT
+1708 NKTTQKLDFI
-1718 IDTIL
+1718 IDTLL

-2126 VLDNTD
+2126 VLDSTD
-2132 DSGTKGDHLT
+2132 DSGTKGDNLT

-2315 FTIDTTLSTPVIVLD
+2315 FTIDTTLSVPVIVLN
-2330 SADDS
+2330 SADDT
-2335 GVHGDNMTNHTQPT
+2335 GVQGDNMTNSTQPT

-2375 DATKD
+2375 DATKGV
-2380 AGGWTFTPTGAWAD
+2380 GGWSFTPTGAWAD

-2445 VRPHFQVTVPTDVN
+2445 VRPHFQVKVPTDVN
-2459 VVRLSIDGGKTW
+2459 
-2471 FNATQSATPGVW
+2471 
-2483 DYIWPDDVADGG
+2483 
-2495 YTLTVEATDE
+2495 E
-2505 AGNKATQTLDFTI
+2505 
-2518 DTTLSV
+2518 
-2524 PTLSL
+2524 
-2529 DSADDSG
+2529 
-2536 IAGDNIT
+2536 
-2543 NVKTPGFTLNN
+2543 
-2554 IDTDVSRVIVEVM
+2554 
-2567 HNGIKQEVPL
+2567 
-2577 VQTGGQWRF
+2577 
-2586 APTSDWADGD
+2586 
-2596 YILTVKV
+2596 
-2603 EDRAGNVKQS
+2603 
-2613 APLTVT
+2613 
-2619 VDTHIAIDRIEL
+2619 
-2631 VNDSGIPG
+2631 
-2639 DNLTNEARPHFQ
+2639 
-2651 VTVPADV
+2651 
-2658 NGVRLSIDGGKTWF
+2658 
-2672 DATQSATSGVWDY
+2672 
-2685 TWLTNVANGP
+2685 
-2695 HTLMVEAS
+2695 
-2703 DKAGNKTT
+2703 
-2711 QKLDFTIDTILSE
+2711 
-2724 PTITLDSADDSAAGD
+2724 
-2739 NITNVKMPGF
+2739 
-2749 TLGNI
+2749 
-2754 DADVT
+2754 
-2759 KVVVTV
+2759 
-2765 AHDGK
+2765 
-2770 NQQIELIKNGGV
+2770 
-2782 WRFTPGAAWTDGDYT
+2782 
-2797 LTVKVEDKAGNT
+2797 
-2809 NYSAPLT
+2809 
-2816 VTIDTQTSI
+2816 
-2825 DRIELLNDTGIVG
+2825 
-2838 DNLTNEARP
+2838 
-2847 QFHIT
+2847 
-2852 VPTDVNSVQLSLD
+2852 
-2865 GGINWV
+2865 
-2871 NATLT
+2871 
-2876 SDGVWEYI
+2876 
-2884 WPTDLVENTYTL
+2884 
-2896 TVKATDVAGNTAT
+2896 
-2909 ETLNFIIDTTL
+2909 
-2920 STPTITLDS
+2920 
-2929 ADDSG
+2929 
-2934 TANDNKTNVKTP
+2934 
-2946 GFIIGGID
+2946 
-2954 SDVTQVVVQVM
+2954 
-2965 RDGHSE
+2965 
-2971 EVELTQTNGQWRFV
+2971 
-2985 PGSAWT
+2985 
-2991 DGDYTLT
+2991 
-2998 VTVKDEAGNIRH
+2998 
-3010 SAPLTV
+3010 
-3016 TIDTQITID
+3016 
-3025 HIELVNDSGIPD
+3025 
-3037 DNLTNNVRPHFQVT
+3037 
-3051 VPTDVN
+3051 
-3057 VVRLSIDG
+3057 VRLSIDG

-3095 LTVEATDKAGNKTTQ
+3095 LTVEATDKAGNQTTQ
-3110 QLDFIIDTLLSEPTI
+3110 KLDFIIDTMLSEPTI
-3125 VLDNTDDSGTKGDNL
+3125 VLDSTDDSGTKGDNL
-3140 TNVNK
+3140 TNANK
-3145 PTFLLGNI
+3145 PTFILGNI

-3159 VTVEVQHGGTKEV
+3159 VTVEVQYGGTKEV

-3318 RLSTPTIAMDSRDD
+3318 RLSTPTITMDSRDD

-3352 IDADAHSVILRITQ
+3352 IDSDAQSVILRITQ

-3407 VRQSTPLVVT
+3407 VRQSTPLIVT

-3463 DGGANWVSATQGI
+3463 DGGANWVSAAQGI

-3623 DRIELVN
+3623 DHIELVN

-3717 TLLTPT
+3717 TLMTPT

-3849 FDIHQVDSDVT
+3849 FDIRQVDSDVT

-4305 SAELRIEIDTQVQ
+4305 SAELKIEIDTQVQ

-4401 ANSTLGFTVDT
+4401 VNSTLGFTVDT

-4527 VDNITSVTTPRFVIG
+4527 VDNITSVTKPRFVIG

-4559 YSVTANG
+4559 YPVTANG

-4827 TNNKTPTLI
+4827 TNNKTPTLV
-4836 GSTLPNTIV
+4836 GNTLPNAIV

-4970 YELTFKV
+4970 YVLTFKV

-5037 IRNPQGVVIATL
+5037 IRSPQGVVIATL

-5081 QQKEILIEH
+5081 QQKDILIEH

-5343 FDNALKDG
+5343 FDNVLKDG

-5407 TFSIFGEMN
+5407 TFSISGEMN

-5573 KYSIWVDTHIKVFTS
+5573 KYSIWVDTHIQVFTS

-5599 EWWSNSD
+5599 DWWSNSST
-5606 LITMRGTGEIG
+5606 ITMRGMGEIG

-5635 ATGRW
+5635 ANGQW
-5640 ELSTDKLPEG
+5640 ELSTDQLPEG
-5650 TYDISLVIEDS
+5650 KYDITLSIEDN
-5661 AGNRW
+5661 AGNRK
-5666 EDVREIFIDRTPPN
+5666 EEVHEIFIDRTPPN

-5707 ITDSEGNTYTLTV
+5707 ITDSNGNTYTLTV

-5752 VPLDIMKEVPVISLS
+5752 VSLDIMKEVPVISLS

-5864 LAAGEDNGASDSD
+5864 LAAGEDNGVSDSD

-5909 DIYQAT
+5909 DTYQAT

-5924 PPAAWNDGNYTLS
+5924 PPAAWNDGTYTLS

-5992 SATHLRTEPS
+5992 SATHLRTVPS

-6010 VTAYSIT
+6010 ETAYSIT

-6103 SSADIVNAMNVRGKT
+6103 SSADIVNAMNARGKT

>member
-1 MGNKSIQK
+1 M
-9 FFADQNSVI
+9 
-18 DLSSLGNAKGAKVS
+18 
-32 LSGPDMNITT
+32 
-42 PRGSVIIVN
+42 
-51 GALYSSIK
+51 
-59 GNNLAVKF
+59 
-67 KDKTITGAKIL
+67 
-78 GSVDL
+78 
-83 KDIQLERIDS
+83 
-93 SLVDSAQV
+93 
-101 EKKGNGKRRNKKE
+101 
-114 EEELKKQLDDA
+114 
-125 ENAKKEADKAKEEA
+125 
-139 EKAKEA
+139 
-145 AEKALNEAFEVQNS
+145 
-159 SKQIE
+159 
-164 EMLQNFLADNVAK
+164 
-177 DNLAQQSDA
+177 
-186 SQQNTQAKATQA
+186 
-198 SKQNDAEKVLPQP
+198 
-211 INKNTSTGKSNSS
+211 NKNTSTGKSNSS

-431 APEKPTIELDD
+431 PPEKPTIGLDD

-630 VPPTVSLEDYV
+630 VPPTVSLEDFV

-1033 DSGISDDNLTNIV
+1033 DSGIADDNLTNIV

-1114 IFDFTIDTTVST
+1114 VFDFTIDTTVST

-1186 LFIPGN
+1186 LFTPGN

-1206 DKAGNTNYSA
+1206 DKAGNTSYSA

-1328 VLDSADD
+1328 VLNSADD
-1335 TGIQGDNMTNSTQPT
+1335 TGVQGDNMTNRTQPT

-1470 TWFNATQSATPGV
+1470 TWFNATQSATPGA

-1495 GYTLTVEATDEAG
+1495 GYTLTVEATDKAG
-1508 NKATQTLDFTIDTT
+1508 NKTTQELDFTIDTT

-1708 NKTTQKLDFT
+1708 NKTTQKLDFI
-1718 IDTIL
+1718 IDTLL

-2126 VLDNTD
+2126 VLDSTD
-2132 DSGTKGDHLT
+2132 DSGTKGDNLT

-2315 FTIDTTLSTPVIVLD
+2315 FTIDTTLSVPVIVLN
-2330 SADDS
+2330 SADDT
-2335 GVHGDNMTNHTQPT
+2335 GVQGDNMTNSTQPT

-2375 DATKD
+2375 DATKGV
-2380 AGGWTFTPTGAWAD
+2380 GGWSFTPTGAWAD

-2445 VRPHFQVTVPTDVN
+2445 VRPHFQVKVPTDVN
-2459 VVRLSIDGGKTW
+2459 
-2471 FNATQSATPGVW
+2471 
-2483 DYIWPDDVADGG
+2483 
-2495 YTLTVEATDE
+2495 E
-2505 AGNKATQTLDFTI
+2505 
-2518 DTTLSV
+2518 
-2524 PTLSL
+2524 
-2529 DSADDSG
+2529 
-2536 IAGDNIT
+2536 
-2543 NVKTPGFTLNN
+2543 
-2554 IDTDVSRVIVEVM
+2554 
-2567 HNGIKQEVPL
+2567 
-2577 VQTGGQWRF
+2577 
-2586 APTSDWADGD
+2586 
-2596 YILTVKV
+2596 
-2603 EDRAGNVKQS
+2603 
-2613 APLTVT
+2613 
-2619 VDTHIAIDRIEL
+2619 
-2631 VNDSGIPG
+2631 
-2639 DNLTNEARPHFQ
+2639 
-2651 VTVPADV
+2651 
-2658 NGVRLSIDGGKTWF
+2658 
-2672 DATQSATSGVWDY
+2672 
-2685 TWLTNVANGP
+2685 
-2695 HTLMVEAS
+2695 
-2703 DKAGNKTT
+2703 
-2711 QKLDFTIDTILSE
+2711 
-2724 PTITLDSADDSAAGD
+2724 
-2739 NITNVKMPGF
+2739 
-2749 TLGNI
+2749 
-2754 DADVT
+2754 
-2759 KVVVTV
+2759 
-2765 AHDGK
+2765 
-2770 NQQIELIKNGGV
+2770 
-2782 WRFTPGAAWTDGDYT
+2782 
-2797 LTVKVEDKAGNT
+2797 
-2809 NYSAPLT
+2809 
-2816 VTIDTQTSI
+2816 
-2825 DRIELLNDTGIVG
+2825 
-2838 DNLTNEARP
+2838 
-2847 QFHIT
+2847 
-2852 VPTDVNSVQLSLD
+2852 
-2865 GGINWV
+2865 
-2871 NATLT
+2871 
-2876 SDGVWEYI
+2876 
-2884 WPTDLVENTYTL
+2884 
-2896 TVKATDVAGNTAT
+2896 
-2909 ETLNFIIDTTL
+2909 
-2920 STPTITLDS
+2920 
-2929 ADDSG
+2929 
-2934 TANDNKTNVKTP
+2934 
-2946 GFIIGGID
+2946 
-2954 SDVTQVVVQVM
+2954 
-2965 RDGHSE
+2965 
-2971 EVELTQTNGQWRFV
+2971 
-2985 PGSAWT
+2985 
-2991 DGDYTLT
+2991 
-2998 VTVKDEAGNIRH
+2998 
-3010 SAPLTV
+3010 
-3016 TIDTQITID
+3016 
-3025 HIELVNDSGIPD
+3025 
-3037 DNLTNNVRPHFQVT
+3037 
-3051 VPTDVN
+3051 
-3057 VVRLSIDG
+3057 VRLSIDG

-3095 LTVEATDKAGNKTTQ
+3095 LTVEATDKAGNQTTQ
-3110 QLDFIIDTLLSEPTI
+3110 KLDFIIDTMLSEPTI
-3125 VLDNTDDSGTKGDNL
+3125 VLDSTDDSGTKGDNL
-3140 TNVNK
+3140 TNANK
-3145 PTFLLGNI
+3145 PTFILGNI

-3159 VTVEVQHGGTKEV
+3159 VTVEVQYGGTKEV

-3318 RLSTPTIAMDSRDD
+3318 RLSTPTITMDSRDD
-3332 TGAIGDHITSVKR
+3332 TGAIGAHITSVKR

-3352 IDADAHSVILRITQ
+3352 IDSDAQSVILRITQ

-3407 VRQSTPLVVT
+3407 VRQSTPLIVT

-3463 DGGANWVSATQGI
+3463 DGGANWVSAAQGI

-3623 DRIELVN
+3623 DHIELVN

-3717 TLLTPT
+3717 TLMTPT

-3849 FDIHQVDSDVT
+3849 FDIRQVDSDVT

-4305 SAELRIEIDTQVQ
+4305 SAELKIEIDTQVQ

-4527 VDNITSVTTPRFVIG
+4527 VDNITSVTKPRFVIG

-4559 YSVTANG
+4559 YPVTANG

-4827 TNNKTPTLI
+4827 TNNKTPTLV
-4836 GSTLPNTIV
+4836 GNTLPNAIV

-4970 YELTFKV
+4970 YVLTFKV

-5037 IRNPQGVVIATL
+5037 IRSPQGVVIATL

-5081 QQKEILIEH
+5081 QQKDILIEH

-5343 FDNALKDG
+5343 FDNVLKDG

-5407 TFSIFGEMN
+5407 TFSISGEMN

-5573 KYSIWVDTHIKVFTS
+5573 KYSIWVDTHIQVFTS

-5599 EWWSNSD
+5599 DWWSNSST
-5606 LITMRGTGEIG
+5606 ITMRGMGEIG

-5635 ATGRW
+5635 ANGQW
-5640 ELSTDKLPEG
+5640 ELSTDQLPEG
-5650 TYDISLVIEDS
+5650 KYDITLSIEDN
-5661 AGNRW
+5661 AGNRK
-5666 EDVREIFIDRTPPN
+5666 EEVHEIFIDRTPPN

-5707 ITDSEGNTYTLTV
+5707 ITDSNGNTYTLTV

-5752 VPLDIMKEVPVISLS
+5752 VSLDIMKEVPVISLS

-5864 LAAGEDNGASDSD
+5864 LAAGEDNGVSDSD

-5909 DIYQAT
+5909 DTYQAT

-5924 PPAAWNDGNYTLS
+5924 PPAAWNDGTYTLS

-5992 SATHLRTEPS
+5992 SATHLRTVPS

-6010 VTAYSIT
+6010 ETAYSIT

-6103 SSADIVNAMNVRGKT
+6103 SSADIVNAMNARGKT

>member
-347 VSGHKGLTPT
+347 VSGYKGLTPT

-534 SAEIETTNDSG
+534 SAEIETTDDSG

-575 TGEEVIF
+575 TGEEAIF

-621 SYVIDTIAP
+621 SYVIDTVAP
-630 VPPTVSLEDYV
+630 VPPTVSLEDFV

-726 VVPPKAELDA
+726 VVPPKAELDV

-833 DSADSGVKGDMITK
+833 DSADSGIKGDMITK

-1064 WDAMS
+1064 WDAAS

-1114 IFDFTIDTTVST
+1114 VFDFTIDTTVST

-1186 LFIPGN
+1186 LFTPGN

-1206 DKAGNTNYSA
+1206 DKAGNTNYST

-1335 TGIQGDNMTNSTQPT
+1335 TGIQGDNMTNRTQPT
-1350 FALQH
+1350 FNLQH

-1370 GVTTTFDATKGTG
+1370 GVTTTFDATKGVG
-1383 GWTFTPPTSWADGDY
+1383 GWTFTPPTSWGAGDY

-1450 FQVTVPTDVNV
+1450 FQVKVPTDVN
-1461 VRLSIDGGK
+1461 
-1470 TWFNATQSATPGV
+1470 
-1483 WDYIWPDDVADG
+1483 
-1495 GYTLTVEATDEAG
+1495 
-1508 NKATQTLDFTIDTT
+1508 
-1522 LSVPTLSLDSADDS
+1522 
-1536 GIAGDNITNVKTPG
+1536 
-1550 FTLNNIDT
+1550 
-1558 DVSRVIVEV
+1558 EV
-1567 MHNGIKQEVPLVQT
+1567 C
-1581 GGQWRFA
+1581 
-1588 PTSDW
+1588 
-1593 ADGDYI
+1593 
-1599 LTVKVEDRAGNVK
+1599 
-1612 QSAPLTVTVDTH
+1612 
-1624 IAIDRIELVNDSGIP
+1624 
-1639 GDNLT
+1639 
-1644 NEARPHFQ
+1644 
-1652 VTVPADVN
+1652 
-1660 GVRLSIDGGKTW
+1660 
-1672 FDATQSATSGV
+1672 
-1683 WDYTWLTNVANGP
+1683 
-1696 HTLMV
+1696 
-1701 EASDKAG
+1701 
-1708 NKTTQKLDFT
+1708 
-1718 IDTIL
+1718 
-1723 SEPTITLDS
+1723 
-1732 ADDSAAGDN
+1732 
-1741 ITNVKM
+1741 
-1747 PGFTLGNIDADVTK
+1747 
-1761 VVVTVA
+1761 
-1767 HDGKNQQI
+1767 
-1775 ELIKNGGV
+1775 
-1783 WRFTP
+1783 
-1788 GAAWTDGDYTLT
+1788 
-1800 VKVEDKAGNTNYSAP
+1800 
-1815 LTVTIDTQTS
+1815 
-1825 IDRIELLND
+1825 
-1834 TGIVGDNLT
+1834 
-1843 NEARPQFHITVP
+1843 
-1855 TDVNSVQLSLDGG
+1855 
-1868 INWVNATL
+1868 
-1876 TSDGVWEYIWP
+1876 
-1887 TDLVENTYTLTVK
+1887 
-1900 ATDVA
+1900 
-1905 GNTATETLNFIIDT
+1905 
-1919 TLSTPT
+1919 
-1925 ITLDSA
+1925 
-1931 DDSGTANDNKTNVKT
+1931 
-1946 PGFIIGGID
+1946 
-1955 SDVTQVVVQVMRDG
+1955 
-1969 HSEEVELTQTNG
+1969 
-1981 QWRFVPGSAWT
+1981 
-1992 DGDYTLT
+1992 
-1999 VTVKDE
+1999 
-2005 AGNIRHSAPLTVTID
+2005 
-2020 TQITIDHIEL
+2020 
-2030 VNDSGIPDDNLTN
+2030 
-2043 NVRPHFQVTVP
+2043 
-2054 TDVNVVRLSIDG
+2054 LSIDG

-2101 TDKAGNKTTQ
+2101 TDKAGNQTTQ
-2111 QLDFIIDTLLSEPTI
+2111 QLDFIIDT
-2126 VLDNTD
+2126 
-2132 DSGTKGDHLT
+2132 
-2142 NVNKP
+2142 
-2147 TFLLGN
+2147 
-2153 IDADARYVTVEVQHG
+2153 
-2168 GTKEVLTATKDATGN
+2168 
-2183 WSVTPTGT
+2183 
-2191 WADGDY
+2191 
-2197 TLTVRVEDEAG
+2197 
-2208 NEKHS
+2208 
-2213 ASLTV
+2213 
-2218 TVDTQITIDVIEL
+2218 
-2231 VNDNGIPGDNMTND
+2231 M
-2245 AHPQFR
+2245 
-2251 VTVPGDV
+2251 
-2258 NEVSLS
+2258 
-2264 IDGGVTWV
+2264 
-2272 KATQSATPGV
+2272 
-2282 WNYTWP
+2282 
-2288 GTVPDGDYTLNVK
+2288 
-2301 ATDNAGNTVTETLH
+2301 
-2315 FTIDTTLSTPVIVLD
+2315 
-2330 SADDS
+2330 
-2335 GVHGDNMTNHTQPT
+2335 
-2349 FALQHIDDDAVRVTV
+2349 
-2364 SVEHGGVTTTF
+2364 
-2375 DATKD
+2375 
-2380 AGGWTFTPTGAWAD
+2380 
-2394 GDYTL
+2394 
-2399 SVSVEDKAGN
+2399 
-2409 TSHSASLTVTVDT
+2409 
-2422 QIAINNIELVNDSG
+2422 
-2436 IPDDNLTNN
+2436 
-2445 VRPHFQVTVPTDVN
+2445 
-2459 VVRLSIDGGKTW
+2459 
-2471 FNATQSATPGVW
+2471 
-2483 DYIWPDDVADGG
+2483 
-2495 YTLTVEATDE
+2495 
-2505 AGNKATQTLDFTI
+2505 
-2518 DTTLSV
+2518 
-2524 PTLSL
+2524 
-2529 DSADDSG
+2529 
-2536 IAGDNIT
+2536 
-2543 NVKTPGFTLNN
+2543 
-2554 IDTDVSRVIVEVM
+2554 
-2567 HNGIKQEVPL
+2567 
-2577 VQTGGQWRF
+2577 
-2586 APTSDWADGD
+2586 
-2596 YILTVKV
+2596 
-2603 EDRAGNVKQS
+2603 
-2613 APLTVT
+2613 
-2619 VDTHIAIDRIEL
+2619 
-2631 VNDSGIPG
+2631 
-2639 DNLTNEARPHFQ
+2639 
-2651 VTVPADV
+2651 
-2658 NGVRLSIDGGKTWF
+2658 
-2672 DATQSATSGVWDY
+2672 
-2685 TWLTNVANGP
+2685 
-2695 HTLMVEAS
+2695 
-2703 DKAGNKTT
+2703 
-2711 QKLDFTIDTILSE
+2711 
-2724 PTITLDSADDSAAGD
+2724 
-2739 NITNVKMPGF
+2739 
-2749 TLGNI
+2749 
-2754 DADVT
+2754 
-2759 KVVVTV
+2759 
-2765 AHDGK
+2765 
-2770 NQQIELIKNGGV
+2770 
-2782 WRFTPGAAWTDGDYT
+2782 
-2797 LTVKVEDKAGNT
+2797 
-2809 NYSAPLT
+2809 
-2816 VTIDTQTSI
+2816 
-2825 DRIELLNDTGIVG
+2825 
-2838 DNLTNEARP
+2838 
-2847 QFHIT
+2847 
-2852 VPTDVNSVQLSLD
+2852 
-2865 GGINWV
+2865 
-2871 NATLT
+2871 
-2876 SDGVWEYI
+2876 
-2884 WPTDLVENTYTL
+2884 
-2896 TVKATDVAGNTAT
+2896 
-2909 ETLNFIIDTTL
+2909 
-2920 STPTITLDS
+2920 
-2929 ADDSG
+2929 
-2934 TANDNKTNVKTP
+2934 
-2946 GFIIGGID
+2946 
-2954 SDVTQVVVQVM
+2954 
-2965 RDGHSE
+2965 
-2971 EVELTQTNGQWRFV
+2971 
-2985 PGSAWT
+2985 
-2991 DGDYTLT
+2991 
-2998 VTVKDEAGNIRH
+2998 
-3010 SAPLTV
+3010 
-3016 TIDTQITID
+3016 
-3025 HIELVNDSGIPD
+3025 
-3037 DNLTNNVRPHFQVT
+3037 
-3051 VPTDVN
+3051 
-3057 VVRLSIDG
+3057 
-3065 GKTWFNATQSATPGV
+3065 
-3080 WDYTWLADVGEGKHT
+3080 
-3095 LTVEATDKAGNKTTQ
+3095 
-3110 QLDFIIDTLLSEPTI
+3110 LSEPTI

-3291 GLHTLTVEATDKA
+3291 GLHTLMVEATDEA

-3318 RLSTPTIAMDSRDD
+3318 RLSTPTIVMDSRDD

-3401 TDNAGN
+3401 QDNAGN
-3407 VRQSTPLVVT
+3407 VRQSTPLIVT

-3463 DGGANWVSATQGI
+3463 DGGANWVSAAQGI

-3668 VTAIKSSTAGIWDYT
+3668 VTAIKNSTAGIWDYT

-3689 EGQHTLTV
+3689 EGQHTLIV

-3703 GNKMTETLNFTIDI
+3703 GNKMTGTLNFTIDI

-3723 IELAPDQDT
+3723 IDLAPDQDT
-3732 GQNKN
+3732 GQDKN

-4305 SAELRIEIDTQVQ
+4305 SAELQIEIDTQVQ

-4504 TIDTIVSDPSID
+4504 TIDTIVSAPSID

-4527 VDNITSVTTPRFVIG
+4527 VDNITSVTKPHFVIG

-4559 YSVTANG
+4559 YPVTANG

-4596 SETKLPF
+4596 SETTLPF

-4610 VSVRMEPASDTGN
+4610 VSVRMEPASDTGS

-4726 HEATS
+4726 YEATS
-4731 LRPEFKGFA
+4731 LRPEFKGLA

-4827 TNNKTPTLI
+4827 TNNKTPTLV
-4836 GSTLPNTIV
+4836 GNTLPNAIV

-4970 YELTFKV
+4970 YVLTFKV

-5081 QQKEILIEH
+5081 QQKDILIEH

-5298 DDLITNHN
+5298 DDLITSHN

-5384 PAMVAGSDNGI
+5384 PVMMAGSDNGI

-5407 TFSIFGEMN
+5407 AFSIFGEMN

-5479 TPVAIDSIGGQ
+5479 TPVAIDSIDGQ

-5532 GEVWVNEKG
+5532 GAVWVNDKG

-5563 TDRAGNVNQE
+5563 TDCAGNVNQE
-5573 KYSIWVDTHIKVFTS
+5573 KYSIWVDTHIQVFTS

-5599 EWWSNSD
+5599 DWWSNSST
-5606 LITMRGTGEIG
+5606 ITMRGMGEIG

-5635 ATGRW
+5635 ANGQW
-5640 ELSTDKLPEG
+5640 ELSTDQLPEG
-5650 TYDISLVIEDS
+5650 KYDITLSIEDN
-5661 AGNRW
+5661 AGNRK
-5666 EDVREIFIDRTPPN
+5666 EEVHEIFIDRTPPN

-5694 IMQGTAEAKSQLI
+5694 IMQGSAEAKSQLI
-5707 ITDSEGNTYTLTV
+5707 ITDSNGNTYTLTV

-5752 VPLDIMKEVPVISLS
+5752 VPLDIMKETPVISLS

-5777 NITRDKQPTFIIGNL
+5777 NITRDNQPTFIIGNL

-5852 TIDSTLTVPEIA
+5852 TINSTLTVPEIA

-5877 NVTNHTQPKF
+5877 NVTNHNHAQPKF
-5887 TLQHIDADV
+5887 SLQHIDADV

-5915 QGADGWTFT
+5915 QGADCWTFT
-5924 PPAAWNDGNYTLS
+5924 PPAAWNDGTYTLS

-5965 DSQHDDASD
+5965 DSQHNDASD

-5992 SATHLRTEPS
+5992 SATHLRTVPS

-6010 VTAYSIT
+6010 ETAYSIT

-6044 IVNVSIMF
+6044 IVNVSVMF

-6061 TNQKAIF
+6061 SNQKAIF

-6103 SSADIVNAMNVRGKT
+6103 SSADIVNAMNARGKT

>member
-42 PRGSVIIVN
+42 PHGSVIIVN

-114 EEELKKQLDDA
+114 EEELKKQLDEA

-451 NITNSTLPTFI
+451 SITNSTLPTFI

-534 SAEIETTNDSG
+534 SAEIETTDDSG

-590 TFNFTSDSVEGIN
+590 TFNFTSDSVEGVN

-621 SYVIDTIAP
+621 SYVIDTVAP
-630 VPPTVSLEDYV
+630 VPPTVSLEDFV

-1033 DSGISDDNLTNIV
+1033 DSGIADDNLTNIV

-1114 IFDFTIDTTVST
+1114 VFDFTIDTTVST

-1186 LFIPGN
+1186 LFTPGN

-1206 DKAGNTNYSA
+1206 DKAGNTSYSA

-1328 VLDSADD
+1328 VLNSADD
-1335 TGIQGDNMTNSTQPT
+1335 TGVQGDNMTNRTQPT

-1430 ELVNDSGIPDD
+1430 ELVNDSGIP
-1441 NLTNNVRPH
+1441 N
-1450 FQVTVPTDVNV
+1450 
-1461 VRLSIDGGK
+1461 
-1470 TWFNATQSATPGV
+1470 
-1483 WDYIWPDDVADG
+1483 
-1495 GYTLTVEATDEAG
+1495 
-1508 NKATQTLDFTIDTT
+1508 
-1522 LSVPTLSLDSADDS
+1522 
-1536 GIAGDNITNVKTPG
+1536 
-1550 FTLNNIDT
+1550 
-1558 DVSRVIVEV
+1558 
-1567 MHNGIKQEVPLVQT
+1567 
-1581 GGQWRFA
+1581 
-1588 PTSDW
+1588 
-1593 ADGDYI
+1593 
-1599 LTVKVEDRAGNVK
+1599 
-1612 QSAPLTVTVDTH
+1612 
-1624 IAIDRIELVNDSGIP
+1624 
-1639 GDNLT
+1639 
-1644 NEARPHFQ
+1644 
-1652 VTVPADVN
+1652 
-1660 GVRLSIDGGKTW
+1660 
-1672 FDATQSATSGV
+1672 
-1683 WDYTWLTNVANGP
+1683 
-1696 HTLMV
+1696 
-1701 EASDKAG
+1701 
-1708 NKTTQKLDFT
+1708 
-1718 IDTIL
+1718 
-1723 SEPTITLDS
+1723 
-1732 ADDSAAGDN
+1732 
-1741 ITNVKM
+1741 
-1747 PGFTLGNIDADVTK
+1747 
-1761 VVVTVA
+1761 
-1767 HDGKNQQI
+1767 
-1775 ELIKNGGV
+1775 
-1783 WRFTP
+1783 
-1788 GAAWTDGDYTLT
+1788 
-1800 VKVEDKAGNTNYSAP
+1800 
-1815 LTVTIDTQTS
+1815 
-1825 IDRIELLND
+1825 
-1834 TGIVGDNLT
+1834 
-1843 NEARPQFHITVP
+1843 
-1855 TDVNSVQLSLDGG
+1855 
-1868 INWVNATL
+1868 
-1876 TSDGVWEYIWP
+1876 
-1887 TDLVENTYTLTVK
+1887 
-1900 ATDVA
+1900 
-1905 GNTATETLNFIIDT
+1905 
-1919 TLSTPT
+1919 
-1925 ITLDSA
+1925 
-1931 DDSGTANDNKTNVKT
+1931 
-1946 PGFIIGGID
+1946 
-1955 SDVTQVVVQVMRDG
+1955 
-1969 HSEEVELTQTNG
+1969 
-1981 QWRFVPGSAWT
+1981 
-1992 DGDYTLT
+1992 
-1999 VTVKDE
+1999 
-2005 AGNIRHSAPLTVTID
+2005 
-2020 TQITIDHIEL
+2020 
-2030 VNDSGIPDDNLTN
+2030 DNLTN

-2101 TDKAGNKTTQ
+2101 TDKAGNQTTQ

-2126 VLDNTD
+2126 VLD
-2132 DSGTKGDHLT
+2132 S
-2142 NVNKP
+2142 
-2147 TFLLGN
+2147 
-2153 IDADARYVTVEVQHG
+2153 
-2168 GTKEVLTATKDATGN
+2168 
-2183 WSVTPTGT
+2183 
-2191 WADGDY
+2191 
-2197 TLTVRVEDEAG
+2197 
-2208 NEKHS
+2208 
-2213 ASLTV
+2213 
-2218 TVDTQITIDVIEL
+2218 
-2231 VNDNGIPGDNMTND
+2231 
-2245 AHPQFR
+2245 
-2251 VTVPGDV
+2251 
-2258 NEVSLS
+2258 
-2264 IDGGVTWV
+2264 
-2272 KATQSATPGV
+2272 
-2282 WNYTWP
+2282 
-2288 GTVPDGDYTLNVK
+2288 
-2301 ATDNAGNTVTETLH
+2301 
-2315 FTIDTTLSTPVIVLD
+2315 
-2330 SADDS
+2330 
-2335 GVHGDNMTNHTQPT
+2335 
-2349 FALQHIDDDAVRVTV
+2349 
-2364 SVEHGGVTTTF
+2364 
-2375 DATKD
+2375 
-2380 AGGWTFTPTGAWAD
+2380 
-2394 GDYTL
+2394 
-2399 SVSVEDKAGN
+2399 
-2409 TSHSASLTVTVDT
+2409 
-2422 QIAINNIELVNDSG
+2422 
-2436 IPDDNLTNN
+2436 
-2445 VRPHFQVTVPTDVN
+2445 
-2459 VVRLSIDGGKTW
+2459 
-2471 FNATQSATPGVW
+2471 
-2483 DYIWPDDVADGG
+2483 
-2495 YTLTVEATDE
+2495 
-2505 AGNKATQTLDFTI
+2505 
-2518 DTTLSV
+2518 
-2524 PTLSL
+2524 
-2529 DSADDSG
+2529 
-2536 IAGDNIT
+2536 
-2543 NVKTPGFTLNN
+2543 
-2554 IDTDVSRVIVEVM
+2554 
-2567 HNGIKQEVPL
+2567 
-2577 VQTGGQWRF
+2577 
-2586 APTSDWADGD
+2586 
-2596 YILTVKV
+2596 
-2603 EDRAGNVKQS
+2603 
-2613 APLTVT
+2613 
-2619 VDTHIAIDRIEL
+2619 
-2631 VNDSGIPG
+2631 
-2639 DNLTNEARPHFQ
+2639 
-2651 VTVPADV
+2651 
-2658 NGVRLSIDGGKTWF
+2658 
-2672 DATQSATSGVWDY
+2672 
-2685 TWLTNVANGP
+2685 
-2695 HTLMVEAS
+2695 
-2703 DKAGNKTT
+2703 
-2711 QKLDFTIDTILSE
+2711 
-2724 PTITLDSADDSAAGD
+2724 
-2739 NITNVKMPGF
+2739 
-2749 TLGNI
+2749 
-2754 DADVT
+2754 
-2759 KVVVTV
+2759 
-2765 AHDGK
+2765 
-2770 NQQIELIKNGGV
+2770 
-2782 WRFTPGAAWTDGDYT
+2782 
-2797 LTVKVEDKAGNT
+2797 
-2809 NYSAPLT
+2809 
-2816 VTIDTQTSI
+2816 
-2825 DRIELLNDTGIVG
+2825 
-2838 DNLTNEARP
+2838 
-2847 QFHIT
+2847 
-2852 VPTDVNSVQLSLD
+2852 
-2865 GGINWV
+2865 
-2871 NATLT
+2871 
-2876 SDGVWEYI
+2876 
-2884 WPTDLVENTYTL
+2884 
-2896 TVKATDVAGNTAT
+2896 
-2909 ETLNFIIDTTL
+2909 
-2920 STPTITLDS
+2920 
-2929 ADDSG
+2929 
-2934 TANDNKTNVKTP
+2934 
-2946 GFIIGGID
+2946 
-2954 SDVTQVVVQVM
+2954 
-2965 RDGHSE
+2965 
-2971 EVELTQTNGQWRFV
+2971 
-2985 PGSAWT
+2985 
-2991 DGDYTLT
+2991 
-2998 VTVKDEAGNIRH
+2998 
-3010 SAPLTV
+3010 
-3016 TIDTQITID
+3016 
-3025 HIELVNDSGIPD
+3025 
-3037 DNLTNNVRPHFQVT
+3037 
-3051 VPTDVN
+3051 
-3057 VVRLSIDG
+3057 
-3065 GKTWFNATQSATPGV
+3065 
-3080 WDYTWLADVGEGKHT
+3080 
-3095 LTVEATDKAGNKTTQ
+3095 
-3110 QLDFIIDTLLSEPTI
+3110 
-3125 VLDNTDDSGTKGDNL
+3125 TDDSGTKGDNL
-3140 TNVNK
+3140 TNANK
-3145 PTFLLGNI
+3145 PTFILGNI

-3272 ATQGTAGIWD
+3272 ATQGTAGTWD

-3401 TDNAGN
+3401 QDNAGN
-3407 VRQSTPLVVT
+3407 VRQSTPLIVT

-3463 DGGANWVSATQGI
+3463 DGGANWVSAAQGI

-3732 GQNKN
+3732 GQIKN
-3737 DNLTSVTQPVF
+3737 DNLTSVTQPLF
-3748 VLGSID
+3748 VLGHID
-3754 KDVRHVELSIEHNG
+3754 KDVQHVVLNIEHNG

-3787 SALAD
+3787 AALGD
-3792 GSYTFTVTVTDV
+3792 GSYKLTVTVTDV
-3804 AGNQQTSAPLKVTID
+3804 AGNQQTSAPLTVTID
-3819 GTLTTPV
+3819 GTLTTPT

-3835 GTVGDRLTNHDRPV
+3835 GTVGDGLTNHTRPV
-3849 FDIHQVDSDVT
+3849 FDIRQVDSDVT

-4305 SAELRIEIDTQVQ
+4305 SAELKIEIDTQVQ

-4527 VDNITSVTTPRFVIG
+4527 VDNITSVTKPRFVIG

-4559 YSVTANG
+4559 YPVTANG

-4827 TNNKTPTLI
+4827 TNNKTPTLV
-4836 GSTLPNTIV
+4836 GNTLPNAIV

-5081 QQKEILIEH
+5081 QQKDILIEH

-5407 TFSIFGEMN
+5407 TFSISGEMN

-5532 GEVWVNEKG
+5532 GEVWVNDKG

-5573 KYSIWVDTHIKVFTS
+5573 KYSIWVDTHIQVFTS

-5599 EWWSNSD
+5599 DWWSNSST
-5606 LITMRGTGEIG
+5606 ITMRGMGEIG

-5635 ATGRW
+5635 ANGQW
-5640 ELSTDKLPEG
+5640 ELSTDQLPEG
-5650 TYDISLVIEDS
+5650 KYDITLSIEDN
-5661 AGNRW
+5661 AGNRK
-5666 EDVREIFIDRTPPN
+5666 EEVHEIFIDRTPPN

-5707 ITDSEGNTYTLTV
+5707 ITDSNGNTYTLTV

-5909 DIYQAT
+5909 DTYQAT

-5924 PPAAWNDGNYTLS
+5924 PPAAWNDGTYTLS

-5992 SATHLRTEPS
+5992 SATHLRTVPS

-6010 VTAYSIT
+6010 ETAYSIT

-6103 SSADIVNAMNVRGKT
+6103 SSADIVNAMNARGKT

>member
-431 APEKPTIELDD
+431 PPEKPTIELDD

-534 SAEIETTNDSG
+534 SAEIETTDDSG

-630 VPPTVSLEDYV
+630 VPPTVSLEDFV

-1033 DSGISDDNLTNIV
+1033 DSGIADDNLTNIV

-1064 WDAMS
+1064 WDAAS

-1114 IFDFTIDTTVST
+1114 VFDFTIDTTVST

-1383 GWTFTPPTSWADGDY
+1383 GWSFTPTGAWADGDY

-1430 ELVNDSGIPDD
+1430 ELVNDSGIPND

-1470 TWFNATQSATPGV
+1470 TWFNATQSATPGA

-1495 GYTLTVEATDEAG
+1495 GYTLTVEATDKAG
-1508 NKATQTLDFTIDTT
+1508 NKTTQELDFTIDTT

-1708 NKTTQKLDFT
+1708 NKTTQKLDFI
-1718 IDTIL
+1718 IDTLL

-2020 TQITIDHIEL
+2020 TQIAIDHIEL

-2101 TDKAGNKTTQ
+2101 TDKAGNQTTQ
-2111 QLDFIIDTLLSEPTI
+2111 KLDFIIDTLLSEPTI
-2126 VLDNTD
+2126 VLDSTD
-2132 DSGTKGDHLT
+2132 DSGTKGDNLT
-2142 NVNKP
+2142 NANKP
-2147 TFLLGN
+2147 TFILGN

-2197 TLTVRVEDEAG
+2197 TLTVRVEDDAG

-2218 TVDTQITIDVIEL
+2218 TVDTQITIDAIEL

-2330 SADDS
+2330 SADDT
-2335 GVHGDNMTNHTQPT
+2335 GIQGDNMTNRTQPT
-2349 FALQHIDDDAVRVTV
+2349 FNLQHIDDDAVRVTV

-2380 AGGWTFTPTGAWAD
+2380 AGGWTFTPPTSWGA

-2445 VRPHFQVTVPTDVN
+2445 VRPHFQVKVPTDVN
-2459 VVRLSIDGGKTW
+2459 
-2471 FNATQSATPGVW
+2471 
-2483 DYIWPDDVADGG
+2483 
-2495 YTLTVEATDE
+2495 E
-2505 AGNKATQTLDFTI
+2505 
-2518 DTTLSV
+2518 
-2524 PTLSL
+2524 
-2529 DSADDSG
+2529 
-2536 IAGDNIT
+2536 
-2543 NVKTPGFTLNN
+2543 
-2554 IDTDVSRVIVEVM
+2554 
-2567 HNGIKQEVPL
+2567 
-2577 VQTGGQWRF
+2577 
-2586 APTSDWADGD
+2586 
-2596 YILTVKV
+2596 
-2603 EDRAGNVKQS
+2603 
-2613 APLTVT
+2613 
-2619 VDTHIAIDRIEL
+2619 
-2631 VNDSGIPG
+2631 
-2639 DNLTNEARPHFQ
+2639 
-2651 VTVPADV
+2651 
-2658 NGVRLSIDGGKTWF
+2658 
-2672 DATQSATSGVWDY
+2672 
-2685 TWLTNVANGP
+2685 
-2695 HTLMVEAS
+2695 
-2703 DKAGNKTT
+2703 
-2711 QKLDFTIDTILSE
+2711 
-2724 PTITLDSADDSAAGD
+2724 
-2739 NITNVKMPGF
+2739 
-2749 TLGNI
+2749 
-2754 DADVT
+2754 
-2759 KVVVTV
+2759 
-2765 AHDGK
+2765 
-2770 NQQIELIKNGGV
+2770 
-2782 WRFTPGAAWTDGDYT
+2782 
-2797 LTVKVEDKAGNT
+2797 
-2809 NYSAPLT
+2809 
-2816 VTIDTQTSI
+2816 
-2825 DRIELLNDTGIVG
+2825 
-2838 DNLTNEARP
+2838 
-2847 QFHIT
+2847 
-2852 VPTDVNSVQLSLD
+2852 
-2865 GGINWV
+2865 
-2871 NATLT
+2871 
-2876 SDGVWEYI
+2876 
-2884 WPTDLVENTYTL
+2884 
-2896 TVKATDVAGNTAT
+2896 
-2909 ETLNFIIDTTL
+2909 
-2920 STPTITLDS
+2920 
-2929 ADDSG
+2929 
-2934 TANDNKTNVKTP
+2934 
-2946 GFIIGGID
+2946 
-2954 SDVTQVVVQVM
+2954 
-2965 RDGHSE
+2965 
-2971 EVELTQTNGQWRFV
+2971 
-2985 PGSAWT
+2985 
-2991 DGDYTLT
+2991 
-2998 VTVKDEAGNIRH
+2998 
-3010 SAPLTV
+3010 
-3016 TIDTQITID
+3016 
-3025 HIELVNDSGIPD
+3025 
-3037 DNLTNNVRPHFQVT
+3037 
-3051 VPTDVN
+3051 
-3057 VVRLSIDG
+3057 VRLSIDG

-3095 LTVEATDKAGNKTTQ
+3095 LTVEATDKAGNQTTQ
-3110 QLDFIIDTLLSEPTI
+3110 KLDFIIDTLLSEPTI
-3125 VLDNTDDSGTKGDNL
+3125 VLDSTDDSGTKGDNL
-3140 TNVNK
+3140 TNANK
-3145 PTFLLGNI
+3145 PTFILGNI

-3159 VTVEVQHGGTKEV
+3159 VTVEVQYGGTKEV

-3195 YTLTVRVED
+3195 YMLTVRVED

-3318 RLSTPTIAMDSRDD
+3318 RLSTPTITMDSRDD

-3352 IDADAHSVILRITQ
+3352 IDADAQSVILRITQ

-3407 VRQSTPLVVT
+3407 VRQSTPLIVT

-3463 DGGANWVSATQGI
+3463 DGGANWVSAAQGI

-3623 DRIELVN
+3623 DHIELVN

-3717 TLLTPT
+3717 TLMTPT

-3849 FDIHQVDSDVT
+3849 FDIRQVDSDVT

-4305 SAELRIEIDTQVQ
+4305 SAELKIEIDTQVQ

-4527 VDNITSVTTPRFVIG
+4527 VDNITSVTKPRFVIG

-4559 YSVTANG
+4559 YPVTANG

-5298 DDLITNHN
+5298 DDLITSHN

-5384 PAMVAGSDNGI
+5384 PVMMAGSDNGI

-5407 TFSIFGEMN
+5407 AFSIYGEMN

-5473 IDTFNT
+5473 IDTLNT

-5532 GEVWVNEKG
+5532 GEVWVNDKG

-5573 KYSIWVDTHIKVFTS
+5573 KYSIWVDTHIQVFTS

-5599 EWWSNSD
+5599 DWWSNSST
-5606 LITMRGTGEIG
+5606 ITMRGMGEIG

-5635 ATGRW
+5635 ANGQW
-5640 ELSTDKLPEG
+5640 ELSTDQLPEG
-5650 TYDISLVIEDS
+5650 KYDITLSIEDN
-5661 AGNRW
+5661 AGNRK
-5666 EDVREIFIDRTPPN
+5666 EEVHEIFIDRTPPN

-5707 ITDSEGNTYTLTV
+5707 ITDSNGNTYTLTV

-5752 VPLDIMKEVPVISLS
+5752 VSLDIMKETPVISLS

-5772 GTVGD
+5772 GTAGD
-5777 NITRDKQPTFIIGNL
+5777 NITRDNQPTFIIGNL

-5877 NVTNHTQPKF
+5877 NVTNHNHTQPKF

-5909 DIYQAT
+5909 DTYQAT

-5924 PPAAWNDGNYTLS
+5924 PPAAWNDGTYTLS
-5937 VTVVDRAGNSQQSAS
+5937 VTVVDRAGNSLQSAS
-5952 LAVTVDSTVTVTA
+5952 LEVTVDSTVTVTA

-5974 DATATAVTPPESE
+5974 DATPTAVTPPESE

-5992 SATHLRTEPS
+5992 SATHLRTVPS

-6010 VTAYSIT
+6010 ETAYSIT

-6044 IVNVSIMF
+6044 IVNVSVMF

-6083 KFIDKDNDFLIKEK
+6083 KFIDKDDDFLIKEK

-6103 SSADIVNAMNVRGKT
+6103 SSADIVNAMNARGKT

>member
-114 EEELKKQLDDA
+114 EEELKKQLDEA

-159 SKQIE
+159 SKQME
-164 EMLQNFLADNVAK
+164 EMLQEFLADNVAK

-451 NITNSTLPTFI
+451 SITNSTLPTFI

-534 SAEIETTNDSG
+534 SAEIETTDDSG

-590 TFNFTSDSVEGIN
+590 TFNFTSDSVEGVN

-621 SYVIDTIAP
+621 SYVIDTVAP
-630 VPPTVSLEDYV
+630 VPPTVSLEDFV

-1033 DSGISDDNLTNIV
+1033 DSGIADDNLTNIV

-1114 IFDFTIDTTVST
+1114 VFDFTIDTTVST

-1186 LFIPGN
+1186 LFTPGN

-1383 GWTFTPPTSWADGDY
+1383 GWSFTPTGAWADGDY

-1430 ELVNDSGIPDD
+1430 ELVNDSGIPND

-1470 TWFNATQSATPGV
+1470 TWFNATQSATPGA

-1495 GYTLTVEATDEAG
+1495 GYTLTVEATDKAG
-1508 NKATQTLDFTIDTT
+1508 NKTTQELDFTIDTT

-1558 DVSRVIVEV
+1558 DVSRVTVEV

-1672 FDATQSATSGV
+1672 FDATQSATPGV

-1708 NKTTQKLDFT
+1708 NKTTQKLDFI
-1718 IDTIL
+1718 IDTML

-2020 TQITIDHIEL
+2020 TQIAIDHIEL

-2043 NVRPHFQVTVP
+2043 
-2054 TDVNVVRLSIDG
+2054 
-2066 GKTWFNATQSAT
+2066 
-2078 PGVWDYTWLADVGE
+2078 
-2092 GKHTLTVEA
+2092 EA
-2101 TDKAGNKTTQ
+2101 
-2111 QLDFIIDTLLSEPTI
+2111 
-2126 VLDNTD
+2126 
-2132 DSGTKGDHLT
+2132 
-2142 NVNKP
+2142 
-2147 TFLLGN
+2147 
-2153 IDADARYVTVEVQHG
+2153 
-2168 GTKEVLTATKDATGN
+2168 
-2183 WSVTPTGT
+2183 
-2191 WADGDY
+2191 
-2197 TLTVRVEDEAG
+2197 
-2208 NEKHS
+2208 
-2213 ASLTV
+2213 
-2218 TVDTQITIDVIEL
+2218 
-2231 VNDNGIPGDNMTND
+2231 
-2245 AHPQFR
+2245 
-2251 VTVPGDV
+2251 
-2258 NEVSLS
+2258 
-2264 IDGGVTWV
+2264 
-2272 KATQSATPGV
+2272 
-2282 WNYTWP
+2282 
-2288 GTVPDGDYTLNVK
+2288 
-2301 ATDNAGNTVTETLH
+2301 
-2315 FTIDTTLSTPVIVLD
+2315 
-2330 SADDS
+2330 
-2335 GVHGDNMTNHTQPT
+2335 
-2349 FALQHIDDDAVRVTV
+2349 
-2364 SVEHGGVTTTF
+2364 
-2375 DATKD
+2375 
-2380 AGGWTFTPTGAWAD
+2380 
-2394 GDYTL
+2394 
-2399 SVSVEDKAGN
+2399 
-2409 TSHSASLTVTVDT
+2409 
-2422 QIAINNIELVNDSG
+2422 
-2436 IPDDNLTNN
+2436 
-2445 VRPHFQVTVPTDVN
+2445 
-2459 VVRLSIDGGKTW
+2459 
-2471 FNATQSATPGVW
+2471 
-2483 DYIWPDDVADGG
+2483 
-2495 YTLTVEATDE
+2495 
-2505 AGNKATQTLDFTI
+2505 
-2518 DTTLSV
+2518 
-2524 PTLSL
+2524 
-2529 DSADDSG
+2529 
-2536 IAGDNIT
+2536 
-2543 NVKTPGFTLNN
+2543 
-2554 IDTDVSRVIVEVM
+2554 
-2567 HNGIKQEVPL
+2567 
-2577 VQTGGQWRF
+2577 
-2586 APTSDWADGD
+2586 
-2596 YILTVKV
+2596 
-2603 EDRAGNVKQS
+2603 
-2613 APLTVT
+2613 
-2619 VDTHIAIDRIEL
+2619 
-2631 VNDSGIPG
+2631 
-2639 DNLTNEARPHFQ
+2639 
-2651 VTVPADV
+2651 
-2658 NGVRLSIDGGKTWF
+2658 
-2672 DATQSATSGVWDY
+2672 
-2685 TWLTNVANGP
+2685 
-2695 HTLMVEAS
+2695 
-2703 DKAGNKTT
+2703 
-2711 QKLDFTIDTILSE
+2711 
-2724 PTITLDSADDSAAGD
+2724 
-2739 NITNVKMPGF
+2739 
-2749 TLGNI
+2749 
-2754 DADVT
+2754 
-2759 KVVVTV
+2759 
-2765 AHDGK
+2765 
-2770 NQQIELIKNGGV
+2770 
-2782 WRFTPGAAWTDGDYT
+2782 
-2797 LTVKVEDKAGNT
+2797 
-2809 NYSAPLT
+2809 
-2816 VTIDTQTSI
+2816 
-2825 DRIELLNDTGIVG
+2825 
-2838 DNLTNEARP
+2838 
-2847 QFHIT
+2847 
-2852 VPTDVNSVQLSLD
+2852 
-2865 GGINWV
+2865 
-2871 NATLT
+2871 
-2876 SDGVWEYI
+2876 
-2884 WPTDLVENTYTL
+2884 
-2896 TVKATDVAGNTAT
+2896 
-2909 ETLNFIIDTTL
+2909 
-2920 STPTITLDS
+2920 
-2929 ADDSG
+2929 
-2934 TANDNKTNVKTP
+2934 
-2946 GFIIGGID
+2946 
-2954 SDVTQVVVQVM
+2954 
-2965 RDGHSE
+2965 
-2971 EVELTQTNGQWRFV
+2971 
-2985 PGSAWT
+2985 
-2991 DGDYTLT
+2991 
-2998 VTVKDEAGNIRH
+2998 
-3010 SAPLTV
+3010 
-3016 TIDTQITID
+3016 
-3025 HIELVNDSGIPD
+3025 
-3037 DNLTNNVRPHFQVT
+3037 RPHFQVT

-3172 LTATKGATGIW
+3172 LTATKDATGNWSVTPTGTWADGDYTLTVRVEDEAGNEKHSASLTVTVDTQITIDAIELVNDNGIPGDNMTNDAHPQFRVTVPGDVNEVSLSIDGGVTWVKATQSATPGVWNYTWPGTVPDGDYTLNVKATDNAGNTVTETLHFTIDTTLSTPVIVLDSADDTGIQGDNMTNRTQPTFNLQHIDDDAVRVTVSVEHGGVTTTFDATKGVGGWTFTPPTSWGAGDYTLSVSVEDKAGNTSHSASLTVTVDTQIAINNIELVNDSGIPDDNLTNNVRPQFQVKVPTDVNEVRLSIDGGKTWFNATQSATPGVWDYTWLADVGEGKHTLTVEATDKAGNQTTQKLDFIIDTLLSEPTIVLDSTDDSGTKGDNLTNANKPTFLLGNIDADARYVTVEVQHGSTKEVLTATKGATGIW

-3204 DAGNVKYSAPLTVT
+3204 EAGNVKYSAPLTVT

-3226 VIELVNDNGIPG
+3226 AIELVNDNGIPG

-3318 RLSTPTIAMDSRDD
+3318 RLSTPTITMDSRDD

-3352 IDADAHSVILRITQ
+3352 IDSDAQSVILRITQ

-3407 VRQSTPLVVT
+3407 VRQSTPLIVT

-3463 DGGANWVSATQGI
+3463 DGGANWVSAAQGI

-3489 DGKHTLT
+3489 DGKHILT

-3623 DRIELVN
+3623 DHIELVN

-3689 EGQHTLTV
+3689 EGQHTLIV

-3703 GNKMTETLNFTIDI
+3703 GNKMTGTLDFTIDI

-3737 DNLTSVTQPVF
+3737 DNLTSVTQPIF

-3849 FDIHQVDSDVT
+3849 FDIRQVDSDVT

-3953 VPGDVVQVRVTLDG
+3953 VPGDVIQVRVTLDG

-3999 EATDEAGNIA
+3999 EATDQAGNIA

-4185 ALPDGQ
+4185 ALPDGK

-4305 SAELRIEIDTQVQ
+4305 SAELQIEIDTQVQ

-4527 VDNITSVTTPRFVIG
+4527 VDNITSVTKPRFVIG

-4559 YSVTANG
+4559 YPVTANG

-4610 VSVRMEPASDTGN
+4610 VSVRMEPASDTGS

-4655 SGREVLKQT
+4655 SGREVLKHT

-4726 HEATS
+4726 YEATS
-4731 LRPEFKGFA
+4731 LRPEFKGLA

-4827 TNNKTPTLI
+4827 TNNKTPTLV
-4836 GSTLPNTIV
+4836 GNTLPNAIV

-4970 YELTFKV
+4970 YVLTFKV

-5081 QQKEILIEH
+5081 QQKDILIEH

-5298 DDLITNHN
+5298 DDLITSHN

-5384 PAMVAGSDNGI
+5384 PVMMAGSDNGI

-5407 TFSIFGEMN
+5407 AFSIYGEMN

-5532 GEVWVNEKG
+5532 GEVWVNDKG

-5573 KYSIWVDTHIKVFTS
+5573 KYSIWVDTHIQVFTS

-5599 EWWSNSD
+5599 DWWSNSST
-5606 LITMRGTGEIG
+5606 ITMRGMGEIG

-5635 ATGRW
+5635 ANGQW
-5640 ELSTDKLPEG
+5640 ELSTDQLPEG
-5650 TYDISLVIEDS
+5650 KYDITLSIEDN
-5661 AGNRW
+5661 AGNRK
-5666 EDVREIFIDRTPPN
+5666 EEVHEIFIDRTPPN
-5680 APVVTYSDIVNDLI
+5680 APVATYSDIVNDLI

-5707 ITDSEGNTYTLTV
+5707 ITDSNGNTYTLTV

-5752 VPLDIMKEVPVISLS
+5752 VPLDIMKETPVISLS

-5777 NITRDKQPTFIIGNL
+5777 NITRDNQPTFIIGNL

-5864 LAAGEDNGASDSD
+5864 LAAGEGNGASDSD
-5877 NVTNHTQPKF
+5877 NVTNHNHTQPKF

-5924 PPAAWNDGNYTLS
+5924 PPAAWNDGTYTLS
-5937 VTVVDRAGNSQQSAS
+5937 VTVVDRAGNSLQSAS
-5952 LAVTVDSTVTVTA
+5952 LEVTVDSTVTVTA

-5992 SATHLRTEPS
+5992 SATHLRTVPS

-6010 VTAYSIT
+6010 ETAYSIT

-6044 IVNVSIMF
+6044 IVNVSVMF

-6083 KFIDKDNDFLIKEK
+6083 KFIDKDDDFLIKEK

-6103 SSADIVNAMNVRGKT
+6103 SSADIVNAMNARGKT

>member
-431 APEKPTIELDD
+431 PPEKPTIELDD

-534 SAEIETTNDSG
+534 SAEIETTDDSG

-630 VPPTVSLEDYV
+630 VPPTVSLEDFV

-1033 DSGISDDNLTNIV
+1033 DSGIADDNLTNIV

-1064 WDAMS
+1064 WDAAS

-1114 IFDFTIDTTVST
+1114 VFDFTIDTTVST

-1350 FALQH
+1350 FALPH

-1383 GWTFTPPTSWADGDY
+1383 GWSFTPTGAWADGDY

-1430 ELVNDSGIPDD
+1430 ELVNDSGIPND

-1470 TWFNATQSATPGV
+1470 TWFNATQSATPGA

-1495 GYTLTVEATDEAG
+1495 GYTLTVEATDKAG
-1508 NKATQTLDFTIDTT
+1508 NKTTQELDFTIDTT

-1708 NKTTQKLDFT
+1708 NKTTQKLDFI
-1718 IDTIL
+1718 IDTLL

-2020 TQITIDHIEL
+2020 TQI
-2030 VNDSGIPDDNLTN
+2030 
-2043 NVRPHFQVTVP
+2043 
-2054 TDVNVVRLSIDG
+2054 
-2066 GKTWFNATQSAT
+2066 A
-2078 PGVWDYTWLADVGE
+2078 
-2092 GKHTLTVEA
+2092 
-2101 TDKAGNKTTQ
+2101 
-2111 QLDFIIDTLLSEPTI
+2111 
-2126 VLDNTD
+2126 
-2132 DSGTKGDHLT
+2132 
-2142 NVNKP
+2142 
-2147 TFLLGN
+2147 
-2153 IDADARYVTVEVQHG
+2153 
-2168 GTKEVLTATKDATGN
+2168 
-2183 WSVTPTGT
+2183 
-2191 WADGDY
+2191 
-2197 TLTVRVEDEAG
+2197 
-2208 NEKHS
+2208 
-2213 ASLTV
+2213 
-2218 TVDTQITIDVIEL
+2218 
-2231 VNDNGIPGDNMTND
+2231 
-2245 AHPQFR
+2245 
-2251 VTVPGDV
+2251 
-2258 NEVSLS
+2258 
-2264 IDGGVTWV
+2264 
-2272 KATQSATPGV
+2272 
-2282 WNYTWP
+2282 
-2288 GTVPDGDYTLNVK
+2288 
-2301 ATDNAGNTVTETLH
+2301 
-2315 FTIDTTLSTPVIVLD
+2315 
-2330 SADDS
+2330 
-2335 GVHGDNMTNHTQPT
+2335 
-2349 FALQHIDDDAVRVTV
+2349 
-2364 SVEHGGVTTTF
+2364 
-2375 DATKD
+2375 
-2380 AGGWTFTPTGAWAD
+2380 
-2394 GDYTL
+2394 
-2399 SVSVEDKAGN
+2399 
-2409 TSHSASLTVTVDT
+2409 
-2422 QIAINNIELVNDSG
+2422 
-2436 IPDDNLTNN
+2436 
-2445 VRPHFQVTVPTDVN
+2445 
-2459 VVRLSIDGGKTW
+2459 
-2471 FNATQSATPGVW
+2471 
-2483 DYIWPDDVADGG
+2483 
-2495 YTLTVEATDE
+2495 
-2505 AGNKATQTLDFTI
+2505 
-2518 DTTLSV
+2518 
-2524 PTLSL
+2524 
-2529 DSADDSG
+2529 
-2536 IAGDNIT
+2536 
-2543 NVKTPGFTLNN
+2543 
-2554 IDTDVSRVIVEVM
+2554 
-2567 HNGIKQEVPL
+2567 
-2577 VQTGGQWRF
+2577 
-2586 APTSDWADGD
+2586 
-2596 YILTVKV
+2596 
-2603 EDRAGNVKQS
+2603 
-2613 APLTVT
+2613 
-2619 VDTHIAIDRIEL
+2619 
-2631 VNDSGIPG
+2631 
-2639 DNLTNEARPHFQ
+2639 
-2651 VTVPADV
+2651 
-2658 NGVRLSIDGGKTWF
+2658 
-2672 DATQSATSGVWDY
+2672 
-2685 TWLTNVANGP
+2685 
-2695 HTLMVEAS
+2695 
-2703 DKAGNKTT
+2703 
-2711 QKLDFTIDTILSE
+2711 
-2724 PTITLDSADDSAAGD
+2724 
-2739 NITNVKMPGF
+2739 
-2749 TLGNI
+2749 
-2754 DADVT
+2754 
-2759 KVVVTV
+2759 
-2765 AHDGK
+2765 
-2770 NQQIELIKNGGV
+2770 
-2782 WRFTPGAAWTDGDYT
+2782 
-2797 LTVKVEDKAGNT
+2797 
-2809 NYSAPLT
+2809 
-2816 VTIDTQTSI
+2816 
-2825 DRIELLNDTGIVG
+2825 
-2838 DNLTNEARP
+2838 
-2847 QFHIT
+2847 
-2852 VPTDVNSVQLSLD
+2852 
-2865 GGINWV
+2865 
-2871 NATLT
+2871 
-2876 SDGVWEYI
+2876 
-2884 WPTDLVENTYTL
+2884 
-2896 TVKATDVAGNTAT
+2896 
-2909 ETLNFIIDTTL
+2909 
-2920 STPTITLDS
+2920 
-2929 ADDSG
+2929 
-2934 TANDNKTNVKTP
+2934 
-2946 GFIIGGID
+2946 
-2954 SDVTQVVVQVM
+2954 
-2965 RDGHSE
+2965 
-2971 EVELTQTNGQWRFV
+2971 
-2985 PGSAWT
+2985 
-2991 DGDYTLT
+2991 
-2998 VTVKDEAGNIRH
+2998 
-3010 SAPLTV
+3010 
-3016 TIDTQITID
+3016 ID

-3172 LTATKGATGIW
+3172 LTATKDATGNWSVTPTGTWADGDYTLTVRVEDDAGNEKHSASLTVTVDTQITIDAIELVNDNGIPGDNMTNDAHPQFRVTVPGDVNEVSLSIDGGVTWVKATQSATPGVWNYTWPGTVPDGDYTLNVKATDNAGNTVTETLHFTIDTTLSTPVIVLDSADDTGIQGDNMTNRTQPTFNLQHIDDDAVRVTVSVEHGGVTTTFDATKDAGGWTFTPPTSWGAGDYTLSVSVEDKAGNTSHSASLTVTVDTQIAINNIELVNDSGIPDDNLTNNVRPHFQVKVPTDVNEVRLSIDGGKTWFNATQSATPGVWDYTWLADVGEGKHTLTVEATDKAGNQTTQKLDFIIDTLLSEPTIVLDSTDDSGTKGDNLTNANKPTFILGNIDADARYVTVEVQYGGTKEVLTATKGATGIW

-3195 YTLTVRVED
+3195 YMLTVRVED

-3318 RLSTPTIAMDSRDD
+3318 RLSTPTITMDSRDD

-3352 IDADAHSVILRITQ
+3352 IDADAQSVILRITQ

-3407 VRQSTPLVVT
+3407 VRQSTPLIVT

-3463 DGGANWVSATQGI
+3463 DGGANWVSAAQGI

-3623 DRIELVN
+3623 DHIELVN

-3717 TLLTPT
+3717 TLMTPT

-3849 FDIHQVDSDVT
+3849 FDIRQVDSDVT

-4305 SAELRIEIDTQVQ
+4305 SAELKIEIDTQVQ

-4385 GHYTLHVQA
+4385 GHHTLHVQA

-4527 VDNITSVTTPRFVIG
+4527 VDNITSVTKPRFVIG

-4559 YSVTANG
+4559 YPVTANG

-5298 DDLITNHN
+5298 DDLITSHN

-5384 PAMVAGSDNGI
+5384 PVMMAGSDNGI

-5407 TFSIFGEMN
+5407 AFSIYGEMN

-5473 IDTFNT
+5473 IDTLNT

-5532 GEVWVNEKG
+5532 GEVWVNDKG

-5573 KYSIWVDTHIKVFTS
+5573 KYSIWVDTHIQVFTS

-5599 EWWSNSD
+5599 DWWSNSST
-5606 LITMRGTGEIG
+5606 ITMRGMGEIG

-5635 ATGRW
+5635 ANGQW
-5640 ELSTDKLPEG
+5640 ELSTDQLPEG
-5650 TYDISLVIEDS
+5650 KYDITLSIEDN
-5661 AGNRW
+5661 AGNRK
-5666 EDVREIFIDRTPPN
+5666 EEVHEIFIDRTPPN

-5707 ITDSEGNTYTLTV
+5707 ITDSNGNTYTLTV

-5752 VPLDIMKEVPVISLS
+5752 VSLDIMKETPVISLS

-5772 GTVGD
+5772 GTAGD
-5777 NITRDKQPTFIIGNL
+5777 NITRDNQPTFIIGNL

-5877 NVTNHTQPKF
+5877 NVTNHNHTQPKF

-5909 DIYQAT
+5909 DTYQAT

-5924 PPAAWNDGNYTLS
+5924 PPAAWNDGTYTLS
-5937 VTVVDRAGNSQQSAS
+5937 VTVVDRAGNSLQSAS
-5952 LAVTVDSTVTVTA
+5952 LEVTVDSTVTVTA

-5974 DATATAVTPPESE
+5974 DATPTAVTPPESE

-5992 SATHLRTEPS
+5992 SATHLRTVPS

-6010 VTAYSIT
+6010 ETAYSIT

-6044 IVNVSIMF
+6044 IVNVSVMF

-6083 KFIDKDNDFLIKEK
+6083 KFIDKDDDFLIKEK

-6103 SSADIVNAMNVRGKT
+6103 SSADIVNAMNARGKT

>member
-431 APEKPTIELDD
+431 PPEKPTIELDD

-630 VPPTVSLEDYV
+630 VPPTVSLEDFV

-1033 DSGISDDNLTNIV
+1033 DSGIADDNLTNIV

-1114 IFDFTIDTTVST
+1114 VFDFTIDTTVST

-1186 LFIPGN
+1186 LFTPGN

-1206 DKAGNTNYSA
+1206 DKAGNTSYSA

-1328 VLDSADD
+1328 VLNSADD
-1335 TGIQGDNMTNSTQPT
+1335 TGVQGDNMTNRTQPT

-1355 IDDDAVRVTVSVEHG
+1355 IEDDAVRVTVSVEHG

-1470 TWFNATQSATPGV
+1470 TWFNATQSATPGA

-1495 GYTLTVEATDEAG
+1495 GYTLTVEATDKAG
-1508 NKATQTLDFTIDTT
+1508 NKTTQELDFTIDTT

-1708 NKTTQKLDFT
+1708 NKTTQKLDFI
-1718 IDTIL
+1718 IDTLL

-2126 VLDNTD
+2126 VLDSTD
-2132 DSGTKGDHLT
+2132 DSGTKGDNLT

-2315 FTIDTTLSTPVIVLD
+2315 FTIDTTLSVPVIVLN
-2330 SADDS
+2330 SADDT
-2335 GVHGDNMTNHTQPT
+2335 GVQGDNMTNSTQPT

-2375 DATKD
+2375 DATKGV
-2380 AGGWTFTPTGAWAD
+2380 GGWSFTPTGAWAD

-2445 VRPHFQVTVPTDVN
+2445 VRPHFQVKVPTDVN
-2459 VVRLSIDGGKTW
+2459 
-2471 FNATQSATPGVW
+2471 
-2483 DYIWPDDVADGG
+2483 
-2495 YTLTVEATDE
+2495 E
-2505 AGNKATQTLDFTI
+2505 
-2518 DTTLSV
+2518 
-2524 PTLSL
+2524 
-2529 DSADDSG
+2529 
-2536 IAGDNIT
+2536 
-2543 NVKTPGFTLNN
+2543 
-2554 IDTDVSRVIVEVM
+2554 
-2567 HNGIKQEVPL
+2567 
-2577 VQTGGQWRF
+2577 
-2586 APTSDWADGD
+2586 
-2596 YILTVKV
+2596 
-2603 EDRAGNVKQS
+2603 
-2613 APLTVT
+2613 
-2619 VDTHIAIDRIEL
+2619 
-2631 VNDSGIPG
+2631 
-2639 DNLTNEARPHFQ
+2639 
-2651 VTVPADV
+2651 
-2658 NGVRLSIDGGKTWF
+2658 
-2672 DATQSATSGVWDY
+2672 
-2685 TWLTNVANGP
+2685 
-2695 HTLMVEAS
+2695 
-2703 DKAGNKTT
+2703 
-2711 QKLDFTIDTILSE
+2711 
-2724 PTITLDSADDSAAGD
+2724 
-2739 NITNVKMPGF
+2739 
-2749 TLGNI
+2749 
-2754 DADVT
+2754 
-2759 KVVVTV
+2759 
-2765 AHDGK
+2765 
-2770 NQQIELIKNGGV
+2770 
-2782 WRFTPGAAWTDGDYT
+2782 
-2797 LTVKVEDKAGNT
+2797 
-2809 NYSAPLT
+2809 
-2816 VTIDTQTSI
+2816 
-2825 DRIELLNDTGIVG
+2825 
-2838 DNLTNEARP
+2838 
-2847 QFHIT
+2847 
-2852 VPTDVNSVQLSLD
+2852 
-2865 GGINWV
+2865 
-2871 NATLT
+2871 
-2876 SDGVWEYI
+2876 
-2884 WPTDLVENTYTL
+2884 
-2896 TVKATDVAGNTAT
+2896 
-2909 ETLNFIIDTTL
+2909 
-2920 STPTITLDS
+2920 
-2929 ADDSG
+2929 
-2934 TANDNKTNVKTP
+2934 
-2946 GFIIGGID
+2946 
-2954 SDVTQVVVQVM
+2954 
-2965 RDGHSE
+2965 
-2971 EVELTQTNGQWRFV
+2971 
-2985 PGSAWT
+2985 
-2991 DGDYTLT
+2991 
-2998 VTVKDEAGNIRH
+2998 
-3010 SAPLTV
+3010 
-3016 TIDTQITID
+3016 
-3025 HIELVNDSGIPD
+3025 
-3037 DNLTNNVRPHFQVT
+3037 
-3051 VPTDVN
+3051 
-3057 VVRLSIDG
+3057 VRLSIDG

-3095 LTVEATDKAGNKTTQ
+3095 LTVEATDKAGNQTTQ
-3110 QLDFIIDTLLSEPTI
+3110 KLDFIIDTMLSEPTI
-3125 VLDNTDDSGTKGDNL
+3125 VLDSTDDSGTKGDNL
-3140 TNVNK
+3140 TNANK
-3145 PTFLLGNI
+3145 PTFILGNI

-3159 VTVEVQHGGTKEV
+3159 VTVEVQYGGTKEV

-3318 RLSTPTIAMDSRDD
+3318 RLSTPTITMDSRDD

-3352 IDADAHSVILRITQ
+3352 IDSDAQSVILRITQ

-3407 VRQSTPLVVT
+3407 VRQSTPLIVT

-3463 DGGANWVSATQGI
+3463 DGGANWVSAAQGI

-3623 DRIELVN
+3623 DHIELVN

-3717 TLLTPT
+3717 TLMTPT

-3849 FDIHQVDSDVT
+3849 FDIRQVDSDVT

-4305 SAELRIEIDTQVQ
+4305 SAELKIEIDTQVQ

-4527 VDNITSVTTPRFVIG
+4527 VDNITSVTKPRFVIG

-4559 YSVTANG
+4559 YPVTANG

-4827 TNNKTPTLI
+4827 TNNKTPTLV
-4836 GSTLPNTIV
+4836 GNTLPNAIV

-4970 YELTFKV
+4970 YVLTFKV

-5037 IRNPQGVVIATL
+5037 IRSPQGVVIATL

-5081 QQKEILIEH
+5081 QQKDILIEH

-5343 FDNALKDG
+5343 FDNVLKDG

-5407 TFSIFGEMN
+5407 TFSISGEMN

-5573 KYSIWVDTHIKVFTS
+5573 KYSIWVDTHIQVFTS
-5588 ELDDNKSSSKT
+5588 EIDDNKSSSKT
-5599 EWWSNSD
+5599 DWWSNSST
-5606 LITMRGTGEIG
+5606 ITMRGMGEIG

-5635 ATGRW
+5635 ANGQW
-5640 ELSTDKLPEG
+5640 ELSTDQLPEG
-5650 TYDISLVIEDS
+5650 KYDITLSIEDN
-5661 AGNRW
+5661 AGNRK
-5666 EDVREIFIDRTPPN
+5666 EEVHEIFIDRTPPN

-5707 ITDSEGNTYTLTV
+5707 ITDSNGNTYTLTV

-5752 VPLDIMKEVPVISLS
+5752 VSLDIMKEVPVISLS

-5864 LAAGEDNGASDSD
+5864 LAAGEDNGVSDSD

-5909 DIYQAT
+5909 DTYQAT

-5924 PPAAWNDGNYTLS
+5924 PPAAWNDGTYTLS

-5992 SATHLRTEPS
+5992 SATHLRTVPS

-6010 VTAYSIT
+6010 ETAYSIT

-6103 SSADIVNAMNVRGKT
+6103 SSADIVNAMNARGKT

>member
-431 APEKPTIELDD
+431 PPEKPTIELDD

-630 VPPTVSLEDYV
+630 VPPTVSLEDFV

-1033 DSGISDDNLTNIV
+1033 DSGIADDNLTNIV

-1114 IFDFTIDTTVST
+1114 VFDFTIDTTVST

-1186 LFIPGN
+1186 LFTPGN

-1206 DKAGNTNYSA
+1206 DKAGNTSYSA

-1328 VLDSADD
+1328 VLNSADD
-1335 TGIQGDNMTNSTQPT
+1335 TGVQGDNMTNRTQPT

-1470 TWFNATQSATPGV
+1470 TWFNATQSATPGA

-1495 GYTLTVEATDEAG
+1495 GYTLTVEATDKAG
-1508 NKATQTLDFTIDTT
+1508 NKTTQELDFTIDTT

-1708 NKTTQKLDFT
+1708 NKTTQKLDFI
-1718 IDTIL
+1718 IDTLL

-2126 VLDNTD
+2126 VLDSTD
-2132 DSGTKGDHLT
+2132 DSGTKGDNLT

-2315 FTIDTTLSTPVIVLD
+2315 FTIDTTLSVPVIVLN
-2330 SADDS
+2330 SADDT
-2335 GVHGDNMTNHTQPT
+2335 GVQGDNMTNRTQPT

-2375 DATKD
+2375 DATKGV
-2380 AGGWTFTPTGAWAD
+2380 GGWSFTPTGAWAD

-2445 VRPHFQVTVPTDVN
+2445 VRPHFQVKVPTDVN
-2459 VVRLSIDGGKTW
+2459 
-2471 FNATQSATPGVW
+2471 
-2483 DYIWPDDVADGG
+2483 
-2495 YTLTVEATDE
+2495 E
-2505 AGNKATQTLDFTI
+2505 
-2518 DTTLSV
+2518 
-2524 PTLSL
+2524 
-2529 DSADDSG
+2529 
-2536 IAGDNIT
+2536 
-2543 NVKTPGFTLNN
+2543 
-2554 IDTDVSRVIVEVM
+2554 
-2567 HNGIKQEVPL
+2567 
-2577 VQTGGQWRF
+2577 
-2586 APTSDWADGD
+2586 
-2596 YILTVKV
+2596 
-2603 EDRAGNVKQS
+2603 
-2613 APLTVT
+2613 
-2619 VDTHIAIDRIEL
+2619 
-2631 VNDSGIPG
+2631 
-2639 DNLTNEARPHFQ
+2639 
-2651 VTVPADV
+2651 
-2658 NGVRLSIDGGKTWF
+2658 
-2672 DATQSATSGVWDY
+2672 
-2685 TWLTNVANGP
+2685 
-2695 HTLMVEAS
+2695 
-2703 DKAGNKTT
+2703 
-2711 QKLDFTIDTILSE
+2711 
-2724 PTITLDSADDSAAGD
+2724 
-2739 NITNVKMPGF
+2739 
-2749 TLGNI
+2749 
-2754 DADVT
+2754 
-2759 KVVVTV
+2759 
-2765 AHDGK
+2765 
-2770 NQQIELIKNGGV
+2770 
-2782 WRFTPGAAWTDGDYT
+2782 
-2797 LTVKVEDKAGNT
+2797 
-2809 NYSAPLT
+2809 
-2816 VTIDTQTSI
+2816 
-2825 DRIELLNDTGIVG
+2825 
-2838 DNLTNEARP
+2838 
-2847 QFHIT
+2847 
-2852 VPTDVNSVQLSLD
+2852 
-2865 GGINWV
+2865 
-2871 NATLT
+2871 
-2876 SDGVWEYI
+2876 
-2884 WPTDLVENTYTL
+2884 
-2896 TVKATDVAGNTAT
+2896 
-2909 ETLNFIIDTTL
+2909 
-2920 STPTITLDS
+2920 
-2929 ADDSG
+2929 
-2934 TANDNKTNVKTP
+2934 
-2946 GFIIGGID
+2946 
-2954 SDVTQVVVQVM
+2954 
-2965 RDGHSE
+2965 
-2971 EVELTQTNGQWRFV
+2971 
-2985 PGSAWT
+2985 
-2991 DGDYTLT
+2991 
-2998 VTVKDEAGNIRH
+2998 
-3010 SAPLTV
+3010 
-3016 TIDTQITID
+3016 
-3025 HIELVNDSGIPD
+3025 
-3037 DNLTNNVRPHFQVT
+3037 
-3051 VPTDVN
+3051 
-3057 VVRLSIDG
+3057 VRLSIDG

-3095 LTVEATDKAGNKTTQ
+3095 LTVEATDKAGNQTTQ
-3110 QLDFIIDTLLSEPTI
+3110 KLDFIIDTMLSEPTI
-3125 VLDNTDDSGTKGDNL
+3125 VLDSTDDSGTKGDNL
-3140 TNVNK
+3140 TNANK
-3145 PTFLLGNI
+3145 PTFILGNI

-3159 VTVEVQHGGTKEV
+3159 VTVEVQYGGTKEV

-3318 RLSTPTIAMDSRDD
+3318 RLSTPTITMDSRDD

-3352 IDADAHSVILRITQ
+3352 IDSDAQSVILRITQ

-3407 VRQSTPLVVT
+3407 VRQSTPLIVT

-3463 DGGANWVSATQGI
+3463 DGGANWVSAAQGI

-3623 DRIELVN
+3623 DHIELVN

-3717 TLLTPT
+3717 TLMTPT

-3849 FDIHQVDSDVT
+3849 FDIRQVDSDVT

-4305 SAELRIEIDTQVQ
+4305 SAELKIEIDTQVQ

-4527 VDNITSVTTPRFVIG
+4527 VDNITSVTKPRFVIG

-4559 YSVTANG
+4559 YPVTANG

-4827 TNNKTPTLI
+4827 TNNKTPTLV
-4836 GSTLPNTIV
+4836 GNTLPNAIV

-4970 YELTFKV
+4970 YVLTFKV

-5037 IRNPQGVVIATL
+5037 IRSPQGVVIATL

-5081 QQKEILIEH
+5081 QQKDILIEH

-5142 TVEASSS
+5142 TVEAGSS

-5228 GKLVNVVMVE
+5228 GKLVNDVMVE

-5343 FDNALKDG
+5343 FDNVLKDG

-5407 TFSIFGEMN
+5407 TFSISGEMN

-5573 KYSIWVDTHIKVFTS
+5573 KYSIWVDTHIQVFTS

-5599 EWWSNSD
+5599 DWWSNSST
-5606 LITMRGTGEIG
+5606 ITMRGMGEIG

-5635 ATGRW
+5635 ANGQW
-5640 ELSTDKLPEG
+5640 ELSTDQLPEG
-5650 TYDISLVIEDS
+5650 KYDITLSIEDN
-5661 AGNRW
+5661 AGNRK
-5666 EDVREIFIDRTPPN
+5666 EEVHEIFIDRTPPN

-5707 ITDSEGNTYTLTV
+5707 ITDSNGNTYTLTV

-5752 VPLDIMKEVPVISLS
+5752 VSLDIMKEVPVISLS

-5864 LAAGEDNGASDSD
+5864 LAAGEDNGVSDSD

-5909 DIYQAT
+5909 DTYQAT

-5924 PPAAWNDGNYTLS
+5924 PPAAWNDGTYTLS

-5992 SATHLRTEPS
+5992 SATHLRTVPS

-6010 VTAYSIT
+6010 ETAYSIT

-6103 SSADIVNAMNVRGKT
+6103 SSADIVNAMNARGKT

>member
-159 SKQIE
+159 SKQME
-164 EMLQNFLADNVAK
+164 EMLQEFLADNVAK

-431 APEKPTIELDD
+431 PPEKPTIELDD

-621 SYVIDTIAP
+621 SYVIDTVAP
-630 VPPTVSLEDYV
+630 VPPTVSLEDFV

-961 LYIDGALIAEVRT
+961 LYVDGALIAEVRT

-1033 DSGISDDNLTNIV
+1033 DSGIADDNLTNIV

-1114 IFDFTIDTTVST
+1114 VFDFTIDTTVST

-1186 LFIPGN
+1186 LFTPGN

-1206 DKAGNTNYSA
+1206 DKAGNTSYSA

-1383 GWTFTPPTSWADGDY
+1383 GWSFTPTGAWADGDY

-1430 ELVNDSGIPDD
+1430 ELVNDSGIPND

-1483 WDYIWPDDVADG
+1483 WDYTWLADVG
-1495 GYTLTVEATDEAG
+1495 EGKHTLTVEATDKAG
-1508 NKATQTLDFTIDTT
+1508 NKTTQELDFTIDTT

-1639 GDNLT
+1639 DDNLT

-2126 VLDNTD
+2126 VLDSTD
-2132 DSGTKGDHLT
+2132 DSGTKGDNLT

-2330 SADDS
+2330 SADDT
-2335 GVHGDNMTNHTQPT
+2335 GIQGDNMTNRTQPT
-2349 FALQHIDDDAVRVTV
+2349 FNLQHIDDDAVRVTV

-2380 AGGWTFTPTGAWAD
+2380 AGGWTFTPPTSWGA

-2445 VRPHFQVTVPTDVN
+2445 VRPHFQVKVPTDVN
-2459 VVRLSIDGGKTW
+2459 
-2471 FNATQSATPGVW
+2471 
-2483 DYIWPDDVADGG
+2483 
-2495 YTLTVEATDE
+2495 E
-2505 AGNKATQTLDFTI
+2505 
-2518 DTTLSV
+2518 
-2524 PTLSL
+2524 
-2529 DSADDSG
+2529 
-2536 IAGDNIT
+2536 
-2543 NVKTPGFTLNN
+2543 
-2554 IDTDVSRVIVEVM
+2554 
-2567 HNGIKQEVPL
+2567 
-2577 VQTGGQWRF
+2577 
-2586 APTSDWADGD
+2586 
-2596 YILTVKV
+2596 
-2603 EDRAGNVKQS
+2603 
-2613 APLTVT
+2613 
-2619 VDTHIAIDRIEL
+2619 
-2631 VNDSGIPG
+2631 
-2639 DNLTNEARPHFQ
+2639 
-2651 VTVPADV
+2651 
-2658 NGVRLSIDGGKTWF
+2658 
-2672 DATQSATSGVWDY
+2672 
-2685 TWLTNVANGP
+2685 
-2695 HTLMVEAS
+2695 
-2703 DKAGNKTT
+2703 
-2711 QKLDFTIDTILSE
+2711 
-2724 PTITLDSADDSAAGD
+2724 
-2739 NITNVKMPGF
+2739 
-2749 TLGNI
+2749 
-2754 DADVT
+2754 
-2759 KVVVTV
+2759 
-2765 AHDGK
+2765 
-2770 NQQIELIKNGGV
+2770 
-2782 WRFTPGAAWTDGDYT
+2782 
-2797 LTVKVEDKAGNT
+2797 
-2809 NYSAPLT
+2809 
-2816 VTIDTQTSI
+2816 
-2825 DRIELLNDTGIVG
+2825 
-2838 DNLTNEARP
+2838 
-2847 QFHIT
+2847 
-2852 VPTDVNSVQLSLD
+2852 
-2865 GGINWV
+2865 
-2871 NATLT
+2871 
-2876 SDGVWEYI
+2876 
-2884 WPTDLVENTYTL
+2884 
-2896 TVKATDVAGNTAT
+2896 
-2909 ETLNFIIDTTL
+2909 
-2920 STPTITLDS
+2920 
-2929 ADDSG
+2929 
-2934 TANDNKTNVKTP
+2934 
-2946 GFIIGGID
+2946 
-2954 SDVTQVVVQVM
+2954 
-2965 RDGHSE
+2965 
-2971 EVELTQTNGQWRFV
+2971 
-2985 PGSAWT
+2985 
-2991 DGDYTLT
+2991 
-2998 VTVKDEAGNIRH
+2998 
-3010 SAPLTV
+3010 
-3016 TIDTQITID
+3016 
-3025 HIELVNDSGIPD
+3025 
-3037 DNLTNNVRPHFQVT
+3037 
-3051 VPTDVN
+3051 
-3057 VVRLSIDG
+3057 VRLSIDG

-3095 LTVEATDKAGNKTTQ
+3095 LTVEATDKAGNQTTQ
-3110 QLDFIIDTLLSEPTI
+3110 KLDFIIDTLLSEPTI
-3125 VLDNTDDSGTKGDNL
+3125 VLDSTDDSGTKGDNL
-3140 TNVNK
+3140 TNANK
-3145 PTFLLGNI
+3145 PTFILGNI

-3272 ATQGTAGIWD
+3272 ATQGTAGTWD

-3352 IDADAHSVILRITQ
+3352 IDADAQSVILQITQ

-3407 VRQSTPLVVT
+3407 VRQSTPLIVT

-3463 DGGANWVSATQGI
+3463 DGGANWVSAAQGI

-3489 DGKHTLT
+3489 DGKHILT

-3623 DRIELVN
+3623 DHIELVN

-3689 EGQHTLTV
+3689 EGQHTLIV

-3703 GNKMTETLNFTIDI
+3703 GNKMTGTLDFTIDI

-3737 DNLTSVTQPVF
+3737 DNLTSVTQPIF

-3849 FDIHQVDSDVT
+3849 FDIRQIDSDVT

-3914 PFEVRIDT
+3914 PLEVRIDT

-4262 IDGRDYTIENTGGNL
+4262 LDGRDYTIENKGGNL

-4305 SAELRIEIDTQVQ
+4305 SAELKIEIDTQVQ

-4372 GQWEF
+4372 GQWQF

-4445 REPLQSVTVILNGKS
+4445 REQLQSVTVILNGKS

-4527 VDNITSVTTPRFVIG
+4527 VDNITSVTKPRFVIG

-4559 YSVTANG
+4559 YPVTANG

-4610 VSVRMEPASDTGN
+4610 VSVRMEPASDTGS

-4655 SGREVLKQT
+4655 SGREVLKHT

-4726 HEATS
+4726 YEATS
-4731 LRPEFKGFA
+4731 LRPEFKGLA

-5081 QQKEILIEH
+5081 QQKDILIEH

-5268 EVSKDYSV
+5268 QVSKNYSV

-5532 GEVWVNEKG
+5532 GEVWANDKG

-5551 FTEGQLDITVKS
+5551 FTEGQLDINVKS

-5573 KYSIWVDTHIKVFTS
+5573 KYSIWVDTHIQVFTS

-5599 EWWSNSD
+5599 DWWSNSST
-5606 LITMRGTGEIG
+5606 ITMRGMGEIG

-5635 ATGRW
+5635 ANGKW
-5640 ELSTDKLPEG
+5640 ELSTDQLPEG
-5650 TYDISLVIEDS
+5650 KYDITLSIEDN
-5661 AGNRW
+5661 AGNRK
-5666 EDVREIFIDRTPPN
+5666 EEVHEIFIDRTPPN

-5707 ITDSEGNTYTLTV
+5707 ITDSNGNTYTLTV

-5909 DIYQAT
+5909 DTYQAT

-5924 PPAAWNDGNYTLS
+5924 PPAAWNDGTYTLS

-5992 SATHLRTEPS
+5992 SDTHLRTVPS

-6010 VTAYSIT
+6010 ETAYSIT

-6044 IVNVSIMF
+6044 IVNVSVMF

-6083 KFIDKDNDFLIKEK
+6083 KFIDKDDDFLIKEK

-6103 SSADIVNAMNVRGKT
+6103 SSADIVNAMNARGKT

>member
-42 PRGSVIIVN
+42 PHGSVIIVN

-534 SAEIETTNDSG
+534 SAEIETTDDSG

-590 TFNFTSDSVEGIN
+590 TFNFTSDSVEGVN

-621 SYVIDTIAP
+621 SYVIDTVAP
-630 VPPTVSLEDYV
+630 VPPTVSLEDFV

-932 DTGVDNTDHI
+932 DTGVNNTDHI

-1033 DSGISDDNLTNIV
+1033 DSGIADDNLTNIV

-1114 IFDFTIDTTVST
+1114 VFDFTIDTTVST

-1383 GWTFTPPTSWADGDY
+1383 GWSFTPTGAWADGDY

-1430 ELVNDSGIPDD
+1430 ELVNDSGIPND

-1470 TWFNATQSATPGV
+1470 TWFNATQSATPGA

-1495 GYTLTVEATDEAG
+1495 GYTLTVEATDKAG
-1508 NKATQTLDFTIDTT
+1508 NKTTQELDFTIDTT

-2126 VLDNTD
+2126 VLDSTD
-2132 DSGTKGDHLT
+2132 DSGTKGDNLT

-2315 FTIDTTLSTPVIVLD
+2315 FTIDTTLSVPVIVLN
-2330 SADDS
+2330 SADDT
-2335 GVHGDNMTNHTQPT
+2335 GVQGDNMTNSTQPT

-2375 DATKD
+2375 DATKGT
-2380 AGGWTFTPTGAWAD
+2380 GGWSFTPTGAWAD

-2436 IPDDNLTNN
+2436 IPN
-2445 VRPHFQVTVPTDVN
+2445 
-2459 VVRLSIDGGKTW
+2459 
-2471 FNATQSATPGVW
+2471 
-2483 DYIWPDDVADGG
+2483 
-2495 YTLTVEATDE
+2495 
-2505 AGNKATQTLDFTI
+2505 
-2518 DTTLSV
+2518 
-2524 PTLSL
+2524 
-2529 DSADDSG
+2529 
-2536 IAGDNIT
+2536 
-2543 NVKTPGFTLNN
+2543 
-2554 IDTDVSRVIVEVM
+2554 
-2567 HNGIKQEVPL
+2567 
-2577 VQTGGQWRF
+2577 
-2586 APTSDWADGD
+2586 
-2596 YILTVKV
+2596 
-2603 EDRAGNVKQS
+2603 
-2613 APLTVT
+2613 
-2619 VDTHIAIDRIEL
+2619 
-2631 VNDSGIPG
+2631 
-2639 DNLTNEARPHFQ
+2639 
-2651 VTVPADV
+2651 
-2658 NGVRLSIDGGKTWF
+2658 
-2672 DATQSATSGVWDY
+2672 
-2685 TWLTNVANGP
+2685 
-2695 HTLMVEAS
+2695 
-2703 DKAGNKTT
+2703 
-2711 QKLDFTIDTILSE
+2711 
-2724 PTITLDSADDSAAGD
+2724 
-2739 NITNVKMPGF
+2739 
-2749 TLGNI
+2749 
-2754 DADVT
+2754 
-2759 KVVVTV
+2759 
-2765 AHDGK
+2765 
-2770 NQQIELIKNGGV
+2770 
-2782 WRFTPGAAWTDGDYT
+2782 
-2797 LTVKVEDKAGNT
+2797 
-2809 NYSAPLT
+2809 
-2816 VTIDTQTSI
+2816 
-2825 DRIELLNDTGIVG
+2825 
-2838 DNLTNEARP
+2838 
-2847 QFHIT
+2847 
-2852 VPTDVNSVQLSLD
+2852 
-2865 GGINWV
+2865 
-2871 NATLT
+2871 
-2876 SDGVWEYI
+2876 
-2884 WPTDLVENTYTL
+2884 
-2896 TVKATDVAGNTAT
+2896 
-2909 ETLNFIIDTTL
+2909 
-2920 STPTITLDS
+2920 
-2929 ADDSG
+2929 
-2934 TANDNKTNVKTP
+2934 
-2946 GFIIGGID
+2946 
-2954 SDVTQVVVQVM
+2954 
-2965 RDGHSE
+2965 
-2971 EVELTQTNGQWRFV
+2971 
-2985 PGSAWT
+2985 
-2991 DGDYTLT
+2991 
-2998 VTVKDEAGNIRH
+2998 
-3010 SAPLTV
+3010 
-3016 TIDTQITID
+3016 
-3025 HIELVNDSGIPD
+3025 

-3095 LTVEATDKAGNKTTQ
+3095 LTVEATDKAGNQTTQ
-3110 QLDFIIDTLLSEPTI
+3110 KLDFIIDTMLSEPTI
-3125 VLDNTDDSGTKGDNL
+3125 VLDSTDDSGTKGDNL
-3140 TNVNK
+3140 TNANK
-3145 PTFLLGNI
+3145 PTFILGNI

-3159 VTVEVQHGGTKEV
+3159 VTVEVQYGGTKEV

-3318 RLSTPTIAMDSRDD
+3318 RLSTPTITMDSRDD

-3352 IDADAHSVILRITQ
+3352 IDSDAQSVILRITQ

-3407 VRQSTPLVVT
+3407 VRQSTPLIVT

-3463 DGGANWVSATQGI
+3463 DGGANWVSAAQGI

-3623 DRIELVN
+3623 DHIELVN

-3717 TLLTPT
+3717 TLMTPT

-3849 FDIHQVDSDVT
+3849 FDIRQVDSDVT

-4262 IDGRDYTIENTGGNL
+4262 IDGRDYTIEKTGGNL

-4305 SAELRIEIDTQVQ
+4305 SAELKIEIDTQVQ

-4527 VDNITSVTTPRFVIG
+4527 VDNITSVTKPRFVIG

-4559 YSVTANG
+4559 YPVTANG

-4895 AVDVTI
+4895 AVDLTI

-5298 DDLITNHN
+5298 DDLITSHN

-5384 PAMVAGSDNGI
+5384 PVMMAGSDNGI

-5407 TFSIFGEMN
+5407 AFSIYGEMN

-5473 IDTFNT
+5473 IDTLNT

-5532 GEVWVNEKG
+5532 GEVWVNDKG

-5573 KYSIWVDTHIKVFTS
+5573 KYSIWVDTHIQVFTS

-5599 EWWSNSD
+5599 DWWSNSST
-5606 LITMRGTGEIG
+5606 ITMRGMGEIG

-5635 ATGRW
+5635 ANGQW
-5640 ELSTDKLPEG
+5640 ELSTDQLPEG
-5650 TYDISLVIEDS
+5650 KYDITLSIEDN
-5661 AGNRW
+5661 AGNRK
-5666 EDVREIFIDRTPPN
+5666 EEVHEIFIDRTPPN

-5707 ITDSEGNTYTLTV
+5707 ITDSNGNTYTLTV

-5924 PPAAWNDGNYTLS
+5924 PPAAWNDGTYTLS

-5965 DSQHDDASD
+5965 DSQHNDASD

-5992 SATHLRTEPS
+5992 SATHLRTVPS
-6002 AAEESVVK
+6002 VAEESVVK
-6010 VTAYSIT
+6010 ETAYSIT

-6044 IVNVSIMF
+6044 IVNVSVMF

-6083 KFIDKDNDFLIKEK
+6083 KFIDKDDDFLIKEK

-6103 SSADIVNAMNVRGKT
+6103 SSADIVNAMNARGKA

>member
-431 APEKPTIELDD
+431 PPEKPTIELDD

-1033 DSGISDDNLTNIV
+1033 DSGIADDNLTNIV

-1114 IFDFTIDTTVST
+1114 VFDFTIDTTVST

-1186 LFIPGN
+1186 LFTPGN

-1206 DKAGNTNYSA
+1206 DKAGNTSYSA

-1328 VLDSADD
+1328 VLNSADD
-1335 TGIQGDNMTNSTQPT
+1335 TGVQGDNMTNSTQPT

-1370 GVTTTFDATKGTG
+1370 GVTTTFDATKGVG
-1383 GWTFTPPTSWADGDY
+1383 GWS
-1398 TLSVSVEDKAG
+1398 
-1409 NTSHSASLTVTVDTQ
+1409 
-1424 IAINNI
+1424 
-1430 ELVNDSGIPDD
+1430 
-1441 NLTNNVRPH
+1441 
-1450 FQVTVPTDVNV
+1450 
-1461 VRLSIDGGK
+1461 
-1470 TWFNATQSATPGV
+1470 
-1483 WDYIWPDDVADG
+1483 
-1495 GYTLTVEATDEAG
+1495 
-1508 NKATQTLDFTIDTT
+1508 
-1522 LSVPTLSLDSADDS
+1522 
-1536 GIAGDNITNVKTPG
+1536 
-1550 FTLNNIDT
+1550 
-1558 DVSRVIVEV
+1558 
-1567 MHNGIKQEVPLVQT
+1567 
-1581 GGQWRFA
+1581 
-1588 PTSDW
+1588 
-1593 ADGDYI
+1593 
-1599 LTVKVEDRAGNVK
+1599 
-1612 QSAPLTVTVDTH
+1612 
-1624 IAIDRIELVNDSGIP
+1624 
-1639 GDNLT
+1639 
-1644 NEARPHFQ
+1644 
-1652 VTVPADVN
+1652 
-1660 GVRLSIDGGKTW
+1660 
-1672 FDATQSATSGV
+1672 
-1683 WDYTWLTNVANGP
+1683 
-1696 HTLMV
+1696 
-1701 EASDKAG
+1701 
-1708 NKTTQKLDFT
+1708 
-1718 IDTIL
+1718 
-1723 SEPTITLDS
+1723 
-1732 ADDSAAGDN
+1732 
-1741 ITNVKM
+1741 
-1747 PGFTLGNIDADVTK
+1747 
-1761 VVVTVA
+1761 
-1767 HDGKNQQI
+1767 
-1775 ELIKNGGV
+1775 
-1783 WRFTP
+1783 
-1788 GAAWTDGDYTLT
+1788 
-1800 VKVEDKAGNTNYSAP
+1800 
-1815 LTVTIDTQTS
+1815 
-1825 IDRIELLND
+1825 
-1834 TGIVGDNLT
+1834 
-1843 NEARPQFHITVP
+1843 
-1855 TDVNSVQLSLDGG
+1855 
-1868 INWVNATL
+1868 
-1876 TSDGVWEYIWP
+1876 
-1887 TDLVENTYTLTVK
+1887 
-1900 ATDVA
+1900 
-1905 GNTATETLNFIIDT
+1905 
-1919 TLSTPT
+1919 
-1925 ITLDSA
+1925 
-1931 DDSGTANDNKTNVKT
+1931 
-1946 PGFIIGGID
+1946 
-1955 SDVTQVVVQVMRDG
+1955 
-1969 HSEEVELTQTNG
+1969 
-1981 QWRFVPGSAWT
+1981 
-1992 DGDYTLT
+1992 
-1999 VTVKDE
+1999 
-2005 AGNIRHSAPLTVTID
+2005 
-2020 TQITIDHIEL
+2020 
-2030 VNDSGIPDDNLTN
+2030 
-2043 NVRPHFQVTVP
+2043 
-2054 TDVNVVRLSIDG
+2054 
-2066 GKTWFNATQSAT
+2066 
-2078 PGVWDYTWLADVGE
+2078 
-2092 GKHTLTVEA
+2092 
-2101 TDKAGNKTTQ
+2101 
-2111 QLDFIIDTLLSEPTI
+2111 
-2126 VLDNTD
+2126 
-2132 DSGTKGDHLT
+2132 
-2142 NVNKP
+2142 
-2147 TFLLGN
+2147 
-2153 IDADARYVTVEVQHG
+2153 
-2168 GTKEVLTATKDATGN
+2168 
-2183 WSVTPTGT
+2183 
-2191 WADGDY
+2191 
-2197 TLTVRVEDEAG
+2197 
-2208 NEKHS
+2208 
-2213 ASLTV
+2213 
-2218 TVDTQITIDVIEL
+2218 
-2231 VNDNGIPGDNMTND
+2231 
-2245 AHPQFR
+2245 
-2251 VTVPGDV
+2251 
-2258 NEVSLS
+2258 
-2264 IDGGVTWV
+2264 
-2272 KATQSATPGV
+2272 
-2282 WNYTWP
+2282 
-2288 GTVPDGDYTLNVK
+2288 
-2301 ATDNAGNTVTETLH
+2301 
-2315 FTIDTTLSTPVIVLD
+2315 
-2330 SADDS
+2330 
-2335 GVHGDNMTNHTQPT
+2335 
-2349 FALQHIDDDAVRVTV
+2349 
-2364 SVEHGGVTTTF
+2364 
-2375 DATKD
+2375 
-2380 AGGWTFTPTGAWAD
+2380 FTPTGAWAD

-2483 DYIWPDDVADGG
+2483 DY
-2495 YTLTVEATDE
+2495 
-2505 AGNKATQTLDFTI
+2505 
-2518 DTTLSV
+2518 
-2524 PTLSL
+2524 
-2529 DSADDSG
+2529 
-2536 IAGDNIT
+2536 
-2543 NVKTPGFTLNN
+2543 
-2554 IDTDVSRVIVEVM
+2554 
-2567 HNGIKQEVPL
+2567 
-2577 VQTGGQWRF
+2577 
-2586 APTSDWADGD
+2586 
-2596 YILTVKV
+2596 
-2603 EDRAGNVKQS
+2603 
-2613 APLTVT
+2613 
-2619 VDTHIAIDRIEL
+2619 
-2631 VNDSGIPG
+2631 
-2639 DNLTNEARPHFQ
+2639 
-2651 VTVPADV
+2651 
-2658 NGVRLSIDGGKTWF
+2658 
-2672 DATQSATSGVWDY
+2672 
-2685 TWLTNVANGP
+2685 
-2695 HTLMVEAS
+2695 
-2703 DKAGNKTT
+2703 
-2711 QKLDFTIDTILSE
+2711 
-2724 PTITLDSADDSAAGD
+2724 
-2739 NITNVKMPGF
+2739 
-2749 TLGNI
+2749 
-2754 DADVT
+2754 
-2759 KVVVTV
+2759 
-2765 AHDGK
+2765 
-2770 NQQIELIKNGGV
+2770 
-2782 WRFTPGAAWTDGDYT
+2782 
-2797 LTVKVEDKAGNT
+2797 
-2809 NYSAPLT
+2809 
-2816 VTIDTQTSI
+2816 
-2825 DRIELLNDTGIVG
+2825 
-2838 DNLTNEARP
+2838 
-2847 QFHIT
+2847 
-2852 VPTDVNSVQLSLD
+2852 
-2865 GGINWV
+2865 
-2871 NATLT
+2871 
-2876 SDGVWEYI
+2876 
-2884 WPTDLVENTYTL
+2884 
-2896 TVKATDVAGNTAT
+2896 
-2909 ETLNFIIDTTL
+2909 
-2920 STPTITLDS
+2920 
-2929 ADDSG
+2929 
-2934 TANDNKTNVKTP
+2934 
-2946 GFIIGGID
+2946 
-2954 SDVTQVVVQVM
+2954 
-2965 RDGHSE
+2965 
-2971 EVELTQTNGQWRFV
+2971 
-2985 PGSAWT
+2985 
-2991 DGDYTLT
+2991 
-2998 VTVKDEAGNIRH
+2998 
-3010 SAPLTV
+3010 
-3016 TIDTQITID
+3016 
-3025 HIELVNDSGIPD
+3025 
-3037 DNLTNNVRPHFQVT
+3037 
-3051 VPTDVN
+3051 
-3057 VVRLSIDG
+3057 
-3065 GKTWFNATQSATPGV
+3065 
-3080 WDYTWLADVGEGKHT
+3080 TWLADVGEGKHT
-3095 LTVEATDKAGNKTTQ
+3095 LTVEATDKAGNQTTQ
-3110 QLDFIIDTLLSEPTI
+3110 KLDFIIDTMLSEPTI
-3125 VLDNTDDSGTKGDNL
+3125 VLDSTDDSGTKGDNL
-3140 TNVNK
+3140 TNANK
-3145 PTFLLGNI
+3145 PTFILGNI

-3159 VTVEVQHGGTKEV
+3159 VTVEVQYGGTKEV

-3318 RLSTPTIAMDSRDD
+3318 RLSTPTITMDSRDD

-3352 IDADAHSVILRITQ
+3352 IDSDAQSVILRITQ

-3407 VRQSTPLVVT
+3407 VRQSTPLIVT

-3463 DGGANWVSATQGI
+3463 DGGANWVSAAQGI

-3623 DRIELVN
+3623 DHIELVN

-3717 TLLTPT
+3717 TLMTPT

-3849 FDIHQVDSDVT
+3849 FDIRQVDSDVT

-3914 PFEVRIDT
+3914 PLEVRIDT

-4305 SAELRIEIDTQVQ
+4305 SAELKIEIDTQVQ

-4527 VDNITSVTTPRFVIG
+4527 VDNITSVTKPRFVIG

-4559 YSVTANG
+4559 YPVTANG

-4827 TNNKTPTLI
+4827 TNNKTPTLV
-4836 GSTLPNTIV
+4836 GNTLPNAIV

-4970 YELTFKV
+4970 YVLTFKV

-5037 IRNPQGVVIATL
+5037 IRSPQGVVIATL

-5081 QQKEILIEH
+5081 QQKDILIEH

-5343 FDNALKDG
+5343 FDNVLKDG

-5407 TFSIFGEMN
+5407 TFSISGEMN

-5573 KYSIWVDTHIKVFTS
+5573 KYSIWVDTHIQVFTS

-5599 EWWSNSD
+5599 DWWSNSST
-5606 LITMRGTGEIG
+5606 ITMRGMGEIG

-5635 ATGRW
+5635 ANGQW
-5640 ELSTDKLPEG
+5640 ELSTDQLPEG
-5650 TYDISLVIEDS
+5650 KYDITLSIEDN
-5661 AGNRW
+5661 AGNRK
-5666 EDVREIFIDRTPPN
+5666 EEVHEIFIDRTPPN

-5707 ITDSEGNTYTLTV
+5707 ITDSNGNTYTLTV

-5752 VPLDIMKEVPVISLS
+5752 VSLDIMKEVPVISLS

-5877 NVTNHTQPKF
+5877 NVTNHNHTQPKF

-5924 PPAAWNDGNYTLS
+5924 PPAAWNDGTYTLS

-5992 SATHLRTEPS
+5992 SATHLRTVPS

-6010 VTAYSIT
+6010 ETAYSIT

-6103 SSADIVNAMNVRGKT
+6103 SSADIVNAMNARGKT

>member
-42 PRGSVIIVN
+42 PHGSVIIVN

-534 SAEIETTNDSG
+534 SAEIETTDDSG

-590 TFNFTSDSVEGIN
+590 TFNFTSDSVEGVN

-621 SYVIDTIAP
+621 SYVIDTVAP
-630 VPPTVSLEDYV
+630 VPPTVSLEDFV

-651 NDLPALVGT
+651 NDLPALVGM

-689 QFSNKFLQGAYDI
+689 QFSNKFLQGSYDI

-1033 DSGISDDNLTNIV
+1033 DSGIADDNLTNIV

-1114 IFDFTIDTTVST
+1114 VFDFTIDTTVST

-1186 LFIPGN
+1186 LFTPGN

-1206 DKAGNTNYSA
+1206 DKAGNTSYSA

-1383 GWTFTPPTSWADGDY
+1383 GWSFTPTGAWADGDY

-1430 ELVNDSGIPDD
+1430 ELVNDSGIPND

-1470 TWFNATQSATPGV
+1470 TWFNATQSATPGA

-1495 GYTLTVEATDEAG
+1495 GYTLTVEATDKAG
-1508 NKATQTLDFTIDTT
+1508 NKTTQELDFTIDTT

-2126 VLDNTD
+2126 VLDSTD

-2315 FTIDTTLSTPVIVLD
+2315 FTIDTTLSVPVIVLN
-2330 SADDS
+2330 SADDT
-2335 GVHGDNMTNHTQPT
+2335 GVQGDNMTNSTQPT

-2375 DATKD
+2375 DATKGV
-2380 AGGWTFTPTGAWAD
+2380 GGWSFTPTGAWAD

-2445 VRPHFQVTVPTDVN
+2445 VRPHFQVKVPTDVN
-2459 VVRLSIDGGKTW
+2459 
-2471 FNATQSATPGVW
+2471 
-2483 DYIWPDDVADGG
+2483 
-2495 YTLTVEATDE
+2495 E
-2505 AGNKATQTLDFTI
+2505 
-2518 DTTLSV
+2518 
-2524 PTLSL
+2524 
-2529 DSADDSG
+2529 
-2536 IAGDNIT
+2536 
-2543 NVKTPGFTLNN
+2543 
-2554 IDTDVSRVIVEVM
+2554 
-2567 HNGIKQEVPL
+2567 
-2577 VQTGGQWRF
+2577 
-2586 APTSDWADGD
+2586 
-2596 YILTVKV
+2596 
-2603 EDRAGNVKQS
+2603 
-2613 APLTVT
+2613 
-2619 VDTHIAIDRIEL
+2619 
-2631 VNDSGIPG
+2631 
-2639 DNLTNEARPHFQ
+2639 
-2651 VTVPADV
+2651 
-2658 NGVRLSIDGGKTWF
+2658 
-2672 DATQSATSGVWDY
+2672 
-2685 TWLTNVANGP
+2685 
-2695 HTLMVEAS
+2695 
-2703 DKAGNKTT
+2703 
-2711 QKLDFTIDTILSE
+2711 
-2724 PTITLDSADDSAAGD
+2724 
-2739 NITNVKMPGF
+2739 
-2749 TLGNI
+2749 
-2754 DADVT
+2754 
-2759 KVVVTV
+2759 
-2765 AHDGK
+2765 
-2770 NQQIELIKNGGV
+2770 
-2782 WRFTPGAAWTDGDYT
+2782 
-2797 LTVKVEDKAGNT
+2797 
-2809 NYSAPLT
+2809 
-2816 VTIDTQTSI
+2816 
-2825 DRIELLNDTGIVG
+2825 
-2838 DNLTNEARP
+2838 
-2847 QFHIT
+2847 
-2852 VPTDVNSVQLSLD
+2852 
-2865 GGINWV
+2865 
-2871 NATLT
+2871 
-2876 SDGVWEYI
+2876 
-2884 WPTDLVENTYTL
+2884 
-2896 TVKATDVAGNTAT
+2896 
-2909 ETLNFIIDTTL
+2909 
-2920 STPTITLDS
+2920 
-2929 ADDSG
+2929 
-2934 TANDNKTNVKTP
+2934 
-2946 GFIIGGID
+2946 
-2954 SDVTQVVVQVM
+2954 
-2965 RDGHSE
+2965 
-2971 EVELTQTNGQWRFV
+2971 
-2985 PGSAWT
+2985 
-2991 DGDYTLT
+2991 
-2998 VTVKDEAGNIRH
+2998 
-3010 SAPLTV
+3010 
-3016 TIDTQITID
+3016 
-3025 HIELVNDSGIPD
+3025 
-3037 DNLTNNVRPHFQVT
+3037 
-3051 VPTDVN
+3051 
-3057 VVRLSIDG
+3057 VRLSIDG

-3095 LTVEATDKAGNKTTQ
+3095 LTVEATDKAGNQTTQ
-3110 QLDFIIDTLLSEPTI
+3110 KLDFIIDTMLSEPTI
-3125 VLDNTDDSGTKGDNL
+3125 VLDSTDDSGTKGDNL
-3140 TNVNK
+3140 TNANK
-3145 PTFLLGNI
+3145 PTFILGNI

-3159 VTVEVQHGGTKEV
+3159 VTVEVQYGGTKEV

-3401 TDNAGN
+3401 QDNAGN

-3524 ALDSTDDTGT
+3524 ELDSTDDTGT

-3717 TLLTPT
+3717 TLMTPT

-3849 FDIHQVDSDVT
+3849 FDIRQVDSDVT

-4305 SAELRIEIDTQVQ
+4305 SAELKIEIDTQVQ

-4527 VDNITSVTTPRFVIG
+4527 VDNITSVTKPRFVIG

-4559 YSVTANG
+4559 YPVTANG

-4827 TNNKTPTLI
+4827 TNNKTPTLV
-4836 GSTLPNTIV
+4836 GNTLPNAIV

-4970 YELTFKV
+4970 YVLTFKV

-5037 IRNPQGVVIATL
+5037 IRSPQGVVIATL

-5081 QQKEILIEH
+5081 QQKDILIEH

-5407 TFSIFGEMN
+5407 TFSISGEMN

-5573 KYSIWVDTHIKVFTS
+5573 KYSIWVDTHIQVFTS

-5599 EWWSNSD
+5599 DWWSNSST
-5606 LITMRGTGEIG
+5606 ITMRGMGEIG

-5635 ATGRW
+5635 ANGQW
-5640 ELSTDKLPEG
+5640 ELSTDQLPEG
-5650 TYDISLVIEDS
+5650 KYDITLSIEDN
-5661 AGNRW
+5661 AGNRK
-5666 EDVREIFIDRTPPN
+5666 EEVHEIFIDRTPPN

-5707 ITDSEGNTYTLTV
+5707 ITDSNGNTYTLTV

-5823 TPLADGSYTISVIA
+5823 TPLTDGSYTISVIA

-5924 PPAAWNDGNYTLS
+5924 PPAAWNDGTYTLS

-5992 SATHLRTEPS
+5992 SATHLRTVPS

-6010 VTAYSIT
+6010 ETAYSIT

-6044 IVNVSIMF
+6044 IVNVSVMF

>member
-42 PRGSVIIVN
+42 PHGSVIIVN

-534 SAEIETTNDSG
+534 SAEIETTDDSG

-590 TFNFTSDSVEGIN
+590 TFNFTSDSVEGVN

-621 SYVIDTIAP
+621 SYVIDTVAP
-630 VPPTVSLEDYV
+630 VPPTVSLEDFV

-689 QFSNKFLQGAYDI
+689 QFSNKFLQGSYDI

-1033 DSGISDDNLTNIV
+1033 DSGIADDNLTNIV

-1114 IFDFTIDTTVST
+1114 VFDFTIDTTVST

-1186 LFIPGN
+1186 LFTPGN

-1206 DKAGNTNYSA
+1206 DKAGNTSYSA

-1383 GWTFTPPTSWADGDY
+1383 GWSFTPTGAWADGDY

-1430 ELVNDSGIPDD
+1430 ELVNDSGIPND

-1470 TWFNATQSATPGV
+1470 TWFNATQSATPGA

-1495 GYTLTVEATDEAG
+1495 GYTLTVEATDKAG
-1508 NKATQTLDFTIDTT
+1508 NKTTQELDFTIDTT

-2126 VLDNTD
+2126 VLDSTD

-2315 FTIDTTLSTPVIVLD
+2315 FTIDTTLSVPVIVLN
-2330 SADDS
+2330 SADDT
-2335 GVHGDNMTNHTQPT
+2335 GVQGDNMTNSTQPT

-2375 DATKD
+2375 DATKGV
-2380 AGGWTFTPTGAWAD
+2380 GGWSFTPTGAWAD

-2445 VRPHFQVTVPTDVN
+2445 VRPHFQVKVPTDVN
-2459 VVRLSIDGGKTW
+2459 
-2471 FNATQSATPGVW
+2471 
-2483 DYIWPDDVADGG
+2483 
-2495 YTLTVEATDE
+2495 E
-2505 AGNKATQTLDFTI
+2505 
-2518 DTTLSV
+2518 
-2524 PTLSL
+2524 
-2529 DSADDSG
+2529 
-2536 IAGDNIT
+2536 
-2543 NVKTPGFTLNN
+2543 
-2554 IDTDVSRVIVEVM
+2554 
-2567 HNGIKQEVPL
+2567 
-2577 VQTGGQWRF
+2577 
-2586 APTSDWADGD
+2586 
-2596 YILTVKV
+2596 
-2603 EDRAGNVKQS
+2603 
-2613 APLTVT
+2613 
-2619 VDTHIAIDRIEL
+2619 
-2631 VNDSGIPG
+2631 
-2639 DNLTNEARPHFQ
+2639 
-2651 VTVPADV
+2651 
-2658 NGVRLSIDGGKTWF
+2658 
-2672 DATQSATSGVWDY
+2672 
-2685 TWLTNVANGP
+2685 
-2695 HTLMVEAS
+2695 
-2703 DKAGNKTT
+2703 
-2711 QKLDFTIDTILSE
+2711 
-2724 PTITLDSADDSAAGD
+2724 
-2739 NITNVKMPGF
+2739 
-2749 TLGNI
+2749 
-2754 DADVT
+2754 
-2759 KVVVTV
+2759 
-2765 AHDGK
+2765 
-2770 NQQIELIKNGGV
+2770 
-2782 WRFTPGAAWTDGDYT
+2782 
-2797 LTVKVEDKAGNT
+2797 
-2809 NYSAPLT
+2809 
-2816 VTIDTQTSI
+2816 
-2825 DRIELLNDTGIVG
+2825 
-2838 DNLTNEARP
+2838 
-2847 QFHIT
+2847 
-2852 VPTDVNSVQLSLD
+2852 
-2865 GGINWV
+2865 
-2871 NATLT
+2871 
-2876 SDGVWEYI
+2876 
-2884 WPTDLVENTYTL
+2884 
-2896 TVKATDVAGNTAT
+2896 
-2909 ETLNFIIDTTL
+2909 
-2920 STPTITLDS
+2920 
-2929 ADDSG
+2929 
-2934 TANDNKTNVKTP
+2934 
-2946 GFIIGGID
+2946 
-2954 SDVTQVVVQVM
+2954 
-2965 RDGHSE
+2965 
-2971 EVELTQTNGQWRFV
+2971 
-2985 PGSAWT
+2985 
-2991 DGDYTLT
+2991 
-2998 VTVKDEAGNIRH
+2998 
-3010 SAPLTV
+3010 
-3016 TIDTQITID
+3016 
-3025 HIELVNDSGIPD
+3025 
-3037 DNLTNNVRPHFQVT
+3037 
-3051 VPTDVN
+3051 
-3057 VVRLSIDG
+3057 VRLSIDG

-3095 LTVEATDKAGNKTTQ
+3095 LTVEATDKAGNQTTQ
-3110 QLDFIIDTLLSEPTI
+3110 KLDFIIDTMLSEPTI
-3125 VLDNTDDSGTKGDNL
+3125 VLDSTDDSGTKGDNL
-3140 TNVNK
+3140 TNANK
-3145 PTFLLGNI
+3145 PTFILGNI

-3159 VTVEVQHGGTKEV
+3159 VTVEVQYGGTKEV

-3366 GGNSQEVTLTQ
+3366 GGNSQKVTLTQ

-3401 TDNAGN
+3401 QDNAGN

-3524 ALDSTDDTGT
+3524 ELDSTDDTGT

-3717 TLLTPT
+3717 TLMTPT

-3849 FDIHQVDSDVT
+3849 FDIRQVDSDVT

-4305 SAELRIEIDTQVQ
+4305 SAELKIEIDTQVQ

-4527 VDNITSVTTPRFVIG
+4527 VDNITSVTKPRFVIG

-4559 YSVTANG
+4559 YPVTANG

-4827 TNNKTPTLI
+4827 TNNKTPTLV
-4836 GSTLPNTIV
+4836 GNTLPNAIV

-4970 YELTFKV
+4970 YVLTFKV

-5037 IRNPQGVVIATL
+5037 IRSPQGVVIATL

-5081 QQKEILIEH
+5081 QQKDILIEH

-5407 TFSIFGEMN
+5407 TFSISGEMN

-5573 KYSIWVDTHIKVFTS
+5573 KYSIWVDTHIQVFTS

-5599 EWWSNSD
+5599 DWWSNSST
-5606 LITMRGTGEIG
+5606 ITMRGMGEIG

-5635 ATGRW
+5635 ANGQW
-5640 ELSTDKLPEG
+5640 ELSTDQLPEG
-5650 TYDISLVIEDS
+5650 KYDITLSIEDN
-5661 AGNRW
+5661 AGNRK
-5666 EDVREIFIDRTPPN
+5666 EEVHEIFIDRTPPN

-5707 ITDSEGNTYTLTV
+5707 ITDSNGNTYTLTV

-5823 TPLADGSYTISVIA
+5823 TPLTDGSYTISVIA

-5924 PPAAWNDGNYTLS
+5924 PPAAWNDGTYTLS

-5992 SATHLRTEPS
+5992 SATHLRTVPS

-6010 VTAYSIT
+6010 ETAYSIT

-6044 IVNVSIMF
+6044 IVNVSVMF

>member
-159 SKQIE
+159 SKQME
-164 EMLQNFLADNVAK
+164 EMLQEFLADNVAK

-431 APEKPTIELDD
+431 PPEKPTIELDD

-1114 IFDFTIDTTVST
+1114 VFDFTIDTTVST

-1186 LFIPGN
+1186 LFTPGN

-1206 DKAGNTNYSA
+1206 DKAGNTNYST

-1266 IDGGNSWVQ
+1266 IDGGHSWVQ

-1310 VTKTIDFAVDT
+1310 VTKTIDFAVDS

-1328 VLDSADD
+1328 VLNNADD
-1335 TGIQGDNMTNSTQPT
+1335 TGIQGDNLTNRTQPT
-1350 FALQH
+1350 FALQQ

-1383 GWTFTPPTSWADGDY
+1383 GWTFTPPALWADGDY

-1430 ELVNDSGIPDD
+1430 ELVNDSGIPND
-1441 NLTNNVRPH
+1441 NLTNNVRPQ

-1470 TWFNATQSATPGV
+1470 TWFNATQGATPGA

-1495 GYTLTVEATDEAG
+1495 GYTLTVEATDKAG
-1508 NKATQTLDFTIDTT
+1508 NQTTQELDFTIDTT

-1593 ADGDYI
+1593 GDGDYI

-1701 EASDKAG
+1701 EATDKAG
-1708 NKTTQKLDFT
+1708 NQTTQKLDFI
-1718 IDTIL
+1718 IDTLL

-2020 TQITIDHIEL
+2020 TQIAIDHIEL

-2043 NVRPHFQVTVP
+2043 NVRPQFQVTVP

-2066 GKTWFNATQSAT
+2066 GKTWFNATQSST

-2101 TDKAGNKTTQ
+2101 TDKAGNQTTQ
-2111 QLDFIIDTLLSEPTI
+2111 KLDFIIDTMLSEPTI
-2126 VLDNTD
+2126 VLDSTD
-2132 DSGTKGDHLT
+2132 DSGTKGDNLT
-2142 NVNKP
+2142 NANKP
-2147 TFLLGN
+2147 TFILGN

-2197 TLTVRVEDEAG
+2197 TLTVRVEDDAG
-2208 NEKHS
+2208 NVKHS

-2218 TVDTQITIDVIEL
+2218 TVDTQITIDDIEL
-2231 VNDNGIPGDNMTND
+2231 VNDSGTKGDNLTND
-2245 AHPQFR
+2245 ANPHFR
-2251 VTVPGDV
+2251 ITVPGDV

-2272 KATQSATPGV
+2272 KATQSVTPGV

-2330 SADDS
+2330 SADDT
-2335 GVHGDNMTNHTQPT
+2335 GIQGDNMTNRTQPT
-2349 FALQHIDDDAVRVTV
+2349 FNLQHIDDDAVRVTV

-2375 DATKD
+2375 DATKGT
-2380 AGGWTFTPTGAWAD
+2380 GGWTFTPPTSWGA

-2445 VRPHFQVTVPTDVN
+2445 VRPHFQVKVPTDVN
-2459 VVRLSIDGGKTW
+2459 
-2471 FNATQSATPGVW
+2471 
-2483 DYIWPDDVADGG
+2483 
-2495 YTLTVEATDE
+2495 E
-2505 AGNKATQTLDFTI
+2505 
-2518 DTTLSV
+2518 
-2524 PTLSL
+2524 
-2529 DSADDSG
+2529 
-2536 IAGDNIT
+2536 
-2543 NVKTPGFTLNN
+2543 
-2554 IDTDVSRVIVEVM
+2554 
-2567 HNGIKQEVPL
+2567 
-2577 VQTGGQWRF
+2577 
-2586 APTSDWADGD
+2586 
-2596 YILTVKV
+2596 
-2603 EDRAGNVKQS
+2603 
-2613 APLTVT
+2613 
-2619 VDTHIAIDRIEL
+2619 
-2631 VNDSGIPG
+2631 
-2639 DNLTNEARPHFQ
+2639 
-2651 VTVPADV
+2651 
-2658 NGVRLSIDGGKTWF
+2658 
-2672 DATQSATSGVWDY
+2672 
-2685 TWLTNVANGP
+2685 
-2695 HTLMVEAS
+2695 
-2703 DKAGNKTT
+2703 
-2711 QKLDFTIDTILSE
+2711 
-2724 PTITLDSADDSAAGD
+2724 
-2739 NITNVKMPGF
+2739 
-2749 TLGNI
+2749 
-2754 DADVT
+2754 
-2759 KVVVTV
+2759 
-2765 AHDGK
+2765 
-2770 NQQIELIKNGGV
+2770 
-2782 WRFTPGAAWTDGDYT
+2782 
-2797 LTVKVEDKAGNT
+2797 
-2809 NYSAPLT
+2809 
-2816 VTIDTQTSI
+2816 
-2825 DRIELLNDTGIVG
+2825 
-2838 DNLTNEARP
+2838 
-2847 QFHIT
+2847 
-2852 VPTDVNSVQLSLD
+2852 
-2865 GGINWV
+2865 
-2871 NATLT
+2871 
-2876 SDGVWEYI
+2876 
-2884 WPTDLVENTYTL
+2884 
-2896 TVKATDVAGNTAT
+2896 
-2909 ETLNFIIDTTL
+2909 
-2920 STPTITLDS
+2920 
-2929 ADDSG
+2929 
-2934 TANDNKTNVKTP
+2934 
-2946 GFIIGGID
+2946 
-2954 SDVTQVVVQVM
+2954 
-2965 RDGHSE
+2965 
-2971 EVELTQTNGQWRFV
+2971 
-2985 PGSAWT
+2985 
-2991 DGDYTLT
+2991 
-2998 VTVKDEAGNIRH
+2998 
-3010 SAPLTV
+3010 
-3016 TIDTQITID
+3016 
-3025 HIELVNDSGIPD
+3025 
-3037 DNLTNNVRPHFQVT
+3037 
-3051 VPTDVN
+3051 
-3057 VVRLSIDG
+3057 VRLSIDG

-3095 LTVEATDKAGNKTTQ
+3095 LTVEATDKAGNQTTQ
-3110 QLDFIIDTLLSEPTI
+3110 KLDFIIDTMLSEPTI
-3125 VLDNTDDSGTKGDNL
+3125 VLDSTDDSGTKGDNL
-3140 TNVNK
+3140 TNANK
-3145 PTFLLGNI
+3145 PTFILGNI

-3272 ATQGTAGIWD
+3272 ATQGTAGTWD

-3304 GNKTTQTL
+3304 GNQTTQTL

-3401 TDNAGN
+3401 QDNAGN
-3407 VRQSTPLVVT
+3407 VRQSTPLIVT

-3463 DGGANWVSATQGI
+3463 DGGANWVSAAQGI

-3849 FDIHQVDSDVT
+3849 FDIRQVDSDVT

-3914 PFEVRIDT
+3914 PLEVRIDT

-3999 EATDEAGNIA
+3999 EATDQAGNIA

-4216 TLREPTIVLDPT
+4216 TLQEPTIVLDPT

-4262 IDGRDYTIENTGGNL
+4262 LDGRDYTIENTGGNL

-4305 SAELRIEIDTQVQ
+4305 SAELKIEIDTQVQ

-4362 NWTPISKNAA
+4362 NWTPVSKNAA
-4372 GQWEF
+4372 GQWQF
-4377 TAGSALPD
+4377 TAGSALSD

-4504 TIDTIVSDPSID
+4504 TIDTVVSDPRID

-4527 VDNITSVTTPRFVIG
+4527 VDNITSVTKPRFVIG

-4559 YSVTANG
+4559 YPVTANG

-4610 VSVRMEPASDTGN
+4610 VSVRMEPASDTGS

-4655 SGREVLKQT
+4655 SGREVLKHT

-4726 HEATS
+4726 YEATS
-4731 LRPEFKGFA
+4731 LRPEFKGLA

-4827 TNNKTPTLI
+4827 TNNKTPTLV
-4836 GSTLPNTIV
+4836 GNTLPNAIV

-5037 IRNPQGVVIATL
+5037 IRNPQGGVIATL

-5081 QQKEILIEH
+5081 QQKDILIEH

-5298 DDLITNHN
+5298 DDLITSHN

-5384 PAMVAGSDNGI
+5384 PVMMAGSDNGI

-5407 TFSIFGEMN
+5407 AFSIFGEMN

-5473 IDTFNT
+5473 IDTLNT

-5532 GEVWVNEKG
+5532 GEVWVNDKG

-5573 KYSIWVDTHIKVFTS
+5573 KYSIWVDTHIQVFTS

-5599 EWWSNSD
+5599 DWWSNSST
-5606 LITMRGTGEIG
+5606 ITMRGMGEIG

-5635 ATGRW
+5635 ANGQW
-5640 ELSTDKLPEG
+5640 ELSTDQLPEG
-5650 TYDISLVIEDS
+5650 KYDITLSIEDN
-5661 AGNRW
+5661 AGNRK
-5666 EDVREIFIDRTPPN
+5666 EEVHEIFIDRTPPN
-5680 APVVTYSDIVNDLI
+5680 APVVTYSYIVNDLI

-5707 ITDSEGNTYTLTV
+5707 ITDSNGNTYTLTV

-5752 VPLDIMKEVPVISLS
+5752 VPLDIMKETPVISLS

-5772 GTVGD
+5772 GTAGD
-5777 NITRDKQPTFIIGNL
+5777 NITRDNQPTFIIGNL

-5877 NVTNHTQPKF
+5877 NVTNHNHTQPKF

-5924 PPAAWNDGNYTLS
+5924 PPAAWNDGTYTLS

-5952 LAVTVDSTVTVTA
+5952 LEVTVDSTVTVTA
-5965 DSQHDDASD
+5965 DSQHNDASD
-5974 DATATAVTPPESE
+5974 DATAIAVTPPESE

-5992 SATHLRTEPS
+5992 SATHLRTVPS

-6010 VTAYSIT
+6010 ETAYSIT

-6044 IVNVSIMF
+6044 IVNVSVMF

-6083 KFIDKDNDFLIKEK
+6083 KFIDKDDDFLIKEK

-6103 SSADIVNAMNVRGKT
+6103 SSADIVNAMNARGKT

>member
-431 APEKPTIELDD
+431 PPEKPTIELDD

-630 VPPTVSLEDYV
+630 VPPTVSLEDFV

-1033 DSGISDDNLTNIV
+1033 DSGIADDNLTNIV

-1114 IFDFTIDTTVST
+1114 VFDFTIDTTVST

-1186 LFIPGN
+1186 LFTPGN

-1206 DKAGNTNYSA
+1206 DKAGNTSYSA

-1328 VLDSADD
+1328 VLNSADD
-1335 TGIQGDNMTNSTQPT
+1335 TGVQGDNMTNRTQPT

-1470 TWFNATQSATPGV
+1470 TWFNATQSATPGA

-1495 GYTLTVEATDEAG
+1495 GYTLTVEATDKAG
-1508 NKATQTLDFTIDTT
+1508 NKTTQELDFTIDTT

-1708 NKTTQKLDFT
+1708 NKTTQKLDFI
-1718 IDTIL
+1718 IDTLL

-2126 VLDNTD
+2126 VLDSTD
-2132 DSGTKGDHLT
+2132 DSGTKGDNLT

-2315 FTIDTTLSTPVIVLD
+2315 FTIDTTLSVPVIVLN
-2330 SADDS
+2330 SADDT
-2335 GVHGDNMTNHTQPT
+2335 GVQGDNMTNSTQPT

-2375 DATKD
+2375 DATKGV
-2380 AGGWTFTPTGAWAD
+2380 GGWSFTPTGAWAD

-2445 VRPHFQVTVPTDVN
+2445 VRPHFQVKVPTDVN
-2459 VVRLSIDGGKTW
+2459 
-2471 FNATQSATPGVW
+2471 
-2483 DYIWPDDVADGG
+2483 
-2495 YTLTVEATDE
+2495 E
-2505 AGNKATQTLDFTI
+2505 
-2518 DTTLSV
+2518 
-2524 PTLSL
+2524 
-2529 DSADDSG
+2529 
-2536 IAGDNIT
+2536 
-2543 NVKTPGFTLNN
+2543 
-2554 IDTDVSRVIVEVM
+2554 
-2567 HNGIKQEVPL
+2567 
-2577 VQTGGQWRF
+2577 
-2586 APTSDWADGD
+2586 
-2596 YILTVKV
+2596 
-2603 EDRAGNVKQS
+2603 
-2613 APLTVT
+2613 
-2619 VDTHIAIDRIEL
+2619 
-2631 VNDSGIPG
+2631 
-2639 DNLTNEARPHFQ
+2639 
-2651 VTVPADV
+2651 
-2658 NGVRLSIDGGKTWF
+2658 
-2672 DATQSATSGVWDY
+2672 
-2685 TWLTNVANGP
+2685 
-2695 HTLMVEAS
+2695 
-2703 DKAGNKTT
+2703 
-2711 QKLDFTIDTILSE
+2711 
-2724 PTITLDSADDSAAGD
+2724 
-2739 NITNVKMPGF
+2739 
-2749 TLGNI
+2749 
-2754 DADVT
+2754 
-2759 KVVVTV
+2759 
-2765 AHDGK
+2765 
-2770 NQQIELIKNGGV
+2770 
-2782 WRFTPGAAWTDGDYT
+2782 
-2797 LTVKVEDKAGNT
+2797 
-2809 NYSAPLT
+2809 
-2816 VTIDTQTSI
+2816 
-2825 DRIELLNDTGIVG
+2825 
-2838 DNLTNEARP
+2838 
-2847 QFHIT
+2847 
-2852 VPTDVNSVQLSLD
+2852 
-2865 GGINWV
+2865 
-2871 NATLT
+2871 
-2876 SDGVWEYI
+2876 
-2884 WPTDLVENTYTL
+2884 
-2896 TVKATDVAGNTAT
+2896 
-2909 ETLNFIIDTTL
+2909 
-2920 STPTITLDS
+2920 
-2929 ADDSG
+2929 
-2934 TANDNKTNVKTP
+2934 
-2946 GFIIGGID
+2946 
-2954 SDVTQVVVQVM
+2954 
-2965 RDGHSE
+2965 
-2971 EVELTQTNGQWRFV
+2971 
-2985 PGSAWT
+2985 
-2991 DGDYTLT
+2991 
-2998 VTVKDEAGNIRH
+2998 
-3010 SAPLTV
+3010 
-3016 TIDTQITID
+3016 
-3025 HIELVNDSGIPD
+3025 
-3037 DNLTNNVRPHFQVT
+3037 
-3051 VPTDVN
+3051 
-3057 VVRLSIDG
+3057 VRLSIDG

-3095 LTVEATDKAGNKTTQ
+3095 LTVEATDKAGNQTTQ
-3110 QLDFIIDTLLSEPTI
+3110 KLDFIIDTMLSEPTI
-3125 VLDNTDDSGTKGDNL
+3125 VLDSTDDSGTKGDNL
-3140 TNVNK
+3140 TNANK
-3145 PTFLLGNI
+3145 PTFILGNI

-3159 VTVEVQHGGTKEV
+3159 VTVEVQYGGTKEV

-3318 RLSTPTIAMDSRDD
+3318 RLSTPTITMDSRDD

-3352 IDADAHSVILRITQ
+3352 IDSDAQSVILRITQ

-3407 VRQSTPLVVT
+3407 VRQSTPLIVT

-3463 DGGANWVSATQGI
+3463 DGGANWVSAAQGI

-3623 DRIELVN
+3623 DHIELVN

-3717 TLLTPT
+3717 TLMTPT

-3849 FDIHQVDSDVT
+3849 FDIRQVDSDVT

-4305 SAELRIEIDTQVQ
+4305 SAELKIEIDTQVQ

-4527 VDNITSVTTPRFVIG
+4527 VDNITSVTKPRFVIG

-4559 YSVTANG
+4559 YPVTANG

-4827 TNNKTPTLI
+4827 TNNKTPTLV
-4836 GSTLPNTIV
+4836 GNTLPNAIV

-4970 YELTFKV
+4970 YVLTFKV

-5037 IRNPQGVVIATL
+5037 IRSPQGVVIATL

-5081 QQKEILIEH
+5081 QQKDILIEH

-5343 FDNALKDG
+5343 FDNVLKDG

-5407 TFSIFGEMN
+5407 TFSISGEMN

-5573 KYSIWVDTHIKVFTS
+5573 KYSIWVDTHIQVFTS

-5599 EWWSNSD
+5599 DWWSNSST
-5606 LITMRGTGEIG
+5606 ITMRGMGEIG

-5635 ATGRW
+5635 VNGQW
-5640 ELSTDKLPEG
+5640 ELSTDQLPEG
-5650 TYDISLVIEDS
+5650 KYDITLSIEDN
-5661 AGNRW
+5661 AGNRK
-5666 EDVREIFIDRTPPN
+5666 EEVHEIFIDRTPPN

-5707 ITDSEGNTYTLTV
+5707 ITDSNGNTYTLTV

-5752 VPLDIMKEVPVISLS
+5752 VSLDIMKEVPVISLS

-5864 LAAGEDNGASDSD
+5864 LAAGEDNGVSDSD

-5909 DIYQAT
+5909 DTYQAT

-5924 PPAAWNDGNYTLS
+5924 PPAAWNDGTYTLS

-5992 SATHLRTEPS
+5992 SATHLRTVPS

-6010 VTAYSIT
+6010 ETAYSIT

-6103 SSADIVNAMNVRGKT
+6103 SSADIVNAMNARGKT

>member
-42 PRGSVIIVN
+42 PHGSVIIVN

-114 EEELKKQLDDA
+114 EEELKKQLDEA

-451 NITNSTLPTFI
+451 SITNSTLPTFI

-534 SAEIETTNDSG
+534 SAEIETTDDSG

-590 TFNFTSDSVEGIN
+590 TFNFTSDSVEGVN

-621 SYVIDTIAP
+621 SYVIDTVAP
-630 VPPTVSLEDYV
+630 VPPTVSLEDFV

-1064 WDAMS
+1064 WDAAS

-1114 IFDFTIDTTVST
+1114 VFDFTIDTTVST

-1186 LFIPGN
+1186 LFTPGN

-1206 DKAGNTNYSA
+1206 DKAGNTSYSA

-1328 VLDSADD
+1328 VLNSADD
-1335 TGIQGDNMTNSTQPT
+1335 TGVQGDNMTNSTQPT

-1383 GWTFTPPTSWADGDY
+1383 GWSFTPTGAWADGDY

-1430 ELVNDSGIPDD
+1430 ELVNDSGIPND

-1470 TWFNATQSATPGV
+1470 TWFNATQNATPGV

-1508 NKATQTLDFTIDTT
+1508 NKTTQTLDFTIDTT

-1639 GDNLT
+1639 DDNLT

-1701 EASDKAG
+1701 EATDKAG
-1708 NKTTQKLDFT
+1708 NKTTQKLDFI
-1718 IDTIL
+1718 IDTLL

-2020 TQITIDHIEL
+2020 TQIAIDHIEL

-2043 NVRPHFQVTVP
+2043 EARPHFQVTVP

-2111 QLDFIIDTLLSEPTI
+2111 QLDFIIDTMLSEPTI

-2132 DSGTKGDHLT
+2132 DSGTKGDNLT

-2218 TVDTQITIDVIEL
+2218 TVDTQITIDAIEL

-2330 SADDS
+2330 SADDT
-2335 GVHGDNMTNHTQPT
+2335 GIQGDNMTNRTQPT
-2349 FALQHIDDDAVRVTV
+2349 FNLQHIDDDAVRVTV

-2375 DATKD
+2375 DATKGV
-2380 AGGWTFTPTGAWAD
+2380 GGWTFTPPTSWGA

-2445 VRPHFQVTVPTDVN
+2445 VRPHFQVKVPTDVN
-2459 VVRLSIDGGKTW
+2459 
-2471 FNATQSATPGVW
+2471 
-2483 DYIWPDDVADGG
+2483 
-2495 YTLTVEATDE
+2495 E
-2505 AGNKATQTLDFTI
+2505 
-2518 DTTLSV
+2518 
-2524 PTLSL
+2524 
-2529 DSADDSG
+2529 
-2536 IAGDNIT
+2536 
-2543 NVKTPGFTLNN
+2543 
-2554 IDTDVSRVIVEVM
+2554 
-2567 HNGIKQEVPL
+2567 
-2577 VQTGGQWRF
+2577 
-2586 APTSDWADGD
+2586 
-2596 YILTVKV
+2596 
-2603 EDRAGNVKQS
+2603 
-2613 APLTVT
+2613 
-2619 VDTHIAIDRIEL
+2619 
-2631 VNDSGIPG
+2631 
-2639 DNLTNEARPHFQ
+2639 
-2651 VTVPADV
+2651 
-2658 NGVRLSIDGGKTWF
+2658 
-2672 DATQSATSGVWDY
+2672 
-2685 TWLTNVANGP
+2685 
-2695 HTLMVEAS
+2695 
-2703 DKAGNKTT
+2703 
-2711 QKLDFTIDTILSE
+2711 
-2724 PTITLDSADDSAAGD
+2724 
-2739 NITNVKMPGF
+2739 
-2749 TLGNI
+2749 
-2754 DADVT
+2754 
-2759 KVVVTV
+2759 
-2765 AHDGK
+2765 
-2770 NQQIELIKNGGV
+2770 
-2782 WRFTPGAAWTDGDYT
+2782 
-2797 LTVKVEDKAGNT
+2797 
-2809 NYSAPLT
+2809 
-2816 VTIDTQTSI
+2816 
-2825 DRIELLNDTGIVG
+2825 
-2838 DNLTNEARP
+2838 
-2847 QFHIT
+2847 
-2852 VPTDVNSVQLSLD
+2852 
-2865 GGINWV
+2865 
-2871 NATLT
+2871 
-2876 SDGVWEYI
+2876 
-2884 WPTDLVENTYTL
+2884 
-2896 TVKATDVAGNTAT
+2896 
-2909 ETLNFIIDTTL
+2909 
-2920 STPTITLDS
+2920 
-2929 ADDSG
+2929 
-2934 TANDNKTNVKTP
+2934 
-2946 GFIIGGID
+2946 
-2954 SDVTQVVVQVM
+2954 
-2965 RDGHSE
+2965 
-2971 EVELTQTNGQWRFV
+2971 
-2985 PGSAWT
+2985 
-2991 DGDYTLT
+2991 
-2998 VTVKDEAGNIRH
+2998 
-3010 SAPLTV
+3010 
-3016 TIDTQITID
+3016 
-3025 HIELVNDSGIPD
+3025 
-3037 DNLTNNVRPHFQVT
+3037 
-3051 VPTDVN
+3051 
-3057 VVRLSIDG
+3057 VRLSIDG

-3095 LTVEATDKAGNKTTQ
+3095 LTVEATDKAGNQTTQ
-3110 QLDFIIDTLLSEPTI
+3110 KLDFIIDTMLSEPTI
-3125 VLDNTDDSGTKGDNL
+3125 VLDSTDDSGTKGDNL
-3140 TNVNK
+3140 TNANK
-3145 PTFLLGNI
+3145 PTFILGNI

-3159 VTVEVQHGGTKEV
+3159 VTVEVQYGGTKEV

-3407 VRQSTPLVVT
+3407 VRQSTPLIVT

-3463 DGGANWVSATQGI
+3463 DGGANWVSAAQGI

-3515 DTRLSTPTI
+3515 DTQLSTPTI

-3623 DRIELVN
+3623 DHIELVN

-3689 EGQHTLTV
+3689 EGQHTLIV

-3703 GNKMTETLNFTIDI
+3703 GNKMTGTLDFTIDI

-3849 FDIHQVDSDVT
+3849 FDIRQVDSDVT

-4305 SAELRIEIDTQVQ
+4305 SAELKIEIDTQVQ

-4527 VDNITSVTTPRFVIG
+4527 VDNITSVTKPRFVIG

-4559 YSVTANG
+4559 YPVTANG

-4895 AVDVTI
+4895 AVDLTI

-4970 YELTFKV
+4970 YVLTFKV

-5298 DDLITNHN
+5298 DDLITSHN

-5384 PAMVAGSDNGI
+5384 PVMMAGSDNGI

-5407 TFSIFGEMN
+5407 AFSIYGEMN

-5473 IDTFNT
+5473 IDTLNT

-5532 GEVWVNEKG
+5532 GEVWVNDKG

-5573 KYSIWVDTHIKVFTS
+5573 KYSIWVDTHIQVFTS

-5599 EWWSNSD
+5599 DWWSNSST
-5606 LITMRGTGEIG
+5606 ITMRGMGEIG

-5635 ATGRW
+5635 ANGQW
-5640 ELSTDKLPEG
+5640 ELSTDQLPEG
-5650 TYDISLVIEDS
+5650 KYDITLSIEDN
-5661 AGNRW
+5661 AGNRK
-5666 EDVREIFIDRTPPN
+5666 EEVHEIFIDRTPPN

-5707 ITDSEGNTYTLTV
+5707 ITDSNGNTYTLTV

-5924 PPAAWNDGNYTLS
+5924 PPAAWNDGTYTLS

-5965 DSQHDDASD
+5965 DSQHNDASD

-5992 SATHLRTEPS
+5992 SATHLRTVPS
-6002 AAEESVVK
+6002 VAEESVVK
-6010 VTAYSIT
+6010 ETAYSIT

-6044 IVNVSIMF
+6044 IVNVSVMF

-6083 KFIDKDNDFLIKEK
+6083 KFLDKDDDFLIKEK

-6103 SSADIVNAMNVRGKT
+6103 SSADIVNAMNARGKT

>member
-2126 VLDNTD
+2126 VLDSTD

-2422 QIAINNIELVNDSG
+2422 QIAINN
-2436 IPDDNLTNN
+2436 
-2445 VRPHFQVTVPTDVN
+2445 
-2459 VVRLSIDGGKTW
+2459 
-2471 FNATQSATPGVW
+2471 
-2483 DYIWPDDVADGG
+2483 
-2495 YTLTVEATDE
+2495 
-2505 AGNKATQTLDFTI
+2505 
-2518 DTTLSV
+2518 
-2524 PTLSL
+2524 
-2529 DSADDSG
+2529 
-2536 IAGDNIT
+2536 
-2543 NVKTPGFTLNN
+2543 
-2554 IDTDVSRVIVEVM
+2554 
-2567 HNGIKQEVPL
+2567 
-2577 VQTGGQWRF
+2577 
-2586 APTSDWADGD
+2586 
-2596 YILTVKV
+2596 
-2603 EDRAGNVKQS
+2603 
-2613 APLTVT
+2613 
-2619 VDTHIAIDRIEL
+2619 
-2631 VNDSGIPG
+2631 
-2639 DNLTNEARPHFQ
+2639 
-2651 VTVPADV
+2651 
-2658 NGVRLSIDGGKTWF
+2658 
-2672 DATQSATSGVWDY
+2672 
-2685 TWLTNVANGP
+2685 
-2695 HTLMVEAS
+2695 
-2703 DKAGNKTT
+2703 
-2711 QKLDFTIDTILSE
+2711 
-2724 PTITLDSADDSAAGD
+2724 
-2739 NITNVKMPGF
+2739 
-2749 TLGNI
+2749 
-2754 DADVT
+2754 
-2759 KVVVTV
+2759 
-2765 AHDGK
+2765 
-2770 NQQIELIKNGGV
+2770 
-2782 WRFTPGAAWTDGDYT
+2782 
-2797 LTVKVEDKAGNT
+2797 
-2809 NYSAPLT
+2809 
-2816 VTIDTQTSI
+2816 
-2825 DRIELLNDTGIVG
+2825 
-2838 DNLTNEARP
+2838 
-2847 QFHIT
+2847 
-2852 VPTDVNSVQLSLD
+2852 
-2865 GGINWV
+2865 
-2871 NATLT
+2871 
-2876 SDGVWEYI
+2876 
-2884 WPTDLVENTYTL
+2884 
-2896 TVKATDVAGNTAT
+2896 
-2909 ETLNFIIDTTL
+2909 
-2920 STPTITLDS
+2920 
-2929 ADDSG
+2929 
-2934 TANDNKTNVKTP
+2934 
-2946 GFIIGGID
+2946 
-2954 SDVTQVVVQVM
+2954 
-2965 RDGHSE
+2965 
-2971 EVELTQTNGQWRFV
+2971 
-2985 PGSAWT
+2985 
-2991 DGDYTLT
+2991 
-2998 VTVKDEAGNIRH
+2998 
-3010 SAPLTV
+3010 
-3016 TIDTQITID
+3016 
-3025 HIELVNDSGIPD
+3025 IELVNDSGIPD

-4559 YSVTANG
+4559 YPVTANG

-6118 EDDINDSPSTS
+6118 E
-6129 SVGHNNN
+6129 
-6136 GAIDVFAVNEVTLPV
+6136 
-6151 DNQEEHA
+6151 

>member
-245 LAAESNSGSKDD
+245 LATESNSGSKDD

-590 TFNFTSDSVEGIN
+590 TFNFTSDSVEGVN

-621 SYVIDTIAP
+621 SYVIDTVAP
-630 VPPTVSLEDYV
+630 VPPTVSLEDFV

-1064 WDAMS
+1064 WDAAS

-1114 IFDFTIDTTVST
+1114 VFDFTIDTTVST

-1206 DKAGNTNYSA
+1206 DKAGNTSYSA

-1383 GWTFTPPTSWADGDY
+1383 GWS
-1398 TLSVSVEDKAG
+1398 
-1409 NTSHSASLTVTVDTQ
+1409 
-1424 IAINNI
+1424 
-1430 ELVNDSGIPDD
+1430 
-1441 NLTNNVRPH
+1441 
-1450 FQVTVPTDVNV
+1450 
-1461 VRLSIDGGK
+1461 
-1470 TWFNATQSATPGV
+1470 
-1483 WDYIWPDDVADG
+1483 
-1495 GYTLTVEATDEAG
+1495 
-1508 NKATQTLDFTIDTT
+1508 
-1522 LSVPTLSLDSADDS
+1522 
-1536 GIAGDNITNVKTPG
+1536 
-1550 FTLNNIDT
+1550 
-1558 DVSRVIVEV
+1558 
-1567 MHNGIKQEVPLVQT
+1567 
-1581 GGQWRFA
+1581 
-1588 PTSDW
+1588 
-1593 ADGDYI
+1593 
-1599 LTVKVEDRAGNVK
+1599 
-1612 QSAPLTVTVDTH
+1612 
-1624 IAIDRIELVNDSGIP
+1624 
-1639 GDNLT
+1639 
-1644 NEARPHFQ
+1644 
-1652 VTVPADVN
+1652 
-1660 GVRLSIDGGKTW
+1660 
-1672 FDATQSATSGV
+1672 
-1683 WDYTWLTNVANGP
+1683 
-1696 HTLMV
+1696 
-1701 EASDKAG
+1701 
-1708 NKTTQKLDFT
+1708 
-1718 IDTIL
+1718 
-1723 SEPTITLDS
+1723 
-1732 ADDSAAGDN
+1732 
-1741 ITNVKM
+1741 
-1747 PGFTLGNIDADVTK
+1747 
-1761 VVVTVA
+1761 
-1767 HDGKNQQI
+1767 
-1775 ELIKNGGV
+1775 
-1783 WRFTP
+1783 
-1788 GAAWTDGDYTLT
+1788 
-1800 VKVEDKAGNTNYSAP
+1800 
-1815 LTVTIDTQTS
+1815 
-1825 IDRIELLND
+1825 
-1834 TGIVGDNLT
+1834 
-1843 NEARPQFHITVP
+1843 
-1855 TDVNSVQLSLDGG
+1855 
-1868 INWVNATL
+1868 
-1876 TSDGVWEYIWP
+1876 
-1887 TDLVENTYTLTVK
+1887 
-1900 ATDVA
+1900 
-1905 GNTATETLNFIIDT
+1905 
-1919 TLSTPT
+1919 
-1925 ITLDSA
+1925 
-1931 DDSGTANDNKTNVKT
+1931 
-1946 PGFIIGGID
+1946 
-1955 SDVTQVVVQVMRDG
+1955 
-1969 HSEEVELTQTNG
+1969 
-1981 QWRFVPGSAWT
+1981 
-1992 DGDYTLT
+1992 
-1999 VTVKDE
+1999 
-2005 AGNIRHSAPLTVTID
+2005 
-2020 TQITIDHIEL
+2020 
-2030 VNDSGIPDDNLTN
+2030 
-2043 NVRPHFQVTVP
+2043 
-2054 TDVNVVRLSIDG
+2054 
-2066 GKTWFNATQSAT
+2066 
-2078 PGVWDYTWLADVGE
+2078 
-2092 GKHTLTVEA
+2092 
-2101 TDKAGNKTTQ
+2101 
-2111 QLDFIIDTLLSEPTI
+2111 
-2126 VLDNTD
+2126 
-2132 DSGTKGDHLT
+2132 
-2142 NVNKP
+2142 
-2147 TFLLGN
+2147 
-2153 IDADARYVTVEVQHG
+2153 
-2168 GTKEVLTATKDATGN
+2168 
-2183 WSVTPTGT
+2183 
-2191 WADGDY
+2191 
-2197 TLTVRVEDEAG
+2197 
-2208 NEKHS
+2208 
-2213 ASLTV
+2213 
-2218 TVDTQITIDVIEL
+2218 
-2231 VNDNGIPGDNMTND
+2231 
-2245 AHPQFR
+2245 
-2251 VTVPGDV
+2251 
-2258 NEVSLS
+2258 
-2264 IDGGVTWV
+2264 
-2272 KATQSATPGV
+2272 
-2282 WNYTWP
+2282 
-2288 GTVPDGDYTLNVK
+2288 
-2301 ATDNAGNTVTETLH
+2301 
-2315 FTIDTTLSTPVIVLD
+2315 
-2330 SADDS
+2330 
-2335 GVHGDNMTNHTQPT
+2335 
-2349 FALQHIDDDAVRVTV
+2349 
-2364 SVEHGGVTTTF
+2364 
-2375 DATKD
+2375 
-2380 AGGWTFTPTGAWAD
+2380 FTPTGAWAD

-2436 IPDDNLTNN
+2436 IPNDNLTNN

-2471 FNATQSATPGVW
+2471 FNATQSATPGAW
-2483 DYIWPDDVADGG
+2483 DYI
-2495 YTLTVEATDE
+2495 
-2505 AGNKATQTLDFTI
+2505 
-2518 DTTLSV
+2518 
-2524 PTLSL
+2524 
-2529 DSADDSG
+2529 
-2536 IAGDNIT
+2536 
-2543 NVKTPGFTLNN
+2543 
-2554 IDTDVSRVIVEVM
+2554 
-2567 HNGIKQEVPL
+2567 
-2577 VQTGGQWRF
+2577 
-2586 APTSDWADGD
+2586 
-2596 YILTVKV
+2596 
-2603 EDRAGNVKQS
+2603 
-2613 APLTVT
+2613 
-2619 VDTHIAIDRIEL
+2619 
-2631 VNDSGIPG
+2631 
-2639 DNLTNEARPHFQ
+2639 
-2651 VTVPADV
+2651 
-2658 NGVRLSIDGGKTWF
+2658 
-2672 DATQSATSGVWDY
+2672 
-2685 TWLTNVANGP
+2685 
-2695 HTLMVEAS
+2695 
-2703 DKAGNKTT
+2703 
-2711 QKLDFTIDTILSE
+2711 
-2724 PTITLDSADDSAAGD
+2724 
-2739 NITNVKMPGF
+2739 
-2749 TLGNI
+2749 
-2754 DADVT
+2754 
-2759 KVVVTV
+2759 
-2765 AHDGK
+2765 
-2770 NQQIELIKNGGV
+2770 
-2782 WRFTPGAAWTDGDYT
+2782 
-2797 LTVKVEDKAGNT
+2797 
-2809 NYSAPLT
+2809 
-2816 VTIDTQTSI
+2816 
-2825 DRIELLNDTGIVG
+2825 
-2838 DNLTNEARP
+2838 
-2847 QFHIT
+2847 
-2852 VPTDVNSVQLSLD
+2852 
-2865 GGINWV
+2865 
-2871 NATLT
+2871 
-2876 SDGVWEYI
+2876 
-2884 WPTDLVENTYTL
+2884 
-2896 TVKATDVAGNTAT
+2896 
-2909 ETLNFIIDTTL
+2909 
-2920 STPTITLDS
+2920 
-2929 ADDSG
+2929 
-2934 TANDNKTNVKTP
+2934 
-2946 GFIIGGID
+2946 
-2954 SDVTQVVVQVM
+2954 
-2965 RDGHSE
+2965 
-2971 EVELTQTNGQWRFV
+2971 
-2985 PGSAWT
+2985 
-2991 DGDYTLT
+2991 
-2998 VTVKDEAGNIRH
+2998 
-3010 SAPLTV
+3010 
-3016 TIDTQITID
+3016 
-3025 HIELVNDSGIPD
+3025 
-3037 DNLTNNVRPHFQVT
+3037 
-3051 VPTDVN
+3051 
-3057 VVRLSIDG
+3057 
-3065 GKTWFNATQSATPGV
+3065 
-3080 WDYTWLADVGEGKHT
+3080 WLADVGEGKHT
-3095 LTVEATDKAGNKTTQ
+3095 LTVEATDKAGNQTTQ
-3110 QLDFIIDTLLSEPTI
+3110 KLDFIIDTLLSEPTI
-3125 VLDNTDDSGTKGDNL
+3125 VLDSTDDSGTKGDNL
-3140 TNVNK
+3140 TNANK
-3145 PTFLLGNI
+3145 PTFILGNI

-3159 VTVEVQHGGTKEV
+3159 VTVEVQYGGTKEV

-3195 YTLTVRVED
+3195 YMLTVRVED

-3318 RLSTPTIAMDSRDD
+3318 RLSTPTITMDSRDD

-3352 IDADAHSVILRITQ
+3352 IDSDAQSVILRITQ

-3407 VRQSTPLVVT
+3407 VRQSTPLIVT

-3463 DGGANWVSATQGI
+3463 DGGANWVSAAQGI

-3623 DRIELVN
+3623 DHIELVN

-3717 TLLTPT
+3717 TLMTPT

-3737 DNLTSVTQPVF
+3737 DNLTSVTQPLF
-3748 VLGSID
+3748 VLGHID
-3754 KDVRHVELSIEHNG
+3754 KDVQHVVLNIEHNG

-3787 SALAD
+3787 AALGD
-3792 GSYTFTVTVTDV
+3792 GSYKLTVTVTDV
-3804 AGNQQTSAPLKVTID
+3804 AGNQQTSAPLTVTID
-3819 GTLTTPV
+3819 GTLTTPT

-3835 GTVGDRLTNHDRPV
+3835 GTVGDGLTNHTRPV

-4097 TVEDKAGNTATSKP
+4097 TVEDKAGNIATSKP

-4305 SAELRIEIDTQVQ
+4305 SAELKIEIDTQVQ

-4527 VDNITSVTTPRFVIG
+4527 VDNITSVTKPRFVIG

-4559 YSVTANG
+4559 YPVTANG

-4827 TNNKTPTLI
+4827 TNNKTPTLV
-4836 GSTLPNTIV
+4836 GNTLPNAIV

-4895 AVDVTI
+4895 AVDLTI

-5407 TFSIFGEMN
+5407 TFSISGEMN

-5573 KYSIWVDTHIKVFTS
+5573 KYSIWVDTHIQVFTS

-5599 EWWSNSD
+5599 DWWSNSST
-5606 LITMRGTGEIG
+5606 ITMRGMGEIG

-5635 ATGRW
+5635 ANGQW
-5640 ELSTDKLPEG
+5640 ELSTDQLPEG
-5650 TYDISLVIEDS
+5650 KYDITLSIEDN
-5661 AGNRW
+5661 AGNRK
-5666 EDVREIFIDRTPPN
+5666 EEVHEIFIDRTPPN

-5707 ITDSEGNTYTLTV
+5707 ITDSNGNTYTLTV

-5752 VPLDIMKEVPVISLS
+5752 VSLDIMKEVPVISLS

-5864 LAAGEDNGASDSD
+5864 LAAGEDNGVSDSD

-5909 DIYQAT
+5909 DTYQAT

-5924 PPAAWNDGNYTLS
+5924 PPAAWNDGTYTLS

-5992 SATHLRTEPS
+5992 SATHLRTVPS

-6010 VTAYSIT
+6010 ETAYSIT

-6103 SSADIVNAMNVRGKT
+6103 SSADIVNAMNARGKT

>member
-431 APEKPTIELDD
+431 PPEKPTIELDD

-961 LYIDGALIAEVRT
+961 LYVDGALIAEVRT

-1033 DSGISDDNLTNIV
+1033 DSGIADDNLTNIV
-1046 KPTLHLKDID
+1046 NPTLHLKDID

-1064 WDAMS
+1064 WDAAS

-1114 IFDFTIDTTVST
+1114 VFDFTIDTTVST

-1186 LFIPGN
+1186 LFTPGN

-1206 DKAGNTNYSA
+1206 DKAGNTSYSA

-1383 GWTFTPPTSWADGDY
+1383 GWSFTPTGAWADGDY

-1430 ELVNDSGIPDD
+1430 ELVNDSGIPND

-1470 TWFNATQSATPGV
+1470 TWFNATQSATPGA

-1495 GYTLTVEATDEAG
+1495 GYTLTVEATDKAG
-1508 NKATQTLDFTIDTT
+1508 NKTTQELDFTIDTT

-1639 GDNLT
+1639 DDNLT

-1701 EASDKAG
+1701 EATDKAG
-1708 NKTTQKLDFT
+1708 NKTTQKLDFI
-1718 IDTIL
+1718 IDTLL

-2126 VLDNTD
+2126 VLDSTD
-2132 DSGTKGDHLT
+2132 DSGTKGDNLT

-2330 SADDS
+2330 SADDT
-2335 GVHGDNMTNHTQPT
+2335 GIQGDNMTNRTQPT
-2349 FALQHIDDDAVRVTV
+2349 FNLQHIDDDAVRVTV

-2380 AGGWTFTPTGAWAD
+2380 AGGWTFTPPTSWGA

-2445 VRPHFQVTVPTDVN
+2445 VRPHFQVKVPTDVN
-2459 VVRLSIDGGKTW
+2459 
-2471 FNATQSATPGVW
+2471 
-2483 DYIWPDDVADGG
+2483 
-2495 YTLTVEATDE
+2495 E
-2505 AGNKATQTLDFTI
+2505 
-2518 DTTLSV
+2518 
-2524 PTLSL
+2524 
-2529 DSADDSG
+2529 
-2536 IAGDNIT
+2536 
-2543 NVKTPGFTLNN
+2543 
-2554 IDTDVSRVIVEVM
+2554 
-2567 HNGIKQEVPL
+2567 
-2577 VQTGGQWRF
+2577 
-2586 APTSDWADGD
+2586 
-2596 YILTVKV
+2596 
-2603 EDRAGNVKQS
+2603 
-2613 APLTVT
+2613 
-2619 VDTHIAIDRIEL
+2619 
-2631 VNDSGIPG
+2631 
-2639 DNLTNEARPHFQ
+2639 
-2651 VTVPADV
+2651 
-2658 NGVRLSIDGGKTWF
+2658 
-2672 DATQSATSGVWDY
+2672 
-2685 TWLTNVANGP
+2685 
-2695 HTLMVEAS
+2695 
-2703 DKAGNKTT
+2703 
-2711 QKLDFTIDTILSE
+2711 
-2724 PTITLDSADDSAAGD
+2724 
-2739 NITNVKMPGF
+2739 
-2749 TLGNI
+2749 
-2754 DADVT
+2754 
-2759 KVVVTV
+2759 
-2765 AHDGK
+2765 
-2770 NQQIELIKNGGV
+2770 
-2782 WRFTPGAAWTDGDYT
+2782 
-2797 LTVKVEDKAGNT
+2797 
-2809 NYSAPLT
+2809 
-2816 VTIDTQTSI
+2816 
-2825 DRIELLNDTGIVG
+2825 
-2838 DNLTNEARP
+2838 
-2847 QFHIT
+2847 
-2852 VPTDVNSVQLSLD
+2852 
-2865 GGINWV
+2865 
-2871 NATLT
+2871 
-2876 SDGVWEYI
+2876 
-2884 WPTDLVENTYTL
+2884 
-2896 TVKATDVAGNTAT
+2896 
-2909 ETLNFIIDTTL
+2909 
-2920 STPTITLDS
+2920 
-2929 ADDSG
+2929 
-2934 TANDNKTNVKTP
+2934 
-2946 GFIIGGID
+2946 
-2954 SDVTQVVVQVM
+2954 
-2965 RDGHSE
+2965 
-2971 EVELTQTNGQWRFV
+2971 
-2985 PGSAWT
+2985 
-2991 DGDYTLT
+2991 
-2998 VTVKDEAGNIRH
+2998 
-3010 SAPLTV
+3010 
-3016 TIDTQITID
+3016 
-3025 HIELVNDSGIPD
+3025 
-3037 DNLTNNVRPHFQVT
+3037 
-3051 VPTDVN
+3051 
-3057 VVRLSIDG
+3057 VRLSIDG

-3095 LTVEATDKAGNKTTQ
+3095 LTVEATDKAGNQTTQ
-3110 QLDFIIDTLLSEPTI
+3110 KLDFIIDTMLSEPTI
-3125 VLDNTDDSGTKGDNL
+3125 VLDSTDDSGTKGDNL
-3140 TNVNK
+3140 TNANK
-3145 PTFLLGNI
+3145 PTFILGNI

-3183 SVTPTGTWADGD
+3183 SVTPTDTWADGD

-3272 ATQGTAGIWD
+3272 ATQGTAGTWD

-3352 IDADAHSVILRITQ
+3352 IDSDAQSVILRITQ

-3407 VRQSTPLVVT
+3407 VRQSTPLIVT

-3463 DGGANWVSATQGI
+3463 DGGANWVSAAQGI

-3568 TTSFTATQGAGGWS
+3568 TTSFTATQGAAGWS

-3849 FDIHQVDSDVT
+3849 FDIRQVDSDVT

-3999 EATDEAGNIA
+3999 EATDQAGNIA

-4262 IDGRDYTIENTGGNL
+4262 LDGRDYTIENTGGNL

-4305 SAELRIEIDTQVQ
+4305 SAELQIEIDTQVQ

-4527 VDNITSVTTPRFVIG
+4527 VDNITSVTKPRFVIG

-4559 YSVTANG
+4559 YPVTANG

-4655 SGREVLKQT
+4655 SGREVLKHT

-5532 GEVWVNEKG
+5532 GEVWANDKG

-5551 FTEGQLDITVKS
+5551 FTEGQLDINVKS

-5573 KYSIWVDTHIKVFTS
+5573 KYSIWVDTHIQVFTS

-5599 EWWSNSD
+5599 DWWSNSST
-5606 LITMRGTGEIG
+5606 ITMRGMGEIG

-5635 ATGRW
+5635 ANGQW
-5640 ELSTDKLPEG
+5640 ELSTDQLPEG
-5650 TYDISLVIEDS
+5650 KYDITLSIEDN
-5661 AGNRW
+5661 AGNRK
-5666 EDVREIFIDRTPPN
+5666 EEVHEIFIDRTPPN

-5707 ITDSEGNTYTLTV
+5707 ITDSNGNTYTLTV

-5896 TGVTVNVTHNGVT
+5896 TGVTVNVTYNGVT
-5909 DIYQAT
+5909 DTYQAT

-5924 PPAAWNDGNYTLS
+5924 PPAAWNDGTYTLS

-5974 DATATAVTPPESE
+5974 DATPTAVTPPESE

-5992 SATHLRTEPS
+5992 SDTHLRTVPS

-6010 VTAYSIT
+6010 ETAYSIT
-6017 LLNADSGDEIDRSIS
+6017 LLNADSEDEIDRSIS

-6044 IVNVSIMF
+6044 IVNVSVMF

-6083 KFIDKDNDFLIKEK
+6083 KFIDKDDDFLIKEK

-6103 SSADIVNAMNVRGKT
+6103 SSADIVNAMNARGKT

>member
-245 LAAESNSGSKDD
+245 LATESNSGSKDD

-621 SYVIDTIAP
+621 SYVIDTVAP
-630 VPPTVSLEDYV
+630 VPPTVSLEDFV

-1033 DSGISDDNLTNIV
+1033 DSGVSDDNLTNIV

-1064 WDAMS
+1064 WDAAS

-1114 IFDFTIDTTVST
+1114 VFDFTIDTTVST

-1206 DKAGNTNYSA
+1206 DKAGNTSYSA

-1383 GWTFTPPTSWADGDY
+1383 GWSFTPTGAWADGDY

-1430 ELVNDSGIPDD
+1430 ELVNDSGIPND

-1470 TWFNATQSATPGV
+1470 TWFNATQSATPGA

-1495 GYTLTVEATDEAG
+1495 GYTLTVEATDKAG
-1508 NKATQTLDFTIDTT
+1508 NKTTQELDFTIDTT

-2126 VLDNTD
+2126 VLDSTD
-2132 DSGTKGDHLT
+2132 DSGTKGDNLT

-2315 FTIDTTLSTPVIVLD
+2315 FTIDTTLSVPVIVLN
-2330 SADDS
+2330 SADDT
-2335 GVHGDNMTNHTQPT
+2335 GVQGDNMTNSTQPT

-2375 DATKD
+2375 DATKGT
-2380 AGGWTFTPTGAWAD
+2380 GGWSFTPTGAWAD

-2445 VRPHFQVTVPTDVN
+2445 VRPHFQVKVPMDVN
-2459 VVRLSIDGGKTW
+2459 
-2471 FNATQSATPGVW
+2471 
-2483 DYIWPDDVADGG
+2483 
-2495 YTLTVEATDE
+2495 E
-2505 AGNKATQTLDFTI
+2505 
-2518 DTTLSV
+2518 
-2524 PTLSL
+2524 
-2529 DSADDSG
+2529 
-2536 IAGDNIT
+2536 
-2543 NVKTPGFTLNN
+2543 
-2554 IDTDVSRVIVEVM
+2554 
-2567 HNGIKQEVPL
+2567 
-2577 VQTGGQWRF
+2577 
-2586 APTSDWADGD
+2586 
-2596 YILTVKV
+2596 
-2603 EDRAGNVKQS
+2603 
-2613 APLTVT
+2613 
-2619 VDTHIAIDRIEL
+2619 
-2631 VNDSGIPG
+2631 
-2639 DNLTNEARPHFQ
+2639 
-2651 VTVPADV
+2651 
-2658 NGVRLSIDGGKTWF
+2658 
-2672 DATQSATSGVWDY
+2672 
-2685 TWLTNVANGP
+2685 
-2695 HTLMVEAS
+2695 
-2703 DKAGNKTT
+2703 
-2711 QKLDFTIDTILSE
+2711 
-2724 PTITLDSADDSAAGD
+2724 
-2739 NITNVKMPGF
+2739 
-2749 TLGNI
+2749 
-2754 DADVT
+2754 
-2759 KVVVTV
+2759 
-2765 AHDGK
+2765 
-2770 NQQIELIKNGGV
+2770 
-2782 WRFTPGAAWTDGDYT
+2782 
-2797 LTVKVEDKAGNT
+2797 
-2809 NYSAPLT
+2809 
-2816 VTIDTQTSI
+2816 
-2825 DRIELLNDTGIVG
+2825 
-2838 DNLTNEARP
+2838 
-2847 QFHIT
+2847 
-2852 VPTDVNSVQLSLD
+2852 
-2865 GGINWV
+2865 
-2871 NATLT
+2871 
-2876 SDGVWEYI
+2876 
-2884 WPTDLVENTYTL
+2884 
-2896 TVKATDVAGNTAT
+2896 
-2909 ETLNFIIDTTL
+2909 
-2920 STPTITLDS
+2920 
-2929 ADDSG
+2929 
-2934 TANDNKTNVKTP
+2934 
-2946 GFIIGGID
+2946 
-2954 SDVTQVVVQVM
+2954 
-2965 RDGHSE
+2965 
-2971 EVELTQTNGQWRFV
+2971 
-2985 PGSAWT
+2985 
-2991 DGDYTLT
+2991 
-2998 VTVKDEAGNIRH
+2998 
-3010 SAPLTV
+3010 
-3016 TIDTQITID
+3016 
-3025 HIELVNDSGIPD
+3025 
-3037 DNLTNNVRPHFQVT
+3037 
-3051 VPTDVN
+3051 
-3057 VVRLSIDG
+3057 VRLSIDG

-3095 LTVEATDKAGNKTTQ
+3095 LTVEATDKAGNQTTQ
-3110 QLDFIIDTLLSEPTI
+3110 KLDFIIDTLLSEPTI
-3125 VLDNTDDSGTKGDNL
+3125 VLDSTDDSGTKGDNL
-3140 TNVNK
+3140 TNANK
-3145 PTFLLGNI
+3145 PTFILGNI

-3159 VTVEVQHGGTKEV
+3159 VTVEVQYGGTKEV

-3318 RLSTPTIAMDSRDD
+3318 RLSTPTITMDSRDD

-3352 IDADAHSVILRITQ
+3352 IDSDAQSVILRITQ

-3407 VRQSTPLVVT
+3407 VRQSTPLIVT

-3463 DGGANWVSATQGI
+3463 DGGANWVSAAQGI

-3623 DRIELVN
+3623 DHIELVN

-3717 TLLTPT
+3717 TLMTPT

-3849 FDIHQVDSDVT
+3849 FDIRQVDSDVT

-4527 VDNITSVTTPRFVIG
+4527 VDNITSVTKPRFVIG

-4559 YSVTANG
+4559 YPVTANG

-4807 TPPTIKL
+4807 TPPIIKL

-4827 TNNKTPTLI
+4827 TNNKTPTLV
-4836 GSTLPNTIV
+4836 GNTLPNAIV

-4970 YELTFKV
+4970 YVLTFKV

-5298 DDLITNHN
+5298 DDLITSHN

-5384 PAMVAGSDNGI
+5384 PVMMAGSDNGI

-5407 TFSIFGEMN
+5407 AFSIYGEMN

-5473 IDTFNT
+5473 IDTLNT

-5532 GEVWVNEKG
+5532 GEVWVNDKG

-5573 KYSIWVDTHIKVFTS
+5573 KYSIWVDTHIQVFTS

-5599 EWWSNSD
+5599 DWWSNSST
-5606 LITMRGTGEIG
+5606 ITMRGMGEIG

-5635 ATGRW
+5635 ANGQW
-5640 ELSTDKLPEG
+5640 ELSTDQLPEG
-5650 TYDISLVIEDS
+5650 KYDITLSIEDN
-5661 AGNRW
+5661 AGNRK
-5666 EDVREIFIDRTPPN
+5666 EEVHEIFIDRTPPN

-5707 ITDSEGNTYTLTV
+5707 ITDSNGNTYTLTV

-5752 VPLDIMKEVPVISLS
+5752 VSLDIMKEVPVISLS

-5864 LAAGEDNGASDSD
+5864 LAAGEDNGVSDSD

-5909 DIYQAT
+5909 DTYQAT

-5924 PPAAWNDGNYTLS
+5924 PPAAWNDGTYTLS

-5992 SATHLRTEPS
+5992 SATHLRTVPS

-6010 VTAYSIT
+6010 ETAYSIT

-6103 SSADIVNAMNVRGKT
+6103 SSADIVNAMNARGKT

>member
-1981 QWRFVPGSAWT
+1981 QWCFVPGSAWT

-2126 VLDNTD
+2126 VLDSTD

-2422 QIAINNIELVNDSG
+2422 QIAINN
-2436 IPDDNLTNN
+2436 
-2445 VRPHFQVTVPTDVN
+2445 
-2459 VVRLSIDGGKTW
+2459 
-2471 FNATQSATPGVW
+2471 
-2483 DYIWPDDVADGG
+2483 
-2495 YTLTVEATDE
+2495 
-2505 AGNKATQTLDFTI
+2505 
-2518 DTTLSV
+2518 
-2524 PTLSL
+2524 
-2529 DSADDSG
+2529 
-2536 IAGDNIT
+2536 
-2543 NVKTPGFTLNN
+2543 
-2554 IDTDVSRVIVEVM
+2554 
-2567 HNGIKQEVPL
+2567 
-2577 VQTGGQWRF
+2577 
-2586 APTSDWADGD
+2586 
-2596 YILTVKV
+2596 
-2603 EDRAGNVKQS
+2603 
-2613 APLTVT
+2613 
-2619 VDTHIAIDRIEL
+2619 
-2631 VNDSGIPG
+2631 
-2639 DNLTNEARPHFQ
+2639 
-2651 VTVPADV
+2651 
-2658 NGVRLSIDGGKTWF
+2658 
-2672 DATQSATSGVWDY
+2672 
-2685 TWLTNVANGP
+2685 
-2695 HTLMVEAS
+2695 
-2703 DKAGNKTT
+2703 
-2711 QKLDFTIDTILSE
+2711 
-2724 PTITLDSADDSAAGD
+2724 
-2739 NITNVKMPGF
+2739 
-2749 TLGNI
+2749 
-2754 DADVT
+2754 
-2759 KVVVTV
+2759 
-2765 AHDGK
+2765 
-2770 NQQIELIKNGGV
+2770 
-2782 WRFTPGAAWTDGDYT
+2782 
-2797 LTVKVEDKAGNT
+2797 
-2809 NYSAPLT
+2809 
-2816 VTIDTQTSI
+2816 
-2825 DRIELLNDTGIVG
+2825 
-2838 DNLTNEARP
+2838 
-2847 QFHIT
+2847 
-2852 VPTDVNSVQLSLD
+2852 
-2865 GGINWV
+2865 
-2871 NATLT
+2871 
-2876 SDGVWEYI
+2876 
-2884 WPTDLVENTYTL
+2884 
-2896 TVKATDVAGNTAT
+2896 
-2909 ETLNFIIDTTL
+2909 
-2920 STPTITLDS
+2920 
-2929 ADDSG
+2929 
-2934 TANDNKTNVKTP
+2934 
-2946 GFIIGGID
+2946 
-2954 SDVTQVVVQVM
+2954 
-2965 RDGHSE
+2965 
-2971 EVELTQTNGQWRFV
+2971 
-2985 PGSAWT
+2985 
-2991 DGDYTLT
+2991 
-2998 VTVKDEAGNIRH
+2998 
-3010 SAPLTV
+3010 
-3016 TIDTQITID
+3016 
-3025 HIELVNDSGIPD
+3025 IELVNDSGIPD

-4559 YSVTANG
+4559 YPVTANG

>member
-308 TYNLEAEA
+308 AYNLEAEA

-431 APEKPTIELDD
+431 PPEKPTIELDD

-630 VPPTVSLEDYV
+630 VPPTVSLEDFV

-1033 DSGISDDNLTNIV
+1033 DSGIADDNLTNIV

-1114 IFDFTIDTTVST
+1114 VFDFTIDTTVST

-1186 LFIPGN
+1186 LFTPGN

-1206 DKAGNTNYSA
+1206 DKAGNTSYSA

-1328 VLDSADD
+1328 VLNSADD
-1335 TGIQGDNMTNSTQPT
+1335 TGVQGDNMTNRTQPT

-1370 GVTTTFDATKGTG
+1370 GVTTTFDATKGAG

-1470 TWFNATQSATPGV
+1470 TWFNATQSATPGA

-1495 GYTLTVEATDEAG
+1495 GYTLTVEATDKAG
-1508 NKATQTLDFTIDTT
+1508 NKTTQELDFTIDTT

-1708 NKTTQKLDFT
+1708 NKTTQKLDFI
-1718 IDTIL
+1718 IDTLL

-2043 NVRPHFQVTVP
+2043 NVRPHFQVKVP
-2054 TDVNVVRLSIDG
+2054 TDVNEVRLSIDG

-2126 VLDNTD
+2126 VLD
-2132 DSGTKGDHLT
+2132 S
-2142 NVNKP
+2142 
-2147 TFLLGN
+2147 
-2153 IDADARYVTVEVQHG
+2153 
-2168 GTKEVLTATKDATGN
+2168 
-2183 WSVTPTGT
+2183 
-2191 WADGDY
+2191 
-2197 TLTVRVEDEAG
+2197 
-2208 NEKHS
+2208 
-2213 ASLTV
+2213 
-2218 TVDTQITIDVIEL
+2218 
-2231 VNDNGIPGDNMTND
+2231 
-2245 AHPQFR
+2245 
-2251 VTVPGDV
+2251 
-2258 NEVSLS
+2258 
-2264 IDGGVTWV
+2264 
-2272 KATQSATPGV
+2272 
-2282 WNYTWP
+2282 
-2288 GTVPDGDYTLNVK
+2288 
-2301 ATDNAGNTVTETLH
+2301 
-2315 FTIDTTLSTPVIVLD
+2315 
-2330 SADDS
+2330 
-2335 GVHGDNMTNHTQPT
+2335 
-2349 FALQHIDDDAVRVTV
+2349 
-2364 SVEHGGVTTTF
+2364 
-2375 DATKD
+2375 
-2380 AGGWTFTPTGAWAD
+2380 
-2394 GDYTL
+2394 
-2399 SVSVEDKAGN
+2399 
-2409 TSHSASLTVTVDT
+2409 
-2422 QIAINNIELVNDSG
+2422 
-2436 IPDDNLTNN
+2436 
-2445 VRPHFQVTVPTDVN
+2445 
-2459 VVRLSIDGGKTW
+2459 
-2471 FNATQSATPGVW
+2471 
-2483 DYIWPDDVADGG
+2483 
-2495 YTLTVEATDE
+2495 
-2505 AGNKATQTLDFTI
+2505 
-2518 DTTLSV
+2518 
-2524 PTLSL
+2524 
-2529 DSADDSG
+2529 
-2536 IAGDNIT
+2536 
-2543 NVKTPGFTLNN
+2543 
-2554 IDTDVSRVIVEVM
+2554 
-2567 HNGIKQEVPL
+2567 
-2577 VQTGGQWRF
+2577 
-2586 APTSDWADGD
+2586 
-2596 YILTVKV
+2596 
-2603 EDRAGNVKQS
+2603 
-2613 APLTVT
+2613 
-2619 VDTHIAIDRIEL
+2619 
-2631 VNDSGIPG
+2631 
-2639 DNLTNEARPHFQ
+2639 
-2651 VTVPADV
+2651 
-2658 NGVRLSIDGGKTWF
+2658 
-2672 DATQSATSGVWDY
+2672 
-2685 TWLTNVANGP
+2685 
-2695 HTLMVEAS
+2695 
-2703 DKAGNKTT
+2703 
-2711 QKLDFTIDTILSE
+2711 
-2724 PTITLDSADDSAAGD
+2724 
-2739 NITNVKMPGF
+2739 
-2749 TLGNI
+2749 
-2754 DADVT
+2754 
-2759 KVVVTV
+2759 
-2765 AHDGK
+2765 
-2770 NQQIELIKNGGV
+2770 
-2782 WRFTPGAAWTDGDYT
+2782 
-2797 LTVKVEDKAGNT
+2797 
-2809 NYSAPLT
+2809 
-2816 VTIDTQTSI
+2816 
-2825 DRIELLNDTGIVG
+2825 
-2838 DNLTNEARP
+2838 
-2847 QFHIT
+2847 
-2852 VPTDVNSVQLSLD
+2852 
-2865 GGINWV
+2865 
-2871 NATLT
+2871 
-2876 SDGVWEYI
+2876 
-2884 WPTDLVENTYTL
+2884 
-2896 TVKATDVAGNTAT
+2896 
-2909 ETLNFIIDTTL
+2909 
-2920 STPTITLDS
+2920 
-2929 ADDSG
+2929 
-2934 TANDNKTNVKTP
+2934 
-2946 GFIIGGID
+2946 
-2954 SDVTQVVVQVM
+2954 
-2965 RDGHSE
+2965 
-2971 EVELTQTNGQWRFV
+2971 
-2985 PGSAWT
+2985 
-2991 DGDYTLT
+2991 
-2998 VTVKDEAGNIRH
+2998 
-3010 SAPLTV
+3010 
-3016 TIDTQITID
+3016 
-3025 HIELVNDSGIPD
+3025 
-3037 DNLTNNVRPHFQVT
+3037 
-3051 VPTDVN
+3051 
-3057 VVRLSIDG
+3057 
-3065 GKTWFNATQSATPGV
+3065 
-3080 WDYTWLADVGEGKHT
+3080 
-3095 LTVEATDKAGNKTTQ
+3095 
-3110 QLDFIIDTLLSEPTI
+3110 
-3125 VLDNTDDSGTKGDNL
+3125 TDDSGTKGDNL

-3159 VTVEVQHGGTKEV
+3159 VTVEVQYGGTKEV

-3318 RLSTPTIAMDSRDD
+3318 RLSTPTITMDSRDD

-3352 IDADAHSVILRITQ
+3352 IDSDAQSVILRITQ

-3407 VRQSTPLVVT
+3407 VRQSTPLIVT

-3463 DGGANWVSATQGI
+3463 DGGANWVSAAQGI

-3623 DRIELVN
+3623 DHIELVN

-3717 TLLTPT
+3717 TLMTPT

-3849 FDIHQVDSDVT
+3849 FDIRQVDSDVT

-4305 SAELRIEIDTQVQ
+4305 SAELKIEIDTQVQ

-4527 VDNITSVTTPRFVIG
+4527 VDNITSVTKPRFVIG

-4559 YSVTANG
+4559 YPVTANG

-4827 TNNKTPTLI
+4827 TNNKTPTLV
-4836 GSTLPNTIV
+4836 GNTLPNAIV

-4970 YELTFKV
+4970 YVLTFKV

-5037 IRNPQGVVIATL
+5037 IRSPQGVVIATL

-5081 QQKEILIEH
+5081 QQKDILIEH

-5343 FDNALKDG
+5343 FDNVLKDG

-5407 TFSIFGEMN
+5407 TFSISGEMN

-5573 KYSIWVDTHIKVFTS
+5573 KYSIWVDTHIQVFTS

-5599 EWWSNSD
+5599 DWWSNSST
-5606 LITMRGTGEIG
+5606 ITMRGMGEIG

-5635 ATGRW
+5635 ANGQW
-5640 ELSTDKLPEG
+5640 ELSTDQLPEG
-5650 TYDISLVIEDS
+5650 KYDITLSIEDN
-5661 AGNRW
+5661 AGNRK
-5666 EDVREIFIDRTPPN
+5666 EEVHEIFIDRTPPN

-5707 ITDSEGNTYTLTV
+5707 ITDSNGNTYTLTV

-5752 VPLDIMKEVPVISLS
+5752 VSLDIMKEVPVISLS

-5864 LAAGEDNGASDSD
+5864 LAAGEDNGVSDSD

-5909 DIYQAT
+5909 DTYQAT

-5924 PPAAWNDGNYTLS
+5924 PPAAWNDGTYTLS

-5992 SATHLRTEPS
+5992 SATHLRTVPS

-6010 VTAYSIT
+6010 ETAYSIT

-6103 SSADIVNAMNVRGKT
+6103 SSADIVNAMNARGKT

>member
-42 PRGSVIIVN
+42 PHGSVIIVN

-114 EEELKKQLDDA
+114 EEELKKQLDEA

-451 NITNSTLPTFI
+451 SITNSTLPTFI

-534 SAEIETTNDSG
+534 SAEIETTDDSG

-590 TFNFTSDSVEGIN
+590 TFNFTSDSVEGVN

-621 SYVIDTIAP
+621 SYVIDTVAP
-630 VPPTVSLEDYV
+630 VPPTVSLEDFV

-1064 WDAMS
+1064 WDAAS

-1114 IFDFTIDTTVST
+1114 VFDFTIDTTVST

-1186 LFIPGN
+1186 LFTPGN

-1328 VLDSADD
+1328 VLNSADD
-1335 TGIQGDNMTNSTQPT
+1335 TGVQGDNMTNSTQPT

-1370 GVTTTFDATKGTG
+1370 GVTTTFDATKGVG
-1383 GWTFTPPTSWADGDY
+1383 GWSFTPTGAWADGDY

-1430 ELVNDSGIPDD
+1430 ELVNDSGIPND

-1470 TWFNATQSATPGV
+1470 TWFNATQNATPGV

-1508 NKATQTLDFTIDTT
+1508 NKTTQTLDFTIDTT

-1558 DVSRVIVEV
+1558 DVSRVTVEV

-1639 GDNLT
+1639 DDNLT

-1672 FDATQSATSGV
+1672 FDATQSATPGV

-1708 NKTTQKLDFT
+1708 NKTTQKLDFI
-1718 IDTIL
+1718 IDTML

-2020 TQITIDHIEL
+2020 TQIAIDHIEL

-2132 DSGTKGDHLT
+2132 DSGTKGDNLT

-2330 SADDS
+2330 SADDT
-2335 GVHGDNMTNHTQPT
+2335 GIQGDNMTIRTQPT
-2349 FALQHIDDDAVRVTV
+2349 FNLQHIDDDAVRVTV

-2375 DATKD
+2375 DATKGV
-2380 AGGWTFTPTGAWAD
+2380 GGWTFTPPTSWGA

-2445 VRPHFQVTVPTDVN
+2445 VRPQFQVKVPTDVN
-2459 VVRLSIDGGKTW
+2459 
-2471 FNATQSATPGVW
+2471 
-2483 DYIWPDDVADGG
+2483 
-2495 YTLTVEATDE
+2495 E
-2505 AGNKATQTLDFTI
+2505 
-2518 DTTLSV
+2518 
-2524 PTLSL
+2524 
-2529 DSADDSG
+2529 
-2536 IAGDNIT
+2536 
-2543 NVKTPGFTLNN
+2543 
-2554 IDTDVSRVIVEVM
+2554 
-2567 HNGIKQEVPL
+2567 
-2577 VQTGGQWRF
+2577 
-2586 APTSDWADGD
+2586 
-2596 YILTVKV
+2596 
-2603 EDRAGNVKQS
+2603 
-2613 APLTVT
+2613 
-2619 VDTHIAIDRIEL
+2619 
-2631 VNDSGIPG
+2631 
-2639 DNLTNEARPHFQ
+2639 
-2651 VTVPADV
+2651 
-2658 NGVRLSIDGGKTWF
+2658 
-2672 DATQSATSGVWDY
+2672 
-2685 TWLTNVANGP
+2685 
-2695 HTLMVEAS
+2695 
-2703 DKAGNKTT
+2703 
-2711 QKLDFTIDTILSE
+2711 
-2724 PTITLDSADDSAAGD
+2724 
-2739 NITNVKMPGF
+2739 
-2749 TLGNI
+2749 
-2754 DADVT
+2754 
-2759 KVVVTV
+2759 
-2765 AHDGK
+2765 
-2770 NQQIELIKNGGV
+2770 
-2782 WRFTPGAAWTDGDYT
+2782 
-2797 LTVKVEDKAGNT
+2797 
-2809 NYSAPLT
+2809 
-2816 VTIDTQTSI
+2816 
-2825 DRIELLNDTGIVG
+2825 
-2838 DNLTNEARP
+2838 
-2847 QFHIT
+2847 
-2852 VPTDVNSVQLSLD
+2852 
-2865 GGINWV
+2865 
-2871 NATLT
+2871 
-2876 SDGVWEYI
+2876 
-2884 WPTDLVENTYTL
+2884 
-2896 TVKATDVAGNTAT
+2896 
-2909 ETLNFIIDTTL
+2909 
-2920 STPTITLDS
+2920 
-2929 ADDSG
+2929 
-2934 TANDNKTNVKTP
+2934 
-2946 GFIIGGID
+2946 
-2954 SDVTQVVVQVM
+2954 
-2965 RDGHSE
+2965 
-2971 EVELTQTNGQWRFV
+2971 
-2985 PGSAWT
+2985 
-2991 DGDYTLT
+2991 
-2998 VTVKDEAGNIRH
+2998 
-3010 SAPLTV
+3010 
-3016 TIDTQITID
+3016 
-3025 HIELVNDSGIPD
+3025 
-3037 DNLTNNVRPHFQVT
+3037 
-3051 VPTDVN
+3051 
-3057 VVRLSIDG
+3057 VRLSIDG

-3095 LTVEATDKAGNKTTQ
+3095 LTVEATDKAGNQTTQ
-3110 QLDFIIDTLLSEPTI
+3110 KLDFIIDTMLSEPTI
-3125 VLDNTDDSGTKGDNL
+3125 VLDSTDDSGTKGDNL
-3140 TNVNK
+3140 TNANK
-3145 PTFLLGNI
+3145 PTFILGNI

-3204 DAGNVKYSAPLTVT
+3204 EAGNVKYSAPLTVT

-3318 RLSTPTIAMDSRDD
+3318 RLSTPTITMDSRDD

-3352 IDADAHSVILRITQ
+3352 IDSDAQSVILRITQ

-3407 VRQSTPLVVT
+3407 VRQSTPLIVT

-3463 DGGANWVSATQGI
+3463 DGGANWVSAAQGI

-3623 DRIELVN
+3623 DHIELVN
-3630 DSGVPGDNVTKH
+3630 DSGVPGDNITKH

-3689 EGQHTLTV
+3689 EGQHTLIV

-3703 GNKMTETLNFTIDI
+3703 GNKMTGTLDFTIDI

-3849 FDIHQVDSDVT
+3849 FDIRQVDSDVT

-3914 PFEVRIDT
+3914 PLEVRIDT

-3953 VPGDVVQVRVTLDG
+3953 VPGDVIQVRVTLDG

-4185 ALPDGQ
+4185 ALPDGK

-4305 SAELRIEIDTQVQ
+4305 SAELQIEIDTQVQ

-4527 VDNITSVTTPRFVIG
+4527 VDNITSVTKPRFVIG

-4559 YSVTANG
+4559 YPVTANG

-4610 VSVRMEPASDTGN
+4610 VSVRMEPASDTGS

-4655 SGREVLKQT
+4655 SGREVLKHT

-4726 HEATS
+4726 YEATS
-4731 LRPEFKGFA
+4731 LRPEFKGLA

-4827 TNNKTPTLI
+4827 TNNKTPTLV
-4836 GSTLPNTIV
+4836 GNTLPNAIV

-4970 YELTFKV
+4970 YVLTFKV

-5081 QQKEILIEH
+5081 QQKDILIEH

-5298 DDLITNHN
+5298 DDLITSHN

-5384 PAMVAGSDNGI
+5384 PVMMAGSDNGI

-5407 TFSIFGEMN
+5407 AFSIYGEMN

-5532 GEVWVNEKG
+5532 GEVWVNDKG

-5573 KYSIWVDTHIKVFTS
+5573 KYSIWVDTHIQVFTS

-5599 EWWSNSD
+5599 DWWSNSST
-5606 LITMRGTGEIG
+5606 ITMRGMGEIG

-5635 ATGRW
+5635 ANGQW
-5640 ELSTDKLPEG
+5640 ELSTDQLPEG
-5650 TYDISLVIEDS
+5650 KYDITLSIEDN
-5661 AGNRW
+5661 AGNRK
-5666 EDVREIFIDRTPPN
+5666 EEVHEIFIDRTPPN

-5707 ITDSEGNTYTLTV
+5707 ITDSNGNTYTLTV

-5752 VPLDIMKEVPVISLS
+5752 VPLDIMKETPVISLS

-5777 NITRDKQPTFIIGNL
+5777 NITRDNQPTFIIGNL

-5864 LAAGEDNGASDSD
+5864 LAAGEGNGASDSD
-5877 NVTNHTQPKF
+5877 NVTNHNHTQPKF

-5924 PPAAWNDGNYTLS
+5924 PPAAWNDGTYTLS
-5937 VTVVDRAGNSQQSAS
+5937 VTVVDRAGNSLQSAS
-5952 LAVTVDSTVTVTA
+5952 LEVTVDSTVTVTA

-5974 DATATAVTPPESE
+5974 DATPTAVTPPESE

-5992 SATHLRTEPS
+5992 SATHLRTVPS

-6010 VTAYSIT
+6010 ETAYSIT

-6044 IVNVSIMF
+6044 IVNVSVMF

-6083 KFIDKDNDFLIKEK
+6083 KFLDKDDDFLIKEK

-6103 SSADIVNAMNVRGKT
+6103 SSADIVNAMNARGKT

-6136 GAIDVFAVNEVTLPV
+6136 GAIEVFAVNEVTLPV

>member
-1 MGNKSIQK
+1 
-9 FFADQNSVI
+9 
-18 DLSSLGNAKGAKVS
+18 
-32 LSGPDMNITT
+32 
-42 PRGSVIIVN
+42 
-51 GALYSSIK
+51 
-59 GNNLAVKF
+59 
-67 KDKTITGAKIL
+67 
-78 GSVDL
+78 
-83 KDIQLERIDS
+83 
-93 SLVDSAQV
+93 
-101 EKKGNGKRRNKKE
+101 
-114 EEELKKQLDDA
+114 
-125 ENAKKEADKAKEEA
+125 
-139 EKAKEA
+139 
-145 AEKALNEAFEVQNS
+145 
-159 SKQIE
+159 
-164 EMLQNFLADNVAK
+164 
-177 DNLAQQSDA
+177 
-186 SQQNTQAKATQA
+186 
-198 SKQNDAEKVLPQP
+198 
-211 INKNTSTGKSNSS
+211 GKSNSS

-392 SYEFKDNELSEGENS
+392 SYEFRDNELSEGENS

-431 APEKPTIELDD
+431 PPEKPTIELDD
-442 SSDSGIKND
+442 NSDSGIKND

-534 SAEIETTNDSG
+534 SAEIETTDDSG

-630 VPPTVSLEDYV
+630 LPPTVSLEDYV

-726 VVPPKAELDA
+726 VVSPKAELDA

-961 LYIDGALIAEVRT
+961 LYVDGALIAEVRT

-1033 DSGISDDNLTNIV
+1033 DSGIADDNLTNIV

-1114 IFDFTIDTTVST
+1114 VFDFTIDTTVST

-1186 LFIPGN
+1186 LFTPGN

-1206 DKAGNTNYSA
+1206 DKAGNTSYSA

-1328 VLDSADD
+1328 VLNSADD
-1335 TGIQGDNMTNSTQPT
+1335 TGVQGDNMTNRTQPT

-1383 GWTFTPPTSWADGDY
+1383 GWTFTPTASWTDGDY

-1430 ELVNDSGIPDD
+1430 ELVNDSGIPND

-1470 TWFNATQSATPGV
+1470 TWVTAAQKAAGV
-1483 WDYIWPDDVADG
+1483 WEYIWPDDVTDG
-1495 GYTLTVEATDEAG
+1495 SHTLTVEATDEAG

-1536 GIAGDNITNVKTPG
+1536 GIAGDNITSVKTPG

-1639 GDNLT
+1639 DDNLT

-1701 EASDKAG
+1701 EATDKAG
-1708 NKTTQKLDFT
+1708 NKTTQKLDFI
-1718 IDTIL
+1718 IDTLL

-2020 TQITIDHIEL
+2020 TQIAIDHIEL
-2030 VNDSGIPDDNLTN
+2030 VNDSGIPNDNLTN

-2111 QLDFIIDTLLSEPTI
+2111 KLDFIIDTLLSEPTI
-2126 VLDNTD
+2126 VLDSTD
-2132 DSGTKGDHLT
+2132 DSGTKGDNLT

-2197 TLTVRVEDEAG
+2197 TLTVRVEDDAG
-2208 NEKHS
+2208 NVKYS

-2231 VNDNGIPGDNMTND
+2231 VNDSGTRGDNLTND
-2245 AHPQFR
+2245 ANPHFR
-2251 VTVPGDV
+2251 ITVPGDV

-2272 KATQSATPGV
+2272 KATQSVTPGV

-2335 GVHGDNMTNHTQPT
+2335 GVHGDNMTNRTQPT
-2349 FALQHIDDDAVRVTV
+2349 FALQQIDDDAVRVTV

-2375 DATKD
+2375 DATKGT
-2380 AGGWTFTPTGAWAD
+2380 GGWTFTPTGAWAD

-2483 DYIWPDDVADGG
+2483 DY
-2495 YTLTVEATDE
+2495 
-2505 AGNKATQTLDFTI
+2505 
-2518 DTTLSV
+2518 
-2524 PTLSL
+2524 
-2529 DSADDSG
+2529 
-2536 IAGDNIT
+2536 
-2543 NVKTPGFTLNN
+2543 
-2554 IDTDVSRVIVEVM
+2554 
-2567 HNGIKQEVPL
+2567 
-2577 VQTGGQWRF
+2577 
-2586 APTSDWADGD
+2586 
-2596 YILTVKV
+2596 
-2603 EDRAGNVKQS
+2603 
-2613 APLTVT
+2613 
-2619 VDTHIAIDRIEL
+2619 
-2631 VNDSGIPG
+2631 
-2639 DNLTNEARPHFQ
+2639 
-2651 VTVPADV
+2651 
-2658 NGVRLSIDGGKTWF
+2658 
-2672 DATQSATSGVWDY
+2672 
-2685 TWLTNVANGP
+2685 
-2695 HTLMVEAS
+2695 
-2703 DKAGNKTT
+2703 
-2711 QKLDFTIDTILSE
+2711 
-2724 PTITLDSADDSAAGD
+2724 
-2739 NITNVKMPGF
+2739 
-2749 TLGNI
+2749 
-2754 DADVT
+2754 
-2759 KVVVTV
+2759 
-2765 AHDGK
+2765 
-2770 NQQIELIKNGGV
+2770 
-2782 WRFTPGAAWTDGDYT
+2782 
-2797 LTVKVEDKAGNT
+2797 
-2809 NYSAPLT
+2809 
-2816 VTIDTQTSI
+2816 
-2825 DRIELLNDTGIVG
+2825 
-2838 DNLTNEARP
+2838 
-2847 QFHIT
+2847 
-2852 VPTDVNSVQLSLD
+2852 
-2865 GGINWV
+2865 
-2871 NATLT
+2871 
-2876 SDGVWEYI
+2876 
-2884 WPTDLVENTYTL
+2884 
-2896 TVKATDVAGNTAT
+2896 
-2909 ETLNFIIDTTL
+2909 
-2920 STPTITLDS
+2920 
-2929 ADDSG
+2929 
-2934 TANDNKTNVKTP
+2934 
-2946 GFIIGGID
+2946 
-2954 SDVTQVVVQVM
+2954 
-2965 RDGHSE
+2965 
-2971 EVELTQTNGQWRFV
+2971 
-2985 PGSAWT
+2985 
-2991 DGDYTLT
+2991 
-2998 VTVKDEAGNIRH
+2998 
-3010 SAPLTV
+3010 
-3016 TIDTQITID
+3016 
-3025 HIELVNDSGIPD
+3025 
-3037 DNLTNNVRPHFQVT
+3037 
-3051 VPTDVN
+3051 
-3057 VVRLSIDG
+3057 
-3065 GKTWFNATQSATPGV
+3065 
-3080 WDYTWLADVGEGKHT
+3080 TWLADVGEGKHT
-3095 LTVEATDKAGNKTTQ
+3095 LTVEATDKAGNQTTQ

-3153 DADARY
+3153 DVDARY
-3159 VTVEVQHGGTKEV
+3159 VTVEVLHGGTKEV

-3401 TDNAGN
+3401 QDNAGN
-3407 VRQSTPLVVT
+3407 VRQSTPLIVT

-3463 DGGANWVSATQGI
+3463 DGGANWVSAAQGI

-3489 DGKHTLT
+3489 DGKHILT

-4064 TIDGHDYNATKV
+4064 TIDGHDYNAIKV

-4305 SAELRIEIDTQVQ
+4305 SAELQIEIDTQVQ

-4372 GQWEF
+4372 GQWQF

-4504 TIDTIVSDPSID
+4504 TIDTVVSDPRID

-4527 VDNITSVTTPRFVIG
+4527 VDNITSITKPRFVIG

-4559 YSVTANG
+4559 YPVTANG

-4610 VSVRMEPASDTGN
+4610 VSVRMEPASDTGS

-4655 SGREVLKQT
+4655 SGREVLKHT

-4726 HEATS
+4726 YEATS
-4731 LRPEFKGFA
+4731 LRPEFKGLA

-4827 TNNKTPTLI
+4827 TNNKTPTLV
-4836 GSTLPNTIV
+4836 GNTLPNAIV

-4948 IAYTTGAGHWGVVLP
+4948 IAYTTGTGHWGVVLP

-5081 QQKEILIEH
+5081 QQKDILIEH

-5251 DGTFNIHFS
+5251 DGKFNIHFS

-5298 DDLITNHN
+5298 DDLITSHN

-5384 PAMVAGSDNGI
+5384 PVMMAGSDNGI

-5407 TFSIFGEMN
+5407 AFSIFGEMN

-5532 GEVWVNEKG
+5532 GEVWVNDKG

-5573 KYSIWVDTHIKVFTS
+5573 KYSIWVDTHIQVFTS

-5599 EWWSNSD
+5599 DWWSNSST
-5606 LITMRGTGEIG
+5606 ITMRGMGEIG

-5635 ATGRW
+5635 ANGQW
-5640 ELSTDKLPEG
+5640 ELSTDQLPEG
-5650 TYDISLVIEDS
+5650 KYDITLSIEDN
-5661 AGNRW
+5661 AGNRK
-5666 EDVREIFIDRTPPN
+5666 EEVHEIFIDRTPPN

-5707 ITDSEGNTYTLTV
+5707 ITDSNGNTYTLTV

-5752 VPLDIMKEVPVISLS
+5752 VSLDIMKETPVISLS

-5772 GTVGD
+5772 GTAGD
-5777 NITRDKQPTFIIGNL
+5777 NITRDNQPTFIIGNL

-5877 NVTNHTQPKF
+5877 NVTNHNHTQPKF

-5909 DIYQAT
+5909 DTYQAT

-5924 PPAAWNDGNYTLS
+5924 PPAAWNDGTYTLS
-5937 VTVVDRAGNSQQSAS
+5937 VTVVDRAGNSLQSAS
-5952 LAVTVDSTVTVTA
+5952 LEVTVDSTVTVTA

-5974 DATATAVTPPESE
+5974 DATPTAVTPPESE

-5992 SATHLRTEPS
+5992 SATHLRTVAS

-6010 VTAYSIT
+6010 ETAYSIT

-6044 IVNVSIMF
+6044 IVNVSVMF

-6083 KFIDKDNDFLIKEK
+6083 KFIDKDDDFLIKEK

-6103 SSADIVNAMNVRGKT
+6103 SSADIVNAMNARGKT